1 MNKDGV
7 VSIGIEYKK
16 EFNQMISD
24 YESALSEMASNK
36 TLSKGM
42 KVQFENVIAELRS
55 FKAEMDKQL
64 SDLSVGKVDITKFES
79 FKKSV
84 SKKFDSI
91 NGDIGT
97 LNTAVSLLNEKMDM
111 VGNGIDLSKIQNNFK
126 GLTDYINR
134 THDAVDEFVK
144 RMDGQ
149 GIHLFSYDKTNQKE
163 IQTAI
168 KMIDSELKN
177 LDKDYGAKFELFN
190 EKEAQ
195 NELDKLATELRST
208 IELLDSAKS
217 TLSNMDSSSD
227 TFKKTIGEITALEL
241 KAARLSDTM
250 EILYDTASEKEL
262 SIGITDDKNLA
273 SYDKYVDELSV
284 GLDEVSKSA
293 ERAKKELS
301 SLLGDIKNTSSV
313 QFSDKLN
320 PNSAQLTA
328 GVIIEADS
336 NELWKKIL
344 PVLADLQNK
353 FNSNPAIA
361 PVKLVVAPT
370 AVSQNNN
377 PDQSISTAYS
387 QKYAKKLAQT
397 GEDAII
403 DMEGVYKK
411 TYTSIMD
418 EAVKCAEESIV
429 KIQDIFE
436 KTPINIK
443 LQLPQE
449 QLDKINN
456 FVLSNKD
463 EKKIDIS
470 GQVDKVKTNVSELNN
485 ELKETTELVQKAT
498 QNGSIKFDGIEDFT
512 KQITN
517 SLSSL
522 EKLQDILKTL
532 QNVEITLANVSGLN
546 SITEIDNQW
555 EALIKRINNAIKV
568 DGTFRKN
575 VNVGKLASEYQKY
588 LDMGG
593 KNELSSIGKLKDNET
608 VINAIIS
615 KMKELSSQKVDTT
628 SVNQAVD
635 SFDKFRSSLDDII
648 LRLDHL
654 LNLTRDIGNTFLKM
668 FKDSSVSGVD
678 KQWSSIESKF
688 KSIADDSGK
697 INLSKQK
704 KDVRELVEM
713 YQKYVNA
720 GGMNTLFN
728 LTDNAETIKKMNKV
742 YEQMNSKQDGISVT
756 NETKNFTQIE
766 DSVNSLTSAIN
777 TKTEAIQ
784 IEANTM
790 ELAARAEVKSIQ
802 KIIDALNPLI
812 EKIEN
817 IPELKIPREDTALPS
832 QETNISSDKKEQKYY
847 QNIANELTNIK
858 DRHEGTHLIVEEIG
872 KSESEILSIIRAE
885 NDEIKKGNELWK
897 ERQFYTDSKGNVV
910 SSYKGD
916 KNEIGLGKASNIN
929 IGNPTKETHIHPYNE
944 DMAGSYSIGDVY
956 NMHLAFAQGIRQF
969 EFKWRDEILSLDFSN
984 IDDKRLL
991 SMVDN
996 YEDFFAGV
1004 NRVMHDVYE
1013 TNNDFAINRGTDLK
1027 NSYLAELV
1035 EKRGG
1040 TAKLYTDNYDGTK
1053 QAKNFVEIS
1062 NAERTLIGTTAMYA
1076 IKLSELN
1083 EGTEEYNRTVNFILK
1098 NRKQLVDYYQ
1108 QIGLL
1113 SQSSLVDAN
1122 SLKDQTS
1129 LVQKFTQAF
1138 REYITAYEDY
1148 YGGNPGLSSFGI
1160 EKAGNT
1166 LTSLEKKYPELKSV
1180 RSNGYVNTSD
1190 DDLYNKALNEYLKR
1204 QDKLQSELKE
1214 TEIQAEQTSLAV
1226 KEVITTT
1233 PKEDLKDAFQ
1243 VDNSSV
1249 TNASTSA
1256 IEEENN
1262 ALEQTSQSAE
1272 KAANSKKNFAK
1283 ANKEVKNSA
1292 DDSKNPIKDEAD
1304 ALKQVAESTNQ
1315 LNVIQAK
1322 SDSTYWQN
1330 RFKESVKDMTSTNDE
1345 LVKMKK
1351 YYQDMSSES
1360 EKAYNTFEKQKTSYV
1375 NKLAGYTDTTKY
1387 TSDFINRA
1395 STLQK
1400 EITHLDFTNPQDIVR
1415 LQEIDAEVRKI
1426 SNDSKFLENKLVK
1439 QQSKLA
1445 EIVSQMKIFK
1455 SQNTNMSRSQKYEL
1469 DQIIKYAETM
1479 QQSGKEVGSGVEN
1492 IKVRFAGLKAVVNET
1507 GQAGKSFL
1515 DTIKNKAWYS
1525 WATQLASM
1533 FSLYDIINGIRR
1545 MSDTVIELN
1554 TNITELSKVSDVSMA
1569 SIYKDFQSY
1578 ADIAKE
1584 IGGTIS
1590 DTISAT
1596 TDWSRN
1602 GYNLPD
1608 SKKLAEVAQLY
1619 KNIGDGIDID
1629 EANTSLIS
1637 TLQGFQ
1643 LDADQAEHIIDVFN
1657 EVSNNEPI
1665 DSGGIG
1671 DALQRSAASFNAAN
1685 TSLEK
1690 SVSLITGT
1698 NSVLQDP
1705 EKVGNM
1711 WKTVSARLRG
1721 ADAELK
1727 DMGEDTDGMV
1737 TSTSKLRDLVK
1748 DMTGFD
1754 IMKDDNTFNDVY
1766 DIVVGIGEKWDSLS
1780 DVNQASLLEKLAGKN
1795 QSNALAAALSN
1806 VDTIKKAYGEAT
1818 NAEGSARKEQERVT
1832 QSIQYSINQDKASLE
1847 ELSNDVLNSD
1857 FLKGAIDNVGK
1868 LIDLLDKL
1876 VDSAGVIP
1884 TLLTGIAGFASIK
1897 NNFGKLFCF

>member
-64 SDLSVGKVDITKFES
+64 SDLSMGKVDITKFES

-134 THDAVDEFVK
+134 TNDAVDEFVK

-163 IQTAI
+163 IRTAI

-227 TFKKTIGEITALEL
+227 AFKKTIGEITALEL

-284 GLDEVSKSA
+284 GLDTVSKSA

-328 GVIIEADS
+328 GVTIEADS
-336 NELWKKIL
+336 NELWKKIS
-344 PVLADLQNK
+344 PVLTDLQNK
-353 FNSNPAIA
+353 LNSNPVIA

-377 PDQSISTAYS
+377 PDQSISAAYS

-436 KTPINIK
+436 KAPINIK

-456 FVLSNKD
+456 FVLFNKD

-532 QNVEITLANVSGLN
+532 QNVEIALANVSGLN

-688 KSIADDSGK
+688 KSIADDFGK

-704 KDVRELVEM
+704 KDIRELIEM

-777 TKTEAIQ
+777 TKTETIQ

-817 IPELKIPREDTALPS
+817 IPELKIPREDTTLQS
-832 QETNISSDKKEQKYY
+832 QETNISNGSNPAIEQ
-847 QNIANELTNIK
+847 QN
-858 DRHEGTHLIVEEIG
+858 
-872 KSESEILSIIRAE
+872 
-885 NDEIKKGNELWK
+885 
-897 ERQFYTDSKGNVV
+897 
-910 SSYKGD
+910 
-916 KNEIGLGKASNIN
+916 
-929 IGNPTKETHIHPYNE
+929 
-944 DMAGSYSIGDVY
+944 
-956 NMHLAFAQGIRQF
+956 
-969 EFKWRDEILSLDFSN
+969 
-984 IDDKRLL
+984 
-991 SMVDN
+991 
-996 YEDFFAGV
+996 
-1004 NRVMHDVYE
+1004 
-1013 TNNDFAINRGTDLK
+1013 
-1027 NSYLAELV
+1027 
-1035 EKRGG
+1035 
-1040 TAKLYTDNYDGTK
+1040 
-1053 QAKNFVEIS
+1053 
-1062 NAERTLIGTTAMYA
+1062 
-1076 IKLSELN
+1076 
-1083 EGTEEYNRTVNFILK
+1083 
-1098 NRKQLVDYYQ
+1098 
-1108 QIGLL
+1108 
-1113 SQSSLVDAN
+1113 
-1122 SLKDQTS
+1122 
-1129 LVQKFTQAF
+1129 
-1138 REYITAYEDY
+1138 
-1148 YGGNPGLSSFGI
+1148 
-1160 EKAGNT
+1160 
-1166 LTSLEKKYPELKSV
+1166 
-1180 RSNGYVNTSD
+1180 
-1190 DDLYNKALNEYLKR
+1190 
-1204 QDKLQSELKE
+1204 KLQEELKE
-1214 TEIQAEQTSLAV
+1214 TQQQAENTAKANHELAESER
-1226 KEVITTT
+1226 EVALAELGVTQNQ
-1233 PKEDLKDAFQ
+1233 KKDAFQ

-1256 IEEENN
+1256 IKEENN
-1262 ALEQTSQSAE
+1262 ALEQLT
-1272 KAANSKKNFAK
+1272 
-1283 ANKEVKNSA
+1283 
-1292 DDSKNPIKDEAD
+1292 
-1304 ALKQVAESTNQ
+1304 ESTNQ

-1351 YYQDMSSES
+1351 YYQDMSREA
-1360 EKAYNTFEKQKTSYV
+1360 EKAYNAFEKQKTSYI
-1375 NKLAGYTDTTKY
+1375 NKLTGYTDTTKY

-1400 EITHLDFTNPQDIVR
+1400 EVTHLDLTNPQDVTR
-1415 LQEIDAEVRKI
+1415 LQEIDAEVIKI
-1426 SNDSKFLENKLVK
+1426 INDSKLLENKLVK
-1439 QQSKLA
+1439 QRSKLS

-1455 SQNTNMSRSQKYEL
+1455 SQNTRMSGSQKSEL
-1469 DQIIKYAETM
+1469 DRIIKYAETM
-1479 QQSGKEVGSGVEN
+1479 QQSGKEVSSEVEN

-1507 GQAGKSFL
+1507 GQAGKNFL
-1515 DTIKNKAWYS
+1515 DTIKDKAWYS
-1525 WATQLASM
+1525 WATQFASM
-1533 FSLYDIINGIRR
+1533 FSLYDVINGIRR
-1545 MSDTVIELN
+1545 MSDAVIELN
-1554 TNITELSKVSDVSMA
+1554 TNITELAKVSDVSV
-1569 SIYKDFQSY
+1569 SSVYQDFQSY
-1578 ADIAKE
+1578 ADISKE

-1602 GYNLPD
+1602 GYSLPD
-1608 SKKLAEVAQLY
+1608 SKQLAEVAQLY
-1619 KNIGDGIDID
+1619 KNVGDGIDID
-1629 EANTSLIS
+1629 EANASLIS
-1637 TLQGFQ
+1637 TLRGFQ
-1643 LDADQAEHIIDVFN
+1643 LEADQAEHIIDVFN

-1727 DMGEDTDGMV
+1727 EMGEDTDGMV
-1737 TSTSKLRDLVK
+1737 TSTSKLRDLIK
-1748 DMTGFD
+1748 GMTGFD
-1754 IMKDDNTFNDVY
+1754 IMKDDNTFKDVY

-1795 QSNALAAALSN
+1795 QSNALAAALAN

-1832 QSIQYSINQDKASLE
+1832 QSIQYSINQAKASLE
-1847 ELSNDVLNSD
+1847 ELSNDVLNSN

-1868 LIDLLDKL
+1868 FVDLLDHL
-1876 VDSAGVIP
+1876 VDSAGVVP

-1897 NNFGKLFCF
+1897 DNFGKLFCF

>member
-64 SDLSVGKVDITKFES
+64 SDLSIGKVDITKFES

-134 THDAVDEFVK
+134 TNDAVDEFVK

-227 TFKKTIGEITALEL
+227 AFKKTIGEITALEL

-273 SYDKYVDELSV
+273 SYDKYIDELSV
-284 GLDEVSKSA
+284 GLDTVSKSA

-328 GVIIEADS
+328 GVTIEADS
-336 NELWKKIL
+336 NELWKKIS
-344 PVLADLQNK
+344 PVLTDLQNK
-353 FNSNPAIA
+353 LNSNPVIA

-418 EAVKCAEESIV
+418 EAVKCTEESIV

-436 KTPINIK
+436 KAPINIK

-456 FVLSNKD
+456 FVLFNKD

-688 KSIADDSGK
+688 KSIADDFGK

-704 KDVRELVEM
+704 KDIRELVEM

-817 IPELKIPREDTALPS
+817 IPELKIPREDTTLQS
-832 QETNISSDKKEQKYY
+832 QETNISNGSNPAIEQ
-847 QNIANELTNIK
+847 QN
-858 DRHEGTHLIVEEIG
+858 
-872 KSESEILSIIRAE
+872 
-885 NDEIKKGNELWK
+885 
-897 ERQFYTDSKGNVV
+897 
-910 SSYKGD
+910 
-916 KNEIGLGKASNIN
+916 
-929 IGNPTKETHIHPYNE
+929 
-944 DMAGSYSIGDVY
+944 
-956 NMHLAFAQGIRQF
+956 
-969 EFKWRDEILSLDFSN
+969 
-984 IDDKRLL
+984 
-991 SMVDN
+991 
-996 YEDFFAGV
+996 
-1004 NRVMHDVYE
+1004 
-1013 TNNDFAINRGTDLK
+1013 
-1027 NSYLAELV
+1027 
-1035 EKRGG
+1035 
-1040 TAKLYTDNYDGTK
+1040 
-1053 QAKNFVEIS
+1053 
-1062 NAERTLIGTTAMYA
+1062 
-1076 IKLSELN
+1076 
-1083 EGTEEYNRTVNFILK
+1083 
-1098 NRKQLVDYYQ
+1098 
-1108 QIGLL
+1108 
-1113 SQSSLVDAN
+1113 
-1122 SLKDQTS
+1122 
-1129 LVQKFTQAF
+1129 
-1138 REYITAYEDY
+1138 
-1148 YGGNPGLSSFGI
+1148 
-1160 EKAGNT
+1160 
-1166 LTSLEKKYPELKSV
+1166 
-1180 RSNGYVNTSD
+1180 
-1190 DDLYNKALNEYLKR
+1190 
-1204 QDKLQSELKE
+1204 KLQEELKE
-1214 TEIQAEQTSLAV
+1214 TQQQAENTAKANHELAESER
-1226 KEVITTT
+1226 EVALAELGVTQNQ
-1233 PKEDLKDAFQ
+1233 KKDAFQ

-1256 IEEENN
+1256 IKEENN
-1262 ALEQTSQSAE
+1262 ALEQLT
-1272 KAANSKKNFAK
+1272 
-1283 ANKEVKNSA
+1283 
-1292 DDSKNPIKDEAD
+1292 
-1304 ALKQVAESTNQ
+1304 ESTNQ
-1315 LNVIQAK
+1315 LNVIQTK

-1351 YYQDMSSES
+1351 YYQDMSREA
-1360 EKAYNTFEKQKTSYV
+1360 EKAYNAFEKQKTSYI
-1375 NKLAGYTDTTKY
+1375 NKLTGYTDTTKY

-1400 EITHLDFTNPQDIVR
+1400 EVTHLDLTNPQDVTR
-1415 LQEIDAEVRKI
+1415 LQEIDAEVIKI
-1426 SNDSKFLENKLVK
+1426 INDSKLLENKLVK
-1439 QQSKLA
+1439 QRSKLS

-1455 SQNTNMSRSQKYEL
+1455 SQNTRMSGSQKSEL
-1469 DQIIKYAETM
+1469 DRIIKYAETM
-1479 QQSGKEVGSGVEN
+1479 QQSGKEVSSEVEN

-1507 GQAGKSFL
+1507 GQAGKNFL
-1515 DTIKNKAWYS
+1515 DTIKDKAWYS
-1525 WATQLASM
+1525 WATQFASM
-1533 FSLYDIINGIRR
+1533 FSLYDVINGIRR
-1545 MSDTVIELN
+1545 MSDAVIELN
-1554 TNITELSKVSDVSMA
+1554 TNITELAKVSDVSV
-1569 SIYKDFQSY
+1569 SSVYQDFQSY
-1578 ADIAKE
+1578 ADISKE

-1596 TDWSRN
+1596 TDWSQN
-1602 GYNLPD
+1602 GYRLPD
-1608 SKKLAEVAQLY
+1608 SKQLAEVAQLY
-1619 KNIGDGIDID
+1619 KNVGDGIDID
-1629 EANTSLIS
+1629 EANASLIS
-1637 TLQGFQ
+1637 TLRGFQ

-1727 DMGEDTDGMV
+1727 EMGEDTDGMV
-1737 TSTSKLRDLVK
+1737 TSTSKLRDLIK
-1748 DMTGFD
+1748 GMTGFD
-1754 IMKDDNTFNDVY
+1754 IMKDDNTFKDVY

-1795 QSNALAAALSN
+1795 QSNALAAALAN

-1832 QSIQYSINQDKASLE
+1832 QSIQYSINQAKASLE
-1847 ELSNDVLNSD
+1847 ELSNDVLNSN

-1868 LIDLLDKL
+1868 FVDLLDHL
-1876 VDSAGVIP
+1876 VDSAGVVP

-1897 NNFGKLFCF
+1897 DNFGKLFCF

>member
-64 SDLSVGKVDITKFES
+64 SDLSMGKVDITKFES

-134 THDAVDEFVK
+134 TNDAVDEFVK

-227 TFKKTIGEITALEL
+227 AFKKTIGEITALEL
-241 KAARLSDTM
+241 KTARLSDTM

-284 GLDEVSKSA
+284 GLDTVSKSA

-328 GVIIEADS
+328 GVTIEADS
-336 NELWKKIL
+336 NELWKKIS
-344 PVLADLQNK
+344 PVLTDLQNK
-353 FNSNPAIA
+353 LNSNPVIA

-377 PDQSISTAYS
+377 PDQSISAAYS

-436 KTPINIK
+436 KAPINIK

-456 FVLSNKD
+456 FVLFNKD

-532 QNVEITLANVSGLN
+532 QNVEIALANVSGLN

-628 SVNQAVD
+628 SVNQTVD

-688 KSIADDSGK
+688 KSIADDFGK

-704 KDVRELVEM
+704 KDIRELIEM

-817 IPELKIPREDTALPS
+817 IPELKIPREDTTLQS
-832 QETNISSDKKEQKYY
+832 QETNISNGSNPAIEQ
-847 QNIANELTNIK
+847 QN
-858 DRHEGTHLIVEEIG
+858 
-872 KSESEILSIIRAE
+872 
-885 NDEIKKGNELWK
+885 
-897 ERQFYTDSKGNVV
+897 
-910 SSYKGD
+910 
-916 KNEIGLGKASNIN
+916 
-929 IGNPTKETHIHPYNE
+929 
-944 DMAGSYSIGDVY
+944 
-956 NMHLAFAQGIRQF
+956 
-969 EFKWRDEILSLDFSN
+969 
-984 IDDKRLL
+984 
-991 SMVDN
+991 
-996 YEDFFAGV
+996 
-1004 NRVMHDVYE
+1004 
-1013 TNNDFAINRGTDLK
+1013 
-1027 NSYLAELV
+1027 
-1035 EKRGG
+1035 
-1040 TAKLYTDNYDGTK
+1040 
-1053 QAKNFVEIS
+1053 
-1062 NAERTLIGTTAMYA
+1062 
-1076 IKLSELN
+1076 
-1083 EGTEEYNRTVNFILK
+1083 
-1098 NRKQLVDYYQ
+1098 
-1108 QIGLL
+1108 
-1113 SQSSLVDAN
+1113 
-1122 SLKDQTS
+1122 
-1129 LVQKFTQAF
+1129 
-1138 REYITAYEDY
+1138 
-1148 YGGNPGLSSFGI
+1148 
-1160 EKAGNT
+1160 
-1166 LTSLEKKYPELKSV
+1166 
-1180 RSNGYVNTSD
+1180 
-1190 DDLYNKALNEYLKR
+1190 
-1204 QDKLQSELKE
+1204 KLQEELKE
-1214 TEIQAEQTSLAV
+1214 TQQQTENTAKANHELAESEREVALAELGV
-1226 KEVITTT
+1226 TQNQK
-1233 PKEDLKDAFQ
+1233 KDAFQ

-1256 IEEENN
+1256 IKEENN
-1262 ALEQTSQSAE
+1262 ALEQLT
-1272 KAANSKKNFAK
+1272 
-1283 ANKEVKNSA
+1283 
-1292 DDSKNPIKDEAD
+1292 
-1304 ALKQVAESTNQ
+1304 ESTNQ

-1351 YYQDMSSES
+1351 YYQDMSREA
-1360 EKAYNTFEKQKTSYV
+1360 EKAYNAFEKQKTSYI
-1375 NKLAGYTDTTKY
+1375 NKLTGYTDTTKY

-1400 EITHLDFTNPQDIVR
+1400 EVTHLDLTNPQDVTR
-1415 LQEIDAEVRKI
+1415 LQEIDAEVIKI
-1426 SNDSKFLENKLVK
+1426 INDSKLLENKLVK
-1439 QQSKLA
+1439 QRSKLS

-1455 SQNTNMSRSQKYEL
+1455 SQNTRMSGSQKSEL
-1469 DQIIKYAETM
+1469 DRIIKYAETM
-1479 QQSGKEVGSGVEN
+1479 QQSGKEVSSEVEN

-1507 GQAGKSFL
+1507 GQAGKNFL
-1515 DTIKNKAWYS
+1515 DTIKDKAWYS
-1525 WATQLASM
+1525 WATQFASM
-1533 FSLYDIINGIRR
+1533 FSLYDVINGIRR
-1545 MSDTVIELN
+1545 MSDAVIELN
-1554 TNITELSKVSDVSMA
+1554 TNITELAKVSDVSV
-1569 SIYKDFQSY
+1569 SSVYQDFQSY
-1578 ADIAKE
+1578 ADISKE

-1602 GYNLPD
+1602 GYSLPD
-1608 SKKLAEVAQLY
+1608 SKQLAEVAQLY
-1619 KNIGDGIDID
+1619 KNVGDGIDID
-1629 EANTSLIS
+1629 EANASLIS
-1637 TLQGFQ
+1637 TLRGFQ
-1643 LDADQAEHIIDVFN
+1643 LEADQAEHIIDVFN

-1727 DMGEDTDGMV
+1727 EMGEDTDGMV
-1737 TSTSKLRDLVK
+1737 TSTSKLRDLIK
-1748 DMTGFD
+1748 GMTGFD
-1754 IMKDDNTFNDVY
+1754 IMKDDNTFKDVY

-1795 QSNALAAALSN
+1795 QSNALAAALAN

-1832 QSIQYSINQDKASLE
+1832 QSIQYSINQAKASLE
-1847 ELSNDVLNSD
+1847 ELSNDVLNSN

-1868 LIDLLDKL
+1868 FVDLLDHL
-1876 VDSAGVIP
+1876 VDSAGVVP

-1897 NNFGKLFCF
+1897 DNFGKLFCF

>member
-64 SDLSVGKVDITKFES
+64 SDLSMGKVDITKFES

-134 THDAVDEFVK
+134 TNDAVDEFVK

-227 TFKKTIGEITALEL
+227 AFKKTIGEITALEL

-284 GLDEVSKSA
+284 GLDTVSKSA
-293 ERAKKELS
+293 ERAKKELL

-313 QFSDKLN
+313 QFSDTLN

-328 GVIIEADS
+328 GVTIEADS
-336 NELWKKIL
+336 NELWKKIS
-344 PVLADLQNK
+344 PVLTDLQNK
-353 FNSNPAIA
+353 LNSNPVIA

-377 PDQSISTAYS
+377 PDQSISAAYS

-436 KTPINIK
+436 KAPINIK

-456 FVLSNKD
+456 FILFNKD

-532 QNVEITLANVSGLN
+532 QNVEIALANVSGLN

-688 KSIADDSGK
+688 KSIADDFGK

-704 KDVRELVEM
+704 KDIRELIEM

-777 TKTEAIQ
+777 TKTETIQ

-817 IPELKIPREDTALPS
+817 IPELKIPREDTTLQS
-832 QETNISSDKKEQKYY
+832 QETNISNGSNPAIEQ
-847 QNIANELTNIK
+847 QN
-858 DRHEGTHLIVEEIG
+858 
-872 KSESEILSIIRAE
+872 
-885 NDEIKKGNELWK
+885 
-897 ERQFYTDSKGNVV
+897 
-910 SSYKGD
+910 
-916 KNEIGLGKASNIN
+916 
-929 IGNPTKETHIHPYNE
+929 
-944 DMAGSYSIGDVY
+944 
-956 NMHLAFAQGIRQF
+956 
-969 EFKWRDEILSLDFSN
+969 
-984 IDDKRLL
+984 
-991 SMVDN
+991 
-996 YEDFFAGV
+996 
-1004 NRVMHDVYE
+1004 
-1013 TNNDFAINRGTDLK
+1013 
-1027 NSYLAELV
+1027 
-1035 EKRGG
+1035 
-1040 TAKLYTDNYDGTK
+1040 
-1053 QAKNFVEIS
+1053 
-1062 NAERTLIGTTAMYA
+1062 
-1076 IKLSELN
+1076 
-1083 EGTEEYNRTVNFILK
+1083 
-1098 NRKQLVDYYQ
+1098 
-1108 QIGLL
+1108 
-1113 SQSSLVDAN
+1113 
-1122 SLKDQTS
+1122 
-1129 LVQKFTQAF
+1129 
-1138 REYITAYEDY
+1138 
-1148 YGGNPGLSSFGI
+1148 
-1160 EKAGNT
+1160 
-1166 LTSLEKKYPELKSV
+1166 
-1180 RSNGYVNTSD
+1180 
-1190 DDLYNKALNEYLKR
+1190 
-1204 QDKLQSELKE
+1204 KLQEELKE
-1214 TEIQAEQTSLAV
+1214 TQQQAENTAKANHELAESER
-1226 KEVITTT
+1226 EVALAELGVTQNQ
-1233 PKEDLKDAFQ
+1233 KKDAFQ

-1249 TNASTSA
+1249 TNVSTSA
-1256 IEEENN
+1256 IKEENN
-1262 ALEQTSQSAE
+1262 ALEQLT
-1272 KAANSKKNFAK
+1272 
-1283 ANKEVKNSA
+1283 
-1292 DDSKNPIKDEAD
+1292 
-1304 ALKQVAESTNQ
+1304 ESTNQ

-1345 LVKMKK
+1345 LVKMNK
-1351 YYQDMSSES
+1351 YYQDMSREA
-1360 EKAYNTFEKQKTSYV
+1360 EKAYNAFEKQKTSYV
-1375 NKLAGYTDTTKY
+1375 NKLTGYTDTTKY

-1400 EITHLDFTNPQDIVR
+1400 EVTHLDLTNPQDVTR
-1415 LQEIDAEVRKI
+1415 LQEIDAEVIKI
-1426 SNDSKFLENKLVK
+1426 INDSKLLENKLVK
-1439 QQSKLA
+1439 QRSKLS

-1455 SQNTNMSRSQKYEL
+1455 SQNTRMSGSQKSEL
-1469 DQIIKYAETM
+1469 DRIIKYAETM
-1479 QQSGKEVGSGVEN
+1479 QQSGKEVSSEVEN

-1507 GQAGKSFL
+1507 GQAGKNFL
-1515 DTIKNKAWYS
+1515 DTIKDKAWYS
-1525 WATQLASM
+1525 WATQFASM
-1533 FSLYDIINGIRR
+1533 FSLYDVINGIRR
-1545 MSDTVIELN
+1545 MSDAVIELN
-1554 TNITELSKVSDVSMA
+1554 TNITELAKVSDVSV
-1569 SIYKDFQSY
+1569 SSVYQDFQSY
-1578 ADIAKE
+1578 ADISKE

-1602 GYNLPD
+1602 GYSLPD
-1608 SKKLAEVAQLY
+1608 SKQSAEVAQLY
-1619 KNIGDGIDID
+1619 KNVGDGIDID

-1637 TLQGFQ
+1637 TLRGFQ
-1643 LDADQAEHIIDVFN
+1643 LEADQAEHIIDVFN

-1727 DMGEDTDGMV
+1727 EMGEDTDGMV
-1737 TSTSKLRDLVK
+1737 TSTSKLRDLIK
-1748 DMTGFD
+1748 GMTGFD
-1754 IMKDDNTFNDVY
+1754 IMKDDNTFKDVY

-1795 QSNALAAALSN
+1795 QSNALAAALAN

-1832 QSIQYSINQDKASLE
+1832 QSIQYSINQAKASLE
-1847 ELSNDVLNSD
+1847 ELSNDVLNSN

-1868 LIDLLDKL
+1868 FVDLLDHL
-1876 VDSAGVIP
+1876 VDSAGVVP

-1897 NNFGKLFCF
+1897 DNFGKLFCF

>member
-64 SDLSVGKVDITKFES
+64 SDLSMGKVDITKFES

-134 THDAVDEFVK
+134 TNDAVDEFVK

-227 TFKKTIGEITALEL
+227 AFKKTIGEITALEL

-284 GLDEVSKSA
+284 GLDTVSKSA

-328 GVIIEADS
+328 GVTIEADS
-336 NELWKKIL
+336 NELWKKIS
-344 PVLADLQNK
+344 PVLTDLQNK
-353 FNSNPAIA
+353 LNSNPVIA

-377 PDQSISTAYS
+377 PDQSISAAYS

-436 KTPINIK
+436 KAPINIK

-456 FVLSNKD
+456 FVLFNKD

-532 QNVEITLANVSGLN
+532 QNVEIALANVSGLN

-688 KSIADDSGK
+688 KSIADDFGK

-704 KDVRELVEM
+704 KDIRELIEM

-817 IPELKIPREDTALPS
+817 IPELKIPREDTTLQS
-832 QETNISSDKKEQKYY
+832 QETNISNGSNPAIEQ
-847 QNIANELTNIK
+847 QN
-858 DRHEGTHLIVEEIG
+858 
-872 KSESEILSIIRAE
+872 
-885 NDEIKKGNELWK
+885 
-897 ERQFYTDSKGNVV
+897 
-910 SSYKGD
+910 
-916 KNEIGLGKASNIN
+916 
-929 IGNPTKETHIHPYNE
+929 
-944 DMAGSYSIGDVY
+944 
-956 NMHLAFAQGIRQF
+956 
-969 EFKWRDEILSLDFSN
+969 
-984 IDDKRLL
+984 
-991 SMVDN
+991 
-996 YEDFFAGV
+996 
-1004 NRVMHDVYE
+1004 
-1013 TNNDFAINRGTDLK
+1013 
-1027 NSYLAELV
+1027 
-1035 EKRGG
+1035 
-1040 TAKLYTDNYDGTK
+1040 
-1053 QAKNFVEIS
+1053 
-1062 NAERTLIGTTAMYA
+1062 
-1076 IKLSELN
+1076 
-1083 EGTEEYNRTVNFILK
+1083 
-1098 NRKQLVDYYQ
+1098 
-1108 QIGLL
+1108 
-1113 SQSSLVDAN
+1113 
-1122 SLKDQTS
+1122 
-1129 LVQKFTQAF
+1129 
-1138 REYITAYEDY
+1138 
-1148 YGGNPGLSSFGI
+1148 
-1160 EKAGNT
+1160 
-1166 LTSLEKKYPELKSV
+1166 
-1180 RSNGYVNTSD
+1180 
-1190 DDLYNKALNEYLKR
+1190 
-1204 QDKLQSELKE
+1204 KLQEELKE
-1214 TEIQAEQTSLAV
+1214 TQQQAENTSKANHELAESER
-1226 KEVITTT
+1226 EVALAELGVTQNQ
-1233 PKEDLKDAFQ
+1233 KKDAFQ

-1249 TNASTSA
+1249 TNISTSA
-1256 IEEENN
+1256 IKEENN
-1262 ALEQTSQSAE
+1262 ALEQLT
-1272 KAANSKKNFAK
+1272 
-1283 ANKEVKNSA
+1283 
-1292 DDSKNPIKDEAD
+1292 
-1304 ALKQVAESTNQ
+1304 ESTNQ

-1345 LVKMKK
+1345 LVKMNK
-1351 YYQDMSSES
+1351 YYQDMSREA
-1360 EKAYNTFEKQKTSYV
+1360 EKAYNAFEKQKTSYV
-1375 NKLAGYTDTTKY
+1375 NKLTGYTDTTKY

-1400 EITHLDFTNPQDIVR
+1400 EVTHLDLTNPQDVTR
-1415 LQEIDAEVRKI
+1415 LQEIDAEVIKI
-1426 SNDSKFLENKLVK
+1426 INDSKLLENKLVK
-1439 QQSKLA
+1439 QRSKLS

-1455 SQNTNMSRSQKYEL
+1455 SQNTRMSGSQKSEL
-1469 DQIIKYAETM
+1469 DRIIKYAETM
-1479 QQSGKEVGSGVEN
+1479 QQSGKEVSSEVEN

-1507 GQAGKSFL
+1507 GQAGKNFL
-1515 DTIKNKAWYS
+1515 DTIKDKAWYS
-1525 WATQLASM
+1525 WATQFASM
-1533 FSLYDIINGIRR
+1533 FSLYDVINGIRR
-1545 MSDTVIELN
+1545 MSDAVIELN
-1554 TNITELSKVSDVSMA
+1554 TNITELAKVSDVSV
-1569 SIYKDFQSY
+1569 SSVYQDFQSY
-1578 ADIAKE
+1578 ADISKE

-1602 GYNLPD
+1602 GYSLPD
-1608 SKKLAEVAQLY
+1608 SKQLAEVAQLY
-1619 KNIGDGIDID
+1619 KNVGDGIDID
-1629 EANTSLIS
+1629 EANASLIS
-1637 TLQGFQ
+1637 TLRGFQ
-1643 LDADQAEHIIDVFN
+1643 LEADQAEHIIDVFN

-1727 DMGEDTDGMV
+1727 EMGEDTDGMV
-1737 TSTSKLRDLVK
+1737 TSTSKLRDLIK
-1748 DMTGFD
+1748 GMTGFD
-1754 IMKDDNTFNDVY
+1754 IMKDDNTFKDVY

-1795 QSNALAAALSN
+1795 QSNALAAALAN

-1832 QSIQYSINQDKASLE
+1832 QSIQYSINQAKASLE
-1847 ELSNDVLNSD
+1847 ELSNDVLNSN

-1868 LIDLLDKL
+1868 FVDLLDHL
-1876 VDSAGVIP
+1876 VDSAGVVP

-1897 NNFGKLFCF
+1897 DNFGKLFCF

>member
-64 SDLSVGKVDITKFES
+64 SDLSMGKVDITKFES

-134 THDAVDEFVK
+134 TNDAVDEFVK

-227 TFKKTIGEITALEL
+227 AFKKTIGEITALEL

-284 GLDEVSKSA
+284 GLDTVSKSA

-328 GVIIEADS
+328 GVTIEADS
-336 NELWKKIL
+336 NELWKKIS
-344 PVLADLQNK
+344 PVLTDLQNK
-353 FNSNPAIA
+353 LNSNPVIA

-377 PDQSISTAYS
+377 PDQSISAAYS

-436 KTPINIK
+436 KAPINIK

-456 FVLSNKD
+456 FVLFNKD

-532 QNVEITLANVSGLN
+532 QNVEIALANVSGLN

-688 KSIADDSGK
+688 KSIADDFGK

-704 KDVRELVEM
+704 KDIRELIEM

-817 IPELKIPREDTALPS
+817 IPELKIPREDTTLQS
-832 QETNISSDKKEQKYY
+832 QETNISNGSNPAIEQ
-847 QNIANELTNIK
+847 QN
-858 DRHEGTHLIVEEIG
+858 
-872 KSESEILSIIRAE
+872 
-885 NDEIKKGNELWK
+885 
-897 ERQFYTDSKGNVV
+897 
-910 SSYKGD
+910 
-916 KNEIGLGKASNIN
+916 
-929 IGNPTKETHIHPYNE
+929 
-944 DMAGSYSIGDVY
+944 
-956 NMHLAFAQGIRQF
+956 
-969 EFKWRDEILSLDFSN
+969 
-984 IDDKRLL
+984 
-991 SMVDN
+991 
-996 YEDFFAGV
+996 
-1004 NRVMHDVYE
+1004 
-1013 TNNDFAINRGTDLK
+1013 
-1027 NSYLAELV
+1027 
-1035 EKRGG
+1035 
-1040 TAKLYTDNYDGTK
+1040 
-1053 QAKNFVEIS
+1053 
-1062 NAERTLIGTTAMYA
+1062 
-1076 IKLSELN
+1076 
-1083 EGTEEYNRTVNFILK
+1083 
-1098 NRKQLVDYYQ
+1098 
-1108 QIGLL
+1108 
-1113 SQSSLVDAN
+1113 
-1122 SLKDQTS
+1122 
-1129 LVQKFTQAF
+1129 
-1138 REYITAYEDY
+1138 
-1148 YGGNPGLSSFGI
+1148 
-1160 EKAGNT
+1160 
-1166 LTSLEKKYPELKSV
+1166 
-1180 RSNGYVNTSD
+1180 
-1190 DDLYNKALNEYLKR
+1190 
-1204 QDKLQSELKE
+1204 KLQEELKE
-1214 TEIQAEQTSLAV
+1214 TQQQAENTAKANHELAESER
-1226 KEVITTT
+1226 EVALAELGVTQNQ
-1233 PKEDLKDAFQ
+1233 KKDAFQ

-1249 TNASTSA
+1249 TNISTSA
-1256 IEEENN
+1256 IKEENN
-1262 ALEQTSQSAE
+1262 ALEQLT
-1272 KAANSKKNFAK
+1272 
-1283 ANKEVKNSA
+1283 
-1292 DDSKNPIKDEAD
+1292 
-1304 ALKQVAESTNQ
+1304 ESTNQ

-1345 LVKMKK
+1345 LVKMNK
-1351 YYQDMSSES
+1351 YYQDMSREA
-1360 EKAYNTFEKQKTSYV
+1360 EKAYNAFEKQKTSYV
-1375 NKLAGYTDTTKY
+1375 NKLTGYTDTTKY

-1400 EITHLDFTNPQDIVR
+1400 EVTHLDLTNPQDVTR
-1415 LQEIDAEVRKI
+1415 LQEIDAEVIKI
-1426 SNDSKFLENKLVK
+1426 INDSKLLENKLVK
-1439 QQSKLA
+1439 QRSKLS

-1455 SQNTNMSRSQKYEL
+1455 SQNTRMSGSQKSEL
-1469 DQIIKYAETM
+1469 DRIIKYAETM
-1479 QQSGKEVGSGVEN
+1479 QQSGKEVSSEVEN

-1507 GQAGKSFL
+1507 GQAGKNFL
-1515 DTIKNKAWYS
+1515 DTIKDKAWYS
-1525 WATQLASM
+1525 WATQFASM
-1533 FSLYDIINGIRR
+1533 FSLYDVINGIRR
-1545 MSDTVIELN
+1545 MSDAVIELN
-1554 TNITELSKVSDVSMA
+1554 TNITELAKVSDVSV
-1569 SIYKDFQSY
+1569 SSVYQDFQSY
-1578 ADIAKE
+1578 ADISKE

-1602 GYNLPD
+1602 GYSLPD
-1608 SKKLAEVAQLY
+1608 SKQLAEVAQLY
-1619 KNIGDGIDID
+1619 KNVGDGIDID
-1629 EANTSLIS
+1629 EANASLIS
-1637 TLQGFQ
+1637 TLRGFQ
-1643 LDADQAEHIIDVFN
+1643 LEADQAEHIIDVFN

-1727 DMGEDTDGMV
+1727 EMGEDTDGMV
-1737 TSTSKLRDLVK
+1737 TSTSKLRDLIK
-1748 DMTGFD
+1748 GMTGFD
-1754 IMKDDNTFNDVY
+1754 IMKDDNTFKDVY

-1795 QSNALAAALSN
+1795 QSNALAAALAN

-1832 QSIQYSINQDKASLE
+1832 QSIQYSINQAKASLE
-1847 ELSNDVLNSD
+1847 ELSNDVLNSN

-1868 LIDLLDKL
+1868 FVDLLDHL
-1876 VDSAGVIP
+1876 VDSAGVVP

-1897 NNFGKLFCF
+1897 DNFGKLFCF

>member
-64 SDLSVGKVDITKFES
+64 SDLSIGKVDITKFES

-134 THDAVDEFVK
+134 TNDAVDEFVK

-227 TFKKTIGEITALEL
+227 AFKKTIGEITALEL

-273 SYDKYVDELSV
+273 SYDKYIDELSV
-284 GLDEVSKSA
+284 GLDTVSKSA

-328 GVIIEADS
+328 GVTIEADS
-336 NELWKKIL
+336 NELWKKIS
-344 PVLADLQNK
+344 PVLTDLQNK
-353 FNSNPAIA
+353 LNSNPVIA

-418 EAVKCAEESIV
+418 EAVKCTEESIV

-436 KTPINIK
+436 KAPINIK

-456 FVLSNKD
+456 FVLFNKD

-688 KSIADDSGK
+688 KSIADDFGK

-704 KDVRELVEM
+704 KDIRELVEM

-817 IPELKIPREDTALPS
+817 IPELKIPREDTTLQS
-832 QETNISSDKKEQKYY
+832 QETNISNGSNPAIEQ
-847 QNIANELTNIK
+847 QN
-858 DRHEGTHLIVEEIG
+858 
-872 KSESEILSIIRAE
+872 
-885 NDEIKKGNELWK
+885 
-897 ERQFYTDSKGNVV
+897 
-910 SSYKGD
+910 
-916 KNEIGLGKASNIN
+916 
-929 IGNPTKETHIHPYNE
+929 
-944 DMAGSYSIGDVY
+944 
-956 NMHLAFAQGIRQF
+956 
-969 EFKWRDEILSLDFSN
+969 
-984 IDDKRLL
+984 
-991 SMVDN
+991 
-996 YEDFFAGV
+996 
-1004 NRVMHDVYE
+1004 
-1013 TNNDFAINRGTDLK
+1013 
-1027 NSYLAELV
+1027 
-1035 EKRGG
+1035 
-1040 TAKLYTDNYDGTK
+1040 
-1053 QAKNFVEIS
+1053 
-1062 NAERTLIGTTAMYA
+1062 
-1076 IKLSELN
+1076 
-1083 EGTEEYNRTVNFILK
+1083 
-1098 NRKQLVDYYQ
+1098 
-1108 QIGLL
+1108 
-1113 SQSSLVDAN
+1113 
-1122 SLKDQTS
+1122 
-1129 LVQKFTQAF
+1129 
-1138 REYITAYEDY
+1138 
-1148 YGGNPGLSSFGI
+1148 
-1160 EKAGNT
+1160 
-1166 LTSLEKKYPELKSV
+1166 
-1180 RSNGYVNTSD
+1180 
-1190 DDLYNKALNEYLKR
+1190 
-1204 QDKLQSELKE
+1204 KLQEELKE
-1214 TEIQAEQTSLAV
+1214 TQQQAENTAKANHELAESER
-1226 KEVITTT
+1226 EVALAELGVTQNQ
-1233 PKEDLKDAFQ
+1233 KKDAFQ

-1256 IEEENN
+1256 IKEENN
-1262 ALEQTSQSAE
+1262 ALEQLT
-1272 KAANSKKNFAK
+1272 
-1283 ANKEVKNSA
+1283 
-1292 DDSKNPIKDEAD
+1292 
-1304 ALKQVAESTNQ
+1304 ESTNQ
-1315 LNVIQAK
+1315 LNVIQTK

-1351 YYQDMSSES
+1351 YYQDMSREA
-1360 EKAYNTFEKQKTSYV
+1360 EKAYNAFEKQKTSYI
-1375 NKLAGYTDTTKY
+1375 NKLTGYTDTTKY

-1400 EITHLDFTNPQDIVR
+1400 EVTHLDLTNPQDVTR
-1415 LQEIDAEVRKI
+1415 LQEIDAEVIKI
-1426 SNDSKFLENKLVK
+1426 INDSKLLENKLVK
-1439 QQSKLA
+1439 QRSKLS

-1455 SQNTNMSRSQKYEL
+1455 SQNTRMSGSQKSEL
-1469 DQIIKYAETM
+1469 DRIIKYAETM
-1479 QQSGKEVGSGVEN
+1479 QQSGKEVSSEVEN

-1507 GQAGKSFL
+1507 GQAGKNFL
-1515 DTIKNKAWYS
+1515 DTIKDKAWYS
-1525 WATQLASM
+1525 WATQFASM
-1533 FSLYDIINGIRR
+1533 FSLYDVINGIRR
-1545 MSDTVIELN
+1545 MSDAVIELN
-1554 TNITELSKVSDVSMA
+1554 TNITELAKVSDVSV
-1569 SIYKDFQSY
+1569 SSVYQDFQSY
-1578 ADIAKE
+1578 ADISKE

-1602 GYNLPD
+1602 GYSLPD
-1608 SKKLAEVAQLY
+1608 SKPLAEVAQLY
-1619 KNIGDGIDID
+1619 KNVGDGIDID
-1629 EANTSLIS
+1629 EANASLIS
-1637 TLQGFQ
+1637 TLRGFQ

-1727 DMGEDTDGMV
+1727 EMGEDTDGMV
-1737 TSTSKLRDLVK
+1737 TSTSKLRDLIK
-1748 DMTGFD
+1748 GMTGFD
-1754 IMKDDNTFNDVY
+1754 IMKDDNTFKDVY

-1795 QSNALAAALSN
+1795 QSNALAAALAN

-1832 QSIQYSINQDKASLE
+1832 QSIQYSINQAKASLE
-1847 ELSNDVLNSD
+1847 ELSNDVLNSN

-1868 LIDLLDKL
+1868 FVDLLDHL
-1876 VDSAGVIP
+1876 VDSAGVVP

-1897 NNFGKLFCF
+1897 DNFGKLFCF

>member
-64 SDLSVGKVDITKFES
+64 SDLSMGKVDITKFES

-134 THDAVDEFVK
+134 TNDAVDEFVK

-227 TFKKTIGEITALEL
+227 AFKKTIGEITALEL

-284 GLDEVSKSA
+284 GLDTVSKSA

-328 GVIIEADS
+328 GVTIEADS
-336 NELWKKIL
+336 NELWKKIS
-344 PVLADLQNK
+344 PVLTDLQNK
-353 FNSNPAIA
+353 LNSNPVIA

-377 PDQSISTAYS
+377 PDQSISAAYS

-436 KTPINIK
+436 KAPINIK

-456 FVLSNKD
+456 FVLFNKD

-532 QNVEITLANVSGLN
+532 QNVEIALANVSGLN

-628 SVNQAVD
+628 SVNQTVD

-688 KSIADDSGK
+688 KSIADDFGK

-704 KDVRELVEM
+704 KDIRELIEM

-817 IPELKIPREDTALPS
+817 IPELKIPREDTTLQS
-832 QETNISSDKKEQKYY
+832 QETNISNGSNPAIEQ
-847 QNIANELTNIK
+847 QN
-858 DRHEGTHLIVEEIG
+858 
-872 KSESEILSIIRAE
+872 
-885 NDEIKKGNELWK
+885 
-897 ERQFYTDSKGNVV
+897 
-910 SSYKGD
+910 
-916 KNEIGLGKASNIN
+916 
-929 IGNPTKETHIHPYNE
+929 
-944 DMAGSYSIGDVY
+944 
-956 NMHLAFAQGIRQF
+956 
-969 EFKWRDEILSLDFSN
+969 
-984 IDDKRLL
+984 
-991 SMVDN
+991 
-996 YEDFFAGV
+996 
-1004 NRVMHDVYE
+1004 
-1013 TNNDFAINRGTDLK
+1013 
-1027 NSYLAELV
+1027 
-1035 EKRGG
+1035 
-1040 TAKLYTDNYDGTK
+1040 
-1053 QAKNFVEIS
+1053 
-1062 NAERTLIGTTAMYA
+1062 
-1076 IKLSELN
+1076 
-1083 EGTEEYNRTVNFILK
+1083 
-1098 NRKQLVDYYQ
+1098 
-1108 QIGLL
+1108 
-1113 SQSSLVDAN
+1113 
-1122 SLKDQTS
+1122 
-1129 LVQKFTQAF
+1129 
-1138 REYITAYEDY
+1138 
-1148 YGGNPGLSSFGI
+1148 
-1160 EKAGNT
+1160 
-1166 LTSLEKKYPELKSV
+1166 
-1180 RSNGYVNTSD
+1180 
-1190 DDLYNKALNEYLKR
+1190 
-1204 QDKLQSELKE
+1204 KLQEELKE
-1214 TEIQAEQTSLAV
+1214 TQQQAENTAKANHELAESER
-1226 KEVITTT
+1226 EVALAELGVTQNQ
-1233 PKEDLKDAFQ
+1233 KKDAFQ

-1256 IEEENN
+1256 IKEENN
-1262 ALEQTSQSAE
+1262 ALEQLT
-1272 KAANSKKNFAK
+1272 
-1283 ANKEVKNSA
+1283 
-1292 DDSKNPIKDEAD
+1292 
-1304 ALKQVAESTNQ
+1304 ESTNQ

-1351 YYQDMSSES
+1351 YYQDMSREA
-1360 EKAYNTFEKQKTSYV
+1360 EKAYNAFEKQKTSYI
-1375 NKLAGYTDTTKY
+1375 NKLTGYTDTTKY

-1400 EITHLDFTNPQDIVR
+1400 EVTHLDLTNPQDVTR
-1415 LQEIDAEVRKI
+1415 LQEIDAEVIKI
-1426 SNDSKFLENKLVK
+1426 INDSKLLENKLVK
-1439 QQSKLA
+1439 QRSKLS

-1455 SQNTNMSRSQKYEL
+1455 SQNTRMSGSQKSEL
-1469 DQIIKYAETM
+1469 DRIIKYAETM
-1479 QQSGKEVGSGVEN
+1479 QQSGKEVSSEVEN

-1507 GQAGKSFL
+1507 GQAGKNFL
-1515 DTIKNKAWYS
+1515 DTIKDKAWYS
-1525 WATQLASM
+1525 WATQFASM
-1533 FSLYDIINGIRR
+1533 FSLYDVINGIRR
-1545 MSDTVIELN
+1545 MSDAVIELN
-1554 TNITELSKVSDVSMA
+1554 TNITELAKVSDVSV
-1569 SIYKDFQSY
+1569 SSVYQDFQSY
-1578 ADIAKE
+1578 ADISKE

-1602 GYNLPD
+1602 GYSLPD
-1608 SKKLAEVAQLY
+1608 SKQLAEVAQLY
-1619 KNIGDGIDID
+1619 KNVGDGIDID
-1629 EANTSLIS
+1629 EANASLIS
-1637 TLQGFQ
+1637 TLRGFQ
-1643 LDADQAEHIIDVFN
+1643 LEADQAEHIIDVFN

-1727 DMGEDTDGMV
+1727 EMGEDTDGMV
-1737 TSTSKLRDLVK
+1737 TSTSKLRDLIK
-1748 DMTGFD
+1748 GMTGFD
-1754 IMKDDNTFNDVY
+1754 IMKDDNTFKDVY

-1795 QSNALAAALSN
+1795 QSNALAAALAN

-1832 QSIQYSINQDKASLE
+1832 QSIQYSINQAKASLE
-1847 ELSNDVLNSD
+1847 ELSNDVLNSN

-1868 LIDLLDKL
+1868 FVDLLDHL
-1876 VDSAGVIP
+1876 VDSAGVVP

-1897 NNFGKLFCF
+1897 DNFGKLFCF

>member
-64 SDLSVGKVDITKFES
+64 SDLSMGKVDITKFES

-134 THDAVDEFVK
+134 TNDAVDEFVK

-227 TFKKTIGEITALEL
+227 AFKKTIGEITALEL

-284 GLDEVSKSA
+284 GLDTVSKSA

-328 GVIIEADS
+328 GVTIEADS
-336 NELWKKIL
+336 NELWKKIS
-344 PVLADLQNK
+344 PVLTDLQNK
-353 FNSNPAIA
+353 LNSNPVIA

-377 PDQSISTAYS
+377 PDQSISAAYS

-436 KTPINIK
+436 KAPINIK

-456 FVLSNKD
+456 FVLFNKD

-532 QNVEITLANVSGLN
+532 QNVEIALANVSGLN

-688 KSIADDSGK
+688 KSIADDFGK

-704 KDVRELVEM
+704 KDIRELIEM

-817 IPELKIPREDTALPS
+817 IPELKIPREDTTLQS
-832 QETNISSDKKEQKYY
+832 QETNISNGSNPAIEQ
-847 QNIANELTNIK
+847 QN
-858 DRHEGTHLIVEEIG
+858 
-872 KSESEILSIIRAE
+872 
-885 NDEIKKGNELWK
+885 
-897 ERQFYTDSKGNVV
+897 
-910 SSYKGD
+910 
-916 KNEIGLGKASNIN
+916 
-929 IGNPTKETHIHPYNE
+929 
-944 DMAGSYSIGDVY
+944 
-956 NMHLAFAQGIRQF
+956 
-969 EFKWRDEILSLDFSN
+969 
-984 IDDKRLL
+984 
-991 SMVDN
+991 
-996 YEDFFAGV
+996 
-1004 NRVMHDVYE
+1004 
-1013 TNNDFAINRGTDLK
+1013 
-1027 NSYLAELV
+1027 
-1035 EKRGG
+1035 
-1040 TAKLYTDNYDGTK
+1040 
-1053 QAKNFVEIS
+1053 
-1062 NAERTLIGTTAMYA
+1062 
-1076 IKLSELN
+1076 
-1083 EGTEEYNRTVNFILK
+1083 
-1098 NRKQLVDYYQ
+1098 
-1108 QIGLL
+1108 
-1113 SQSSLVDAN
+1113 
-1122 SLKDQTS
+1122 
-1129 LVQKFTQAF
+1129 
-1138 REYITAYEDY
+1138 
-1148 YGGNPGLSSFGI
+1148 
-1160 EKAGNT
+1160 
-1166 LTSLEKKYPELKSV
+1166 
-1180 RSNGYVNTSD
+1180 
-1190 DDLYNKALNEYLKR
+1190 
-1204 QDKLQSELKE
+1204 KLQEELKE
-1214 TEIQAEQTSLAV
+1214 TQQQAENTAKANHELAESER
-1226 KEVITTT
+1226 EVALAELGVTQNQ
-1233 PKEDLKDAFQ
+1233 KKDAFQ

-1256 IEEENN
+1256 IKEENN
-1262 ALEQTSQSAE
+1262 ALEQLT
-1272 KAANSKKNFAK
+1272 
-1283 ANKEVKNSA
+1283 
-1292 DDSKNPIKDEAD
+1292 
-1304 ALKQVAESTNQ
+1304 ESTNQ

-1351 YYQDMSSES
+1351 YYQDMSREA
-1360 EKAYNTFEKQKTSYV
+1360 EKAYNAFEKQKTSYI
-1375 NKLAGYTDTTKY
+1375 NKLTGYTDTTKY

-1400 EITHLDFTNPQDIVR
+1400 EVTHLDLTNPQDVTR
-1415 LQEIDAEVRKI
+1415 LQEIDAEVIKI
-1426 SNDSKFLENKLVK
+1426 INDSKLLENKLVK
-1439 QQSKLA
+1439 QRSKLS

-1455 SQNTNMSRSQKYEL
+1455 SQNTRMSGSQKSEL
-1469 DQIIKYAETM
+1469 DRIIKYAETM
-1479 QQSGKEVGSGVEN
+1479 QQSGKEVSSEVEN

-1507 GQAGKSFL
+1507 GQAGKNFL
-1515 DTIKNKAWYS
+1515 DTIKDKAWYS
-1525 WATQLASM
+1525 WATQFASM
-1533 FSLYDIINGIRR
+1533 FSLYDVINGIRR
-1545 MSDTVIELN
+1545 MSDAVIELN
-1554 TNITELSKVSDVSMA
+1554 TNITELAKVSDVSV
-1569 SIYKDFQSY
+1569 SSVYQDFQSY
-1578 ADIAKE
+1578 ADISKE

-1602 GYNLPD
+1602 GYSLPD
-1608 SKKLAEVAQLY
+1608 SKQLAEVAQLY
-1619 KNIGDGIDID
+1619 KNVGDGIDID
-1629 EANTSLIS
+1629 EANASLIS
-1637 TLQGFQ
+1637 TLRGFQ
-1643 LDADQAEHIIDVFN
+1643 LEADQAEHIIDVFN

-1727 DMGEDTDGMV
+1727 EMGEDTDGMV
-1737 TSTSKLRDLVK
+1737 TSTSKLRDLIK
-1748 DMTGFD
+1748 GMTGFD
-1754 IMKDDNTFNDVY
+1754 IMKDDNTFKDVY
-1766 DIVVGIGEKWDSLS
+1766 DIGVGIGEKWDSLS

-1795 QSNALAAALSN
+1795 QSNALAAALAN

-1832 QSIQYSINQDKASLE
+1832 QSIQYSINQAKASLE
-1847 ELSNDVLNSD
+1847 ELSNDVLNSN

-1868 LIDLLDKL
+1868 FVDLLDHL
-1876 VDSAGVIP
+1876 VDAAGVVP

-1897 NNFGKLFCF
+1897 DNFGKLFCF

>member
-64 SDLSVGKVDITKFES
+64 SGLSVGKVDIAKFES

-91 NGDIGT
+91 NGDIST

-111 VGNGIDLSKIQNNFK
+111 VGNGIDLSKIQNDFK
-126 GLTDYINR
+126 GLKDYINR
-134 THDAVDEFVK
+134 TNDAVDEFVK

-227 TFKKTIGEITALEL
+227 IFKKTIGEITALEL

-273 SYDKYVDELSV
+273 SYDKYIDELSV
-284 GLDEVSKSA
+284 GLDAVSKSA

-301 SLLGDIKNTSSV
+301 SLLGGIKNTSSV
-313 QFSDKLN
+313 QFPGKLN

-328 GVIIEADS
+328 GVTIEADS
-336 NELWKKIL
+336 NELWKKIS
-344 PVLADLQNK
+344 PVLTDLQNK
-353 FNSNPAIA
+353 LNSNPVIA

-370 AVSQNNN
+370 AVSQNDN

-418 EAVKCAEESIV
+418 EAVKCAEESII

-443 LQLPQE
+443 LQLSQE
-449 QLDKINN
+449 QLDQINN
-456 FVLSNKD
+456 FVLSNQD

-470 GQVDKVKTNVSELNN
+470 GQVDKVKTDVSELNN
-485 ELKETTELVQKAT
+485 KLKETTELVQKAT

-512 KQITN
+512 KHITN
-517 SLSSL
+517 SLLSL

-532 QNVEITLANVSGLN
+532 QNVEITLSNVSGVN

-593 KNELSSIGKLKDNET
+593 KNELSSISKLKDNET

-615 KMKELSSQKVDTT
+615 KMKELSSQKVDTS
-628 SVNQAVD
+628 SVNKTVD
-635 SFDKFRSSLDDII
+635 SFDKFKSSLDDII

-668 FKDSSVSGVD
+668 LQDTSISNVY

-688 KSIADDSGK
+688 RSIADESGK

-704 KDVRELVEM
+704 KDIRELVEM

-720 GGMNTLFN
+720 GGMNTPVD
-728 LTDNAETIKKMNKV
+728 LTDNTETIKKMNKV
-742 YEQMNSKQDGISVT
+742 YEQMNSKKDGTSVT
-756 NETKNFTQIE
+756 NETKNFTKIE

-777 TKTEAIQ
+777 TKTEAITT
-784 IEANTM
+784 EANTM

-812 EKIEN
+812 EKIKN
-817 IPELKIPREDTALPS
+817 IPELKILREDTTLPS
-832 QETNISSDKKEQKYY
+832 QETNISNGSNPAIEQ
-847 QNIANELTNIK
+847 QN
-858 DRHEGTHLIVEEIG
+858 
-872 KSESEILSIIRAE
+872 
-885 NDEIKKGNELWK
+885 
-897 ERQFYTDSKGNVV
+897 
-910 SSYKGD
+910 
-916 KNEIGLGKASNIN
+916 
-929 IGNPTKETHIHPYNE
+929 
-944 DMAGSYSIGDVY
+944 
-956 NMHLAFAQGIRQF
+956 
-969 EFKWRDEILSLDFSN
+969 
-984 IDDKRLL
+984 
-991 SMVDN
+991 
-996 YEDFFAGV
+996 
-1004 NRVMHDVYE
+1004 
-1013 TNNDFAINRGTDLK
+1013 
-1027 NSYLAELV
+1027 
-1035 EKRGG
+1035 
-1040 TAKLYTDNYDGTK
+1040 
-1053 QAKNFVEIS
+1053 
-1062 NAERTLIGTTAMYA
+1062 
-1076 IKLSELN
+1076 
-1083 EGTEEYNRTVNFILK
+1083 
-1098 NRKQLVDYYQ
+1098 
-1108 QIGLL
+1108 
-1113 SQSSLVDAN
+1113 
-1122 SLKDQTS
+1122 
-1129 LVQKFTQAF
+1129 
-1138 REYITAYEDY
+1138 
-1148 YGGNPGLSSFGI
+1148 
-1160 EKAGNT
+1160 
-1166 LTSLEKKYPELKSV
+1166 
-1180 RSNGYVNTSD
+1180 
-1190 DDLYNKALNEYLKR
+1190 
-1204 QDKLQSELKE
+1204 KLQEELKE
-1214 TEIQAEQTSLAV
+1214 TQQQAENTAKANHELAESER
-1226 KEVITTT
+1226 EVALAELGVTQNQ
-1233 PKEDLKDAFQ
+1233 KKDAFQ

-1256 IEEENN
+1256 IKEENN
-1262 ALEQTSQSAE
+1262 ALEQLT
-1272 KAANSKKNFAK
+1272 
-1283 ANKEVKNSA
+1283 
-1292 DDSKNPIKDEAD
+1292 
-1304 ALKQVAESTNQ
+1304 ESTNQ

-1351 YYQDMSSES
+1351 YYQDMSREA
-1360 EKAYNTFEKQKTSYV
+1360 EKAYNAFEKQKTSYV
-1375 NKLAGYTDTTKY
+1375 NKLTGYTDTTKY

-1400 EITHLDFTNPQDIVR
+1400 EVTHLDLTNPQDVTR
-1415 LQEIDAEVRKI
+1415 LQEIDAEVIKI
-1426 SNDSKFLENKLVK
+1426 INDSKLLENKLVK
-1439 QQSKLA
+1439 QRSKLS

-1455 SQNTNMSRSQKYEL
+1455 SQNTRMSGSQKSEL
-1469 DQIIKYAETM
+1469 DRIIKYAETM
-1479 QQSGKEVGSGVEN
+1479 QQSGKEVSSEVEN

-1507 GQAGKSFL
+1507 GQAGKNFL
-1515 DTIKNKAWYS
+1515 DTIKDKAWYS
-1525 WATQLASM
+1525 WATQFASM
-1533 FSLYDIINGIRR
+1533 FSLYDVINGIRR
-1545 MSDTVIELN
+1545 MSDAVIELN
-1554 TNITELSKVSDVSMA
+1554 TNITELAKVSDVSV
-1569 SIYKDFQSY
+1569 SSVYQDFQSY
-1578 ADIAKE
+1578 ADISKE

-1602 GYNLPD
+1602 GYSLPD
-1608 SKKLAEVAQLY
+1608 SKQLAEVAQLY
-1619 KNIGDGIDID
+1619 KNVGDGIDID
-1629 EANTSLIS
+1629 EANASLIS
-1637 TLQGFQ
+1637 TLRGFQ
-1643 LDADQAEHIIDVFN
+1643 LEADQAEHIIDVFN

-1721 ADAELK
+1721 ANAELK
-1727 DMGEDTDGMV
+1727 EMGEDTDGMV
-1737 TSTSKLRDLVK
+1737 TSTSKLRDLIK
-1748 DMTGFD
+1748 GMTGFD
-1754 IMKDDNTFNDVY
+1754 IMKDDNTFKDVY

-1795 QSNALAAALSN
+1795 QSNALAAALAN

-1832 QSIQYSINQDKASLE
+1832 QSIQYSINQAKASLE
-1847 ELSNDVLNSD
+1847 ELSNDVLNSN

-1868 LIDLLDKL
+1868 FVDLLDHL
-1876 VDSAGVIP
+1876 VDSAGVVP

-1897 NNFGKLFCF
+1897 DNFGKLFCF

>member
-64 SDLSVGKVDITKFES
+64 SDLSIGKVDITKFES

-134 THDAVDEFVK
+134 TNDAVDEFVK

-227 TFKKTIGEITALEL
+227 AFKKTIGEITALEL

-273 SYDKYVDELSV
+273 SYDKYIDELSV
-284 GLDEVSKSA
+284 GLDTVSKSA

-328 GVIIEADS
+328 GVTIEADS
-336 NELWKKIL
+336 NELWKKIS
-344 PVLADLQNK
+344 PVLTDLQNK
-353 FNSNPAIA
+353 LNSNPVIA

-418 EAVKCAEESIV
+418 EAVKCTEESIV

-436 KTPINIK
+436 KAPINIK

-456 FVLSNKD
+456 FVLFNKD

-688 KSIADDSGK
+688 KSIADDFGK

-704 KDVRELVEM
+704 KDIRELVEM

-817 IPELKIPREDTALPS
+817 IPELKIPREDTTLQS
-832 QETNISSDKKEQKYY
+832 QETNISNGSNPAIEQ
-847 QNIANELTNIK
+847 QN
-858 DRHEGTHLIVEEIG
+858 
-872 KSESEILSIIRAE
+872 
-885 NDEIKKGNELWK
+885 
-897 ERQFYTDSKGNVV
+897 
-910 SSYKGD
+910 
-916 KNEIGLGKASNIN
+916 
-929 IGNPTKETHIHPYNE
+929 
-944 DMAGSYSIGDVY
+944 
-956 NMHLAFAQGIRQF
+956 
-969 EFKWRDEILSLDFSN
+969 
-984 IDDKRLL
+984 
-991 SMVDN
+991 
-996 YEDFFAGV
+996 
-1004 NRVMHDVYE
+1004 
-1013 TNNDFAINRGTDLK
+1013 
-1027 NSYLAELV
+1027 
-1035 EKRGG
+1035 
-1040 TAKLYTDNYDGTK
+1040 
-1053 QAKNFVEIS
+1053 
-1062 NAERTLIGTTAMYA
+1062 
-1076 IKLSELN
+1076 
-1083 EGTEEYNRTVNFILK
+1083 
-1098 NRKQLVDYYQ
+1098 
-1108 QIGLL
+1108 
-1113 SQSSLVDAN
+1113 
-1122 SLKDQTS
+1122 
-1129 LVQKFTQAF
+1129 
-1138 REYITAYEDY
+1138 
-1148 YGGNPGLSSFGI
+1148 
-1160 EKAGNT
+1160 
-1166 LTSLEKKYPELKSV
+1166 
-1180 RSNGYVNTSD
+1180 
-1190 DDLYNKALNEYLKR
+1190 
-1204 QDKLQSELKE
+1204 KLQEELKE
-1214 TEIQAEQTSLAV
+1214 TQQQAENTAKANHELAESER
-1226 KEVITTT
+1226 EVALAELGVTQNQ
-1233 PKEDLKDAFQ
+1233 KKDAFQ

-1256 IEEENN
+1256 IKEENN
-1262 ALEQTSQSAE
+1262 ALEQLT
-1272 KAANSKKNFAK
+1272 
-1283 ANKEVKNSA
+1283 
-1292 DDSKNPIKDEAD
+1292 
-1304 ALKQVAESTNQ
+1304 ESTNQ
-1315 LNVIQAK
+1315 LNVIQTK

-1351 YYQDMSSES
+1351 YYQDMSREA
-1360 EKAYNTFEKQKTSYV
+1360 EKAYNAFEKQKTSYI
-1375 NKLAGYTDTTKY
+1375 NKLTGYTDTTKY

-1400 EITHLDFTNPQDIVR
+1400 EVTHLDLTNPQDVTR
-1415 LQEIDAEVRKI
+1415 LQEIDAEVIKI
-1426 SNDSKFLENKLVK
+1426 INDSKLLENKLVK
-1439 QQSKLA
+1439 QRSKLS

-1455 SQNTNMSRSQKYEL
+1455 SQNTRMSGSQKSEL
-1469 DQIIKYAETM
+1469 DRIIKYAETM
-1479 QQSGKEVGSGVEN
+1479 QQSGKEVSSEVEN

-1507 GQAGKSFL
+1507 GQAGKNFL
-1515 DTIKNKAWYS
+1515 DTIKDKAWYS
-1525 WATQLASM
+1525 WATQFASM
-1533 FSLYDIINGIRR
+1533 FSLYDVINGIRR
-1545 MSDTVIELN
+1545 MSDAVIELN
-1554 TNITELSKVSDVSMA
+1554 TNITELAKVSDVSV
-1569 SIYKDFQSY
+1569 SSVYQDFQSY
-1578 ADIAKE
+1578 ADISKE

-1602 GYNLPD
+1602 GYSLPD
-1608 SKKLAEVAQLY
+1608 SKQLAEVAQLY
-1619 KNIGDGIDID
+1619 KNVGDGIDID
-1629 EANTSLIS
+1629 EANASLIS
-1637 TLQGFQ
+1637 TLRGFQ

-1727 DMGEDTDGMV
+1727 EMGEDTDGMV
-1737 TSTSKLRDLVK
+1737 TSTSKLRDLIK
-1748 DMTGFD
+1748 GMTGFD
-1754 IMKDDNTFNDVY
+1754 IMKDDNTFKDVY

-1795 QSNALAAALSN
+1795 QSNALAAALAN

-1832 QSIQYSINQDKASLE
+1832 QSIQYSINQAKASLE
-1847 ELSNDVLNSD
+1847 ELSNDVLNSN

-1868 LIDLLDKL
+1868 FVDLLDHL
-1876 VDSAGVIP
+1876 VDSAGVVP

-1897 NNFGKLFCF
+1897 DNFGKLFCF

>member
-64 SDLSVGKVDITKFES
+64 SGLSVGKVDIAKFES

-91 NGDIGT
+91 NGDIST

-111 VGNGIDLSKIQNNFK
+111 VGNGIDLSKIQNDFK
-126 GLTDYINR
+126 GLKDYINR
-134 THDAVDEFVK
+134 TNDAVDEFVK

-227 TFKKTIGEITALEL
+227 IFKKTIGEITALEL

-273 SYDKYVDELSV
+273 SYDKYIDELSV
-284 GLDEVSKSA
+284 GLDAVSKSA

-301 SLLGDIKNTSSV
+301 SLLGGIKNTSSV

-328 GVIIEADS
+328 GVTIEADS
-336 NELWKKIL
+336 NELWKKIS
-344 PVLADLQNK
+344 PVLTDLQNK
-353 FNSNPAIA
+353 LNSNPVIA

-370 AVSQNNN
+370 AVSQNDN

-418 EAVKCAEESIV
+418 EAVKCAEESII

-443 LQLPQE
+443 LQLSQE
-449 QLDKINN
+449 QLDQINN
-456 FVLSNKD
+456 FVLSNQD

-470 GQVDKVKTNVSELNN
+470 GQVDKVKTDVSELNN
-485 ELKETTELVQKAT
+485 KLKETTELVQKAT

-512 KQITN
+512 KHITN
-517 SLSSL
+517 SLLSL

-532 QNVEITLANVSGLN
+532 QNVEITLSNVSGVN

-593 KNELSSIGKLKDNET
+593 KNELSSISKLKDNET

-615 KMKELSSQKVDTT
+615 KMKELSSQKVDTS
-628 SVNQAVD
+628 SVNKTVD
-635 SFDKFRSSLDDII
+635 SFDKFKSSLDDII

-668 FKDSSVSGVD
+668 LQDTSISNVD

-688 KSIADDSGK
+688 RSIADESGK

-704 KDVRELVEM
+704 KDIRELVEM

-720 GGMNTLFN
+720 GGMNTPVD
-728 LTDNAETIKKMNKV
+728 LTDNTETIKKMNKV
-742 YEQMNSKQDGISVT
+742 YEQMNSKKDGTSVT
-756 NETKNFTQIE
+756 NETKNFTKIE

-777 TKTEAIQ
+777 TKTEAITT
-784 IEANTM
+784 EANTM

-812 EKIEN
+812 EKIKN
-817 IPELKIPREDTALPS
+817 IPELKILREDTTLPS
-832 QETNISSDKKEQKYY
+832 QETNISNDSNPAIEQ
-847 QNIANELTNIK
+847 QN
-858 DRHEGTHLIVEEIG
+858 
-872 KSESEILSIIRAE
+872 
-885 NDEIKKGNELWK
+885 
-897 ERQFYTDSKGNVV
+897 
-910 SSYKGD
+910 
-916 KNEIGLGKASNIN
+916 
-929 IGNPTKETHIHPYNE
+929 
-944 DMAGSYSIGDVY
+944 
-956 NMHLAFAQGIRQF
+956 
-969 EFKWRDEILSLDFSN
+969 
-984 IDDKRLL
+984 
-991 SMVDN
+991 
-996 YEDFFAGV
+996 
-1004 NRVMHDVYE
+1004 
-1013 TNNDFAINRGTDLK
+1013 
-1027 NSYLAELV
+1027 
-1035 EKRGG
+1035 
-1040 TAKLYTDNYDGTK
+1040 
-1053 QAKNFVEIS
+1053 
-1062 NAERTLIGTTAMYA
+1062 
-1076 IKLSELN
+1076 
-1083 EGTEEYNRTVNFILK
+1083 
-1098 NRKQLVDYYQ
+1098 
-1108 QIGLL
+1108 
-1113 SQSSLVDAN
+1113 
-1122 SLKDQTS
+1122 
-1129 LVQKFTQAF
+1129 
-1138 REYITAYEDY
+1138 
-1148 YGGNPGLSSFGI
+1148 
-1160 EKAGNT
+1160 
-1166 LTSLEKKYPELKSV
+1166 
-1180 RSNGYVNTSD
+1180 
-1190 DDLYNKALNEYLKR
+1190 
-1204 QDKLQSELKE
+1204 KLQEELKE
-1214 TEIQAEQTSLAV
+1214 TQQQAENTAKANHELAESER
-1226 KEVITTT
+1226 EVALAELGVTQNQ
-1233 PKEDLKDAFQ
+1233 KKDAFQ

-1256 IEEENN
+1256 IKEENN
-1262 ALEQTSQSAE
+1262 ALEQLT
-1272 KAANSKKNFAK
+1272 
-1283 ANKEVKNSA
+1283 
-1292 DDSKNPIKDEAD
+1292 
-1304 ALKQVAESTNQ
+1304 ESTNQ

-1351 YYQDMSSES
+1351 YYQDMSREA
-1360 EKAYNTFEKQKTSYV
+1360 EKAYNAFEKQKTSYV
-1375 NKLAGYTDTTKY
+1375 NKLTGYTDTTKY

-1400 EITHLDFTNPQDIVR
+1400 EVTHLDLTNPQDVTR
-1415 LQEIDAEVRKI
+1415 LQEIDAEVIKI
-1426 SNDSKFLENKLVK
+1426 INDSKLLENKLVK
-1439 QQSKLA
+1439 QRSKLS

-1455 SQNTNMSRSQKYEL
+1455 SQNTRMSGSQKSEL
-1469 DQIIKYAETM
+1469 DRIIKYAETM
-1479 QQSGKEVGSGVEN
+1479 QQSGKEVSSEVEN

-1507 GQAGKSFL
+1507 GQAGKNFL
-1515 DTIKNKAWYS
+1515 DTIKDKAWYS
-1525 WATQLASM
+1525 WATQFASM
-1533 FSLYDIINGIRR
+1533 FSLYDVINGIRR
-1545 MSDTVIELN
+1545 MSDAVIELN
-1554 TNITELSKVSDVSMA
+1554 TNITELAKVSDVSV
-1569 SIYKDFQSY
+1569 SSVYQDFQSY
-1578 ADIAKE
+1578 ADISKE

-1602 GYNLPD
+1602 GYSLPD
-1608 SKKLAEVAQLY
+1608 SKQLAEVAQLY
-1619 KNIGDGIDID
+1619 KNVGDGIDID
-1629 EANTSLIS
+1629 EANASLIS
-1637 TLQGFQ
+1637 TLRGFQ
-1643 LDADQAEHIIDVFN
+1643 LEADQAEHIIDVFN

-1721 ADAELK
+1721 ANAELK
-1727 DMGEDTDGMV
+1727 EMGEDTDGMV
-1737 TSTSKLRDLVK
+1737 TSTSKLRDLIK
-1748 DMTGFD
+1748 GMTGFD
-1754 IMKDDNTFNDVY
+1754 IMKDDNTFKDVY

-1795 QSNALAAALSN
+1795 QSNALAAALAN

-1832 QSIQYSINQDKASLE
+1832 QSIQYSINQAKASLE
-1847 ELSNDVLNSD
+1847 ELSNDVLNSN

-1868 LIDLLDKL
+1868 FVDLLDHL
-1876 VDSAGVIP
+1876 VDSAGVVP

-1897 NNFGKLFCF
+1897 DNFGKLFCF

>member
-24 YESALSEMASNK
+24 YESALSDMASNK

-64 SDLSVGKVDITKFES
+64 SDLSIGKVDITKFES

-134 THDAVDEFVK
+134 TNDAVDEFVK

-227 TFKKTIGEITALEL
+227 AFKKTIGEITALEL

-273 SYDKYVDELSV
+273 SYDKYINELSV
-284 GLDEVSKSA
+284 GLDTVSKSA

-328 GVIIEADS
+328 GVTIEADS
-336 NELWKKIL
+336 NELWKKIS
-344 PVLADLQNK
+344 PVLTDLQNK
-353 FNSNPAIA
+353 LNSNPVIA

-418 EAVKCAEESIV
+418 EAVKCTEESIV

-436 KTPINIK
+436 KAPINIK

-456 FVLSNKD
+456 FVLFNKD

-688 KSIADDSGK
+688 KSIADDFGK

-704 KDVRELVEM
+704 KDIRELVEM

-817 IPELKIPREDTALPS
+817 IPELKIPREDTTLQS
-832 QETNISSDKKEQKYY
+832 QETNISNGSNPAIEQ
-847 QNIANELTNIK
+847 QN
-858 DRHEGTHLIVEEIG
+858 
-872 KSESEILSIIRAE
+872 
-885 NDEIKKGNELWK
+885 
-897 ERQFYTDSKGNVV
+897 
-910 SSYKGD
+910 
-916 KNEIGLGKASNIN
+916 
-929 IGNPTKETHIHPYNE
+929 
-944 DMAGSYSIGDVY
+944 
-956 NMHLAFAQGIRQF
+956 
-969 EFKWRDEILSLDFSN
+969 
-984 IDDKRLL
+984 
-991 SMVDN
+991 
-996 YEDFFAGV
+996 
-1004 NRVMHDVYE
+1004 
-1013 TNNDFAINRGTDLK
+1013 
-1027 NSYLAELV
+1027 
-1035 EKRGG
+1035 
-1040 TAKLYTDNYDGTK
+1040 
-1053 QAKNFVEIS
+1053 
-1062 NAERTLIGTTAMYA
+1062 
-1076 IKLSELN
+1076 
-1083 EGTEEYNRTVNFILK
+1083 
-1098 NRKQLVDYYQ
+1098 
-1108 QIGLL
+1108 
-1113 SQSSLVDAN
+1113 
-1122 SLKDQTS
+1122 
-1129 LVQKFTQAF
+1129 
-1138 REYITAYEDY
+1138 
-1148 YGGNPGLSSFGI
+1148 
-1160 EKAGNT
+1160 
-1166 LTSLEKKYPELKSV
+1166 
-1180 RSNGYVNTSD
+1180 
-1190 DDLYNKALNEYLKR
+1190 
-1204 QDKLQSELKE
+1204 KLQEELKE
-1214 TEIQAEQTSLAV
+1214 TQQQAENTAKANHELAESER
-1226 KEVITTT
+1226 EVALAELGVTQNQ
-1233 PKEDLKDAFQ
+1233 KKDAFQ

-1256 IEEENN
+1256 IKEENN
-1262 ALEQTSQSAE
+1262 ALEQLT
-1272 KAANSKKNFAK
+1272 
-1283 ANKEVKNSA
+1283 
-1292 DDSKNPIKDEAD
+1292 
-1304 ALKQVAESTNQ
+1304 ESTNQ
-1315 LNVIQAK
+1315 LNVIQTK

-1351 YYQDMSSES
+1351 YYQDMSREA
-1360 EKAYNTFEKQKTSYV
+1360 EKAYNAFEKQKTSYI
-1375 NKLAGYTDTTKY
+1375 NKLTGYTDTTKY

-1400 EITHLDFTNPQDIVR
+1400 EVTHLDLTNPQDVTR
-1415 LQEIDAEVRKI
+1415 LQEIDAEVIKI
-1426 SNDSKFLENKLVK
+1426 INDSKLLENKLVK
-1439 QQSKLA
+1439 QRSKLS

-1455 SQNTNMSRSQKYEL
+1455 SQNTRMSGSQKSEL
-1469 DQIIKYAETM
+1469 DRIIKYAETM
-1479 QQSGKEVGSGVEN
+1479 QQSGKEVSSEVEN

-1507 GQAGKSFL
+1507 GQAGKNFL
-1515 DTIKNKAWYS
+1515 DTIKDKAWYS
-1525 WATQLASM
+1525 WATQFASM
-1533 FSLYDIINGIRR
+1533 FSLYDVINGIRR
-1545 MSDTVIELN
+1545 MSDAVIELN
-1554 TNITELSKVSDVSMA
+1554 TNITELAKVSDVSV
-1569 SIYKDFQSY
+1569 SSVYQDFQSY
-1578 ADIAKE
+1578 ADISKE

-1602 GYNLPD
+1602 GYSLPD
-1608 SKKLAEVAQLY
+1608 SKQLAEVAQLY
-1619 KNIGDGIDID
+1619 KNVGDGIDID
-1629 EANTSLIS
+1629 EANASLIS
-1637 TLQGFQ
+1637 TLRGFQ

-1727 DMGEDTDGMV
+1727 EMGEDTDGMV
-1737 TSTSKLRDLVK
+1737 TSTSKLRDLIK
-1748 DMTGFD
+1748 GMTGFD
-1754 IMKDDNTFNDVY
+1754 IMKDDNTFKDVY

-1795 QSNALAAALSN
+1795 QSNALAAALAN

-1832 QSIQYSINQDKASLE
+1832 QSIQYSINQAKASLE
-1847 ELSNDVLNSD
+1847 ELSNDVLNSN

-1868 LIDLLDKL
+1868 FVDLLDHL
-1876 VDSAGVIP
+1876 VDSAGVVP

-1897 NNFGKLFCF
+1897 DNFGKLFCF

>member
-64 SDLSVGKVDITKFES
+64 SDLSMGKVDITKFES

-111 VGNGIDLSKIQNNFK
+111 VGNGIDLSKIQNKFK

-134 THDAVDEFVK
+134 TSDAVDEFVK

-227 TFKKTIGEITALEL
+227 AFKKTIGEITALEL

-284 GLDEVSKSA
+284 GLDTVSKSA

-328 GVIIEADS
+328 GVTIEADS
-336 NELWKKIL
+336 NELWKKIS
-344 PVLADLQNK
+344 PVLTDLRNK
-353 FNSNPAIA
+353 LNSNPVIA

-377 PDQSISTAYS
+377 PDQSISAAYS

-436 KTPINIK
+436 KAPINIK

-456 FVLSNKD
+456 FVLFNKD

-532 QNVEITLANVSGLN
+532 QNVEIALANVSGLN

-628 SVNQAVD
+628 SVNQTVD

-688 KSIADDSGK
+688 KSIADDFGK

-704 KDVRELVEM
+704 KDIRELIEM

-817 IPELKIPREDTALPS
+817 IPELKIPREDTTLQS

-1256 IEEENN
+1256 IKEENN
-1262 ALEQTSQSAE
+1262 ALEQLT
-1272 KAANSKKNFAK
+1272 
-1283 ANKEVKNSA
+1283 
-1292 DDSKNPIKDEAD
+1292 
-1304 ALKQVAESTNQ
+1304 ESTNQ

-1351 YYQDMSSES
+1351 YYQDMSREA
-1360 EKAYNTFEKQKTSYV
+1360 EKAYNVFEKQKTSYV
-1375 NKLAGYTDTTKY
+1375 NKLTGYTDTTKY

-1400 EITHLDFTNPQDIVR
+1400 EVTHLDLTNPQDVTR
-1415 LQEIDAEVRKI
+1415 LQEIDAEVI
-1426 SNDSKFLENKLVK
+1426 QIINDSKLLENKLVK
-1439 QQSKLA
+1439 QRSKLS

-1455 SQNTNMSRSQKYEL
+1455 SQNTRMSGSQKSEL
-1469 DQIIKYAETM
+1469 DRIIKYAETM
-1479 QQSGKEVGSGVEN
+1479 QQSGKEVSSEVEN

-1507 GQAGKSFL
+1507 GQAGKNFL
-1515 DTIKNKAWYS
+1515 DTIKDKAWYS
-1525 WATQLASM
+1525 WATQFASM
-1533 FSLYDIINGIRR
+1533 FSLYDVINGIRR
-1545 MSDTVIELN
+1545 MSDAVIELN
-1554 TNITELSKVSDVSMA
+1554 TNITELAKVSDVSV
-1569 SIYKDFQSY
+1569 SSVYQDFQSY
-1578 ADIAKE
+1578 ADISKE

-1602 GYNLPD
+1602 GYSLPD
-1608 SKKLAEVAQLY
+1608 SKQLAEVAQLY
-1619 KNIGDGIDID
+1619 KNVGDGIDID
-1629 EANTSLIS
+1629 EANASLIS
-1637 TLQGFQ
+1637 TLRGFQ
-1643 LDADQAEHIIDVFN
+1643 LEADQAEHIIDVFN

-1727 DMGEDTDGMV
+1727 EMGEDTDGMV
-1737 TSTSKLRDLVK
+1737 TSTSKLRDLIK
-1748 DMTGFD
+1748 GMTGFD
-1754 IMKDDNTFNDVY
+1754 IMKDDNTFKDVY

-1795 QSNALAAALSN
+1795 QSNALAAALAN

-1832 QSIQYSINQDKASLE
+1832 QSIQYSINQAKASLE
-1847 ELSNDVLNSD
+1847 ELSNDVLNSN

-1868 LIDLLDKL
+1868 FVDLLDHL
-1876 VDSAGVIP
+1876 VDSAGVVP

-1897 NNFGKLFCF
+1897 DNFGKLFCF

>member
-64 SDLSVGKVDITKFES
+64 SDLSIGKVDITKFES

-134 THDAVDEFVK
+134 TNDAVDEFVK

-227 TFKKTIGEITALEL
+227 AFKKTIGEITALEL

-273 SYDKYVDELSV
+273 SYDKYIDELSV
-284 GLDEVSKSA
+284 GLDTVSKSA

-328 GVIIEADS
+328 GVTIEADS
-336 NELWKKIL
+336 NELWKKIS
-344 PVLADLQNK
+344 PVLTDLQNK
-353 FNSNPAIA
+353 LNSNPVIA

-418 EAVKCAEESIV
+418 EAVKCTEESIV

-436 KTPINIK
+436 KAPINIK

-456 FVLSNKD
+456 FVLFNKD

-688 KSIADDSGK
+688 KSIADDFGK

-704 KDVRELVEM
+704 KDIRELVEM

-817 IPELKIPREDTALPS
+817 IPELKIPREDTTLQS
-832 QETNISSDKKEQKYY
+832 QETNISNGSNPAIEQ
-847 QNIANELTNIK
+847 QN
-858 DRHEGTHLIVEEIG
+858 
-872 KSESEILSIIRAE
+872 
-885 NDEIKKGNELWK
+885 
-897 ERQFYTDSKGNVV
+897 
-910 SSYKGD
+910 
-916 KNEIGLGKASNIN
+916 
-929 IGNPTKETHIHPYNE
+929 
-944 DMAGSYSIGDVY
+944 
-956 NMHLAFAQGIRQF
+956 
-969 EFKWRDEILSLDFSN
+969 
-984 IDDKRLL
+984 
-991 SMVDN
+991 
-996 YEDFFAGV
+996 
-1004 NRVMHDVYE
+1004 
-1013 TNNDFAINRGTDLK
+1013 
-1027 NSYLAELV
+1027 
-1035 EKRGG
+1035 
-1040 TAKLYTDNYDGTK
+1040 
-1053 QAKNFVEIS
+1053 
-1062 NAERTLIGTTAMYA
+1062 
-1076 IKLSELN
+1076 
-1083 EGTEEYNRTVNFILK
+1083 
-1098 NRKQLVDYYQ
+1098 
-1108 QIGLL
+1108 
-1113 SQSSLVDAN
+1113 
-1122 SLKDQTS
+1122 
-1129 LVQKFTQAF
+1129 
-1138 REYITAYEDY
+1138 
-1148 YGGNPGLSSFGI
+1148 
-1160 EKAGNT
+1160 
-1166 LTSLEKKYPELKSV
+1166 
-1180 RSNGYVNTSD
+1180 
-1190 DDLYNKALNEYLKR
+1190 
-1204 QDKLQSELKE
+1204 KLQEELKE
-1214 TEIQAEQTSLAV
+1214 TQQQAENTAKANHELAESER
-1226 KEVITTT
+1226 EVALAELGVTQNQ
-1233 PKEDLKDAFQ
+1233 KKDAFQ

-1256 IEEENN
+1256 IKEENN
-1262 ALEQTSQSAE
+1262 ALEQLT
-1272 KAANSKKNFAK
+1272 
-1283 ANKEVKNSA
+1283 
-1292 DDSKNPIKDEAD
+1292 
-1304 ALKQVAESTNQ
+1304 ESTNQ
-1315 LNVIQAK
+1315 LNVIQTK

-1351 YYQDMSSES
+1351 YYQDMSREA
-1360 EKAYNTFEKQKTSYV
+1360 EKAYNAFEKQKTSYI
-1375 NKLAGYTDTTKY
+1375 NKLTGYTDTTKY

-1400 EITHLDFTNPQDIVR
+1400 EVTHLDLTNPQDVTR
-1415 LQEIDAEVRKI
+1415 LQEIDAEVIKI
-1426 SNDSKFLENKLVK
+1426 INDSKLLENKLVK
-1439 QQSKLA
+1439 QRSKLS

-1455 SQNTNMSRSQKYEL
+1455 SQNTRMSGSQKSEL
-1469 DQIIKYAETM
+1469 DRIIKYAETM
-1479 QQSGKEVGSGVEN
+1479 QQSGKEVSSEVEN

-1507 GQAGKSFL
+1507 GQAGKNFL
-1515 DTIKNKAWYS
+1515 DTIKDKAWYS
-1525 WATQLASM
+1525 WATQFASM
-1533 FSLYDIINGIRR
+1533 FSLYDVINGIRR
-1545 MSDTVIELN
+1545 MSDAVIELN
-1554 TNITELSKVSDVSMA
+1554 TNITELAKVSDVSV
-1569 SIYKDFQSY
+1569 SSVYQDFQSY
-1578 ADIAKE
+1578 ADISKE

-1602 GYNLPD
+1602 GYSLPN
-1608 SKKLAEVAQLY
+1608 SKQLAEVAQLY
-1619 KNIGDGIDID
+1619 KNVGDGIDID
-1629 EANTSLIS
+1629 EANASLIS
-1637 TLQGFQ
+1637 TLRGFQ

-1727 DMGEDTDGMV
+1727 EMGEDTDGMV
-1737 TSTSKLRDLVK
+1737 TSTSKLRDLIK
-1748 DMTGFD
+1748 GMTGFD
-1754 IMKDDNTFNDVY
+1754 IMKDDNTFKDVY

-1795 QSNALAAALSN
+1795 QSNALAAALAN

-1832 QSIQYSINQDKASLE
+1832 QSIQYSINQAKASLE
-1847 ELSNDVLNSD
+1847 ELSNDVLNSN

-1868 LIDLLDKL
+1868 FVDLLDHL
-1876 VDSAGVIP
+1876 VDSAGVVP

-1897 NNFGKLFCF
+1897 DNFGKLFCF

>member
-55 FKAEMDKQL
+55 FKAEMDQQL
-64 SDLSVGKVDITKFES
+64 SGLSVGKVDIAKFES

-91 NGDIGT
+91 NGDIST

-111 VGNGIDLSKIQNNFK
+111 VGNGIDLSKIQNDFK
-126 GLTDYINR
+126 GLQDYINR
-134 THDAVDEFVK
+134 TNDAVDEFVK
-144 RMDGQ
+144 RMDGK

-195 NELDKLATELRST
+195 NELDKLATELRFT

-217 TLSNMDSSSD
+217 KLSNMDSSSD
-227 TFKKTIGEITALEL
+227 IFKKTIGEITALEL

-273 SYDKYVDELSV
+273 SYDKYIDELSV
-284 GLDEVSKSA
+284 GLDAVSKSA

-301 SLLGDIKNTSSV
+301 SLLGGIKNTSSV

-320 PNSAQLTA
+320 PNSAQLTV
-328 GVIIEADS
+328 GVTIEADS
-336 NELWKKIL
+336 NELWKKIS
-344 PVLADLQNK
+344 PVLTDLRNK
-353 FNSNPAIA
+353 LNSNPVIA

-370 AVSQNNN
+370 AVSQNDN

-418 EAVKCAEESIV
+418 EAVKCAEESII

-443 LQLPQE
+443 LQLSQE
-449 QLDKINN
+449 QLDQINN
-456 FVLSNKD
+456 FVLSNQD

-470 GQVDKVKTNVSELNN
+470 GQVDKVKTDVSELNN
-485 ELKETTELVQKAT
+485 KLKETTELVQKAT

-512 KQITN
+512 KHITN
-517 SLSSL
+517 SLLSL

-532 QNVEITLANVSGLN
+532 QNVEITLSNVSGVN

-593 KNELSSIGKLKDNET
+593 KNELSSISKLKDNET

-615 KMKELSSQKVDTT
+615 KMKELSSQKVDTS
-628 SVNQAVD
+628 SVNKTVD
-635 SFDKFRSSLDDII
+635 SFDKFKSSLDDII

-668 FKDSSVSGVD
+668 LQDTSISNVD

-688 KSIADDSGK
+688 RSIADESGK

-704 KDVRELVEM
+704 KDIRELVEM

-720 GGMNTLFN
+720 GGMNTPVD
-728 LTDNAETIKKMNKV
+728 LTDNTETIKKMNKV
-742 YEQMNSKQDGISVT
+742 YEQMNSKKDGTSVT
-756 NETKNFTQIE
+756 NETKNFTKIE

-777 TKTEAIQ
+777 TKTEAITT
-784 IEANTM
+784 EANTM

-812 EKIEN
+812 EKIKN
-817 IPELKIPREDTALPS
+817 IPELKILREDTTLPS
-832 QETNISSDKKEQKYY
+832 QETNISNGSNPAIEQ
-847 QNIANELTNIK
+847 QN
-858 DRHEGTHLIVEEIG
+858 
-872 KSESEILSIIRAE
+872 
-885 NDEIKKGNELWK
+885 
-897 ERQFYTDSKGNVV
+897 
-910 SSYKGD
+910 
-916 KNEIGLGKASNIN
+916 
-929 IGNPTKETHIHPYNE
+929 
-944 DMAGSYSIGDVY
+944 
-956 NMHLAFAQGIRQF
+956 
-969 EFKWRDEILSLDFSN
+969 
-984 IDDKRLL
+984 
-991 SMVDN
+991 
-996 YEDFFAGV
+996 
-1004 NRVMHDVYE
+1004 
-1013 TNNDFAINRGTDLK
+1013 
-1027 NSYLAELV
+1027 
-1035 EKRGG
+1035 
-1040 TAKLYTDNYDGTK
+1040 
-1053 QAKNFVEIS
+1053 
-1062 NAERTLIGTTAMYA
+1062 
-1076 IKLSELN
+1076 
-1083 EGTEEYNRTVNFILK
+1083 
-1098 NRKQLVDYYQ
+1098 
-1108 QIGLL
+1108 
-1113 SQSSLVDAN
+1113 
-1122 SLKDQTS
+1122 
-1129 LVQKFTQAF
+1129 
-1138 REYITAYEDY
+1138 
-1148 YGGNPGLSSFGI
+1148 
-1160 EKAGNT
+1160 
-1166 LTSLEKKYPELKSV
+1166 
-1180 RSNGYVNTSD
+1180 
-1190 DDLYNKALNEYLKR
+1190 
-1204 QDKLQSELKE
+1204 KLQEELKE
-1214 TEIQAEQTSLAV
+1214 TQQQAENTAKANHELAESEG
-1226 KEVITTT
+1226 EVALAELGVTQNQ
-1233 PKEDLKDAFQ
+1233 KKDAFQ

-1256 IEEENN
+1256 IKEENN
-1262 ALEQTSQSAE
+1262 ALEQLT
-1272 KAANSKKNFAK
+1272 
-1283 ANKEVKNSA
+1283 
-1292 DDSKNPIKDEAD
+1292 
-1304 ALKQVAESTNQ
+1304 ESTNQ

-1351 YYQDMSSES
+1351 YYQDMSMEA
-1360 EKAYNTFEKQKTSYV
+1360 EKAYNVFKKQKTSYV
-1375 NKLAGYTDTTKY
+1375 NKLTGYTDTTKY

-1400 EITHLDFTNPQDIVR
+1400 EVTHLDLTNPQDVTR
-1415 LQEIDAEVRKI
+1415 LQEIDAKVIKI
-1426 SNDSKFLENKLVK
+1426 INDSKLLENKLVK
-1439 QQSKLA
+1439 QRSKLS

-1455 SQNTNMSRSQKYEL
+1455 SQNTRMSGSQKSEL
-1469 DQIIKYAETM
+1469 DRIIKYAETM
-1479 QQSGKEVGSGVEN
+1479 QQSGKEVSSEIEN

-1507 GQAGKSFL
+1507 GQAGKNFL
-1515 DTIKNKAWYS
+1515 DTIKDKAWYS
-1525 WATQLASM
+1525 WATQFASM
-1533 FSLYDIINGIRR
+1533 FSLYDVINGIRR
-1545 MSDTVIELN
+1545 MSDAVIELN
-1554 TNITELSKVSDVSMA
+1554 TNITELAKVSDVSV
-1569 SIYKDFQSY
+1569 SSVYQDFQSY
-1578 ADIAKE
+1578 ADISKE

-1590 DTISAT
+1590 DIISAT

-1602 GYNLPD
+1602 GYSLPD
-1608 SKKLAEVAQLY
+1608 SKQLAEVAQLY
-1619 KNIGDGIDID
+1619 KNVGDGIDID
-1629 EANTSLIS
+1629 EANASLIS
-1637 TLQGFQ
+1637 TLRGFQ
-1643 LDADQAEHIIDVFN
+1643 LEADQAEHIIDVFN

-1721 ADAELK
+1721 ANAELK
-1727 DMGEDTDGMV
+1727 EMGEDTDGMV
-1737 TSTSKLRDLVK
+1737 TSTSKLRDLIK
-1748 DMTGFD
+1748 GMTGFD
-1754 IMKDDNTFNDVY
+1754 IMKDDNTFKDVY

-1795 QSNALAAALSN
+1795 QSNALAAALAN

-1832 QSIQYSINQDKASLE
+1832 QSIQYSINQAKVSLE
-1847 ELSNDVLNSD
+1847 ELSNDVLNSN

-1868 LIDLLDKL
+1868 FVDLLDHL
-1876 VDSAGVIP
+1876 VDSAGVVP

-1897 NNFGKLFCF
+1897 DNFGKLFCF

>member
-64 SDLSVGKVDITKFES
+64 SDLSIGKVDITKFES

-134 THDAVDEFVK
+134 TNDAVDEFVK

-227 TFKKTIGEITALEL
+227 AFKKTIGEITALEL

-273 SYDKYVDELSV
+273 SYDKYIDELSV
-284 GLDEVSKSA
+284 GLDTVSKSA

-328 GVIIEADS
+328 GVTIEADS
-336 NELWKKIL
+336 NELWKKIS
-344 PVLADLQNK
+344 PVLTDLQNK
-353 FNSNPAIA
+353 LNSNPVIA

-436 KTPINIK
+436 KAPINIK

-456 FVLSNKD
+456 FVLFNKD

-485 ELKETTELVQKAT
+485 ELKKTTELVQKAT

-688 KSIADDSGK
+688 KSIADDFGK

-704 KDVRELVEM
+704 KDIRELVEM

-817 IPELKIPREDTALPS
+817 IPELKIPREDTTLQS
-832 QETNISSDKKEQKYY
+832 QETNISNGSNPAIEQ
-847 QNIANELTNIK
+847 QN
-858 DRHEGTHLIVEEIG
+858 
-872 KSESEILSIIRAE
+872 
-885 NDEIKKGNELWK
+885 
-897 ERQFYTDSKGNVV
+897 
-910 SSYKGD
+910 
-916 KNEIGLGKASNIN
+916 
-929 IGNPTKETHIHPYNE
+929 
-944 DMAGSYSIGDVY
+944 
-956 NMHLAFAQGIRQF
+956 
-969 EFKWRDEILSLDFSN
+969 
-984 IDDKRLL
+984 
-991 SMVDN
+991 
-996 YEDFFAGV
+996 
-1004 NRVMHDVYE
+1004 
-1013 TNNDFAINRGTDLK
+1013 
-1027 NSYLAELV
+1027 
-1035 EKRGG
+1035 
-1040 TAKLYTDNYDGTK
+1040 
-1053 QAKNFVEIS
+1053 
-1062 NAERTLIGTTAMYA
+1062 
-1076 IKLSELN
+1076 
-1083 EGTEEYNRTVNFILK
+1083 
-1098 NRKQLVDYYQ
+1098 
-1108 QIGLL
+1108 
-1113 SQSSLVDAN
+1113 
-1122 SLKDQTS
+1122 
-1129 LVQKFTQAF
+1129 
-1138 REYITAYEDY
+1138 
-1148 YGGNPGLSSFGI
+1148 
-1160 EKAGNT
+1160 
-1166 LTSLEKKYPELKSV
+1166 
-1180 RSNGYVNTSD
+1180 
-1190 DDLYNKALNEYLKR
+1190 
-1204 QDKLQSELKE
+1204 KLQEELKE
-1214 TEIQAEQTSLAV
+1214 TQQQAENTAKANHELAESER
-1226 KEVITTT
+1226 EVALAELGVTQNQ
-1233 PKEDLKDAFQ
+1233 KKDAFQ

-1256 IEEENN
+1256 IKEENN
-1262 ALEQTSQSAE
+1262 ALEQLT
-1272 KAANSKKNFAK
+1272 
-1283 ANKEVKNSA
+1283 
-1292 DDSKNPIKDEAD
+1292 
-1304 ALKQVAESTNQ
+1304 ESTNQ

-1351 YYQDMSSES
+1351 YYQDMSREA
-1360 EKAYNTFEKQKTSYV
+1360 EKAYNAFEKQKTSYI
-1375 NKLAGYTDTTKY
+1375 NKLTGYTDTTKY

-1400 EITHLDFTNPQDIVR
+1400 EVTHLDLTNPQDVTR
-1415 LQEIDAEVRKI
+1415 LQEIDAEVIKI
-1426 SNDSKFLENKLVK
+1426 INDSKLLENKLVK
-1439 QQSKLA
+1439 QRSKLS

-1455 SQNTNMSRSQKYEL
+1455 SQNTRMSGSQKSEL
-1469 DQIIKYAETM
+1469 DRIIKYAETM
-1479 QQSGKEVGSGVEN
+1479 QQSGKEVSSEVEN

-1507 GQAGKSFL
+1507 GQAGKNFL
-1515 DTIKNKAWYS
+1515 DTIKDKAWYS
-1525 WATQLASM
+1525 WATQFASM
-1533 FSLYDIINGIRR
+1533 FSLYDVINGIRR
-1545 MSDTVIELN
+1545 MSDAVIELN
-1554 TNITELSKVSDVSMA
+1554 TNITELAKVSDVSV
-1569 SIYKDFQSY
+1569 SSVYQDFQSY
-1578 ADIAKE
+1578 ADISKE

-1602 GYNLPD
+1602 GYSLPD
-1608 SKKLAEVAQLY
+1608 SKQLAEVAQLY
-1619 KNIGDGIDID
+1619 KNVGDGIDID
-1629 EANTSLIS
+1629 EANASLIS
-1637 TLQGFQ
+1637 TLRGFQ

-1727 DMGEDTDGMV
+1727 EMGEDTDGMV
-1737 TSTSKLRDLVK
+1737 TSTSKLRDLIK
-1748 DMTGFD
+1748 GMTGFD
-1754 IMKDDNTFNDVY
+1754 IMKDDNTFKDVY

-1795 QSNALAAALSN
+1795 QSNALAAALAN

-1832 QSIQYSINQDKASLE
+1832 QSIQYSINQAKASLE
-1847 ELSNDVLNSD
+1847 ELSNDVLNSN

-1868 LIDLLDKL
+1868 FVDLLDHL
-1876 VDSAGVIP
+1876 VDSAGVVP

-1897 NNFGKLFCF
+1897 DNFGKLFCF

>member
-64 SDLSVGKVDITKFES
+64 SDLSMGKVDITKFES

-134 THDAVDEFVK
+134 TNDAVDEFVK
-144 RMDGQ
+144 RMDEQ

-227 TFKKTIGEITALEL
+227 AFKKTIGEITALEL

-284 GLDEVSKSA
+284 GLDTVSKSA

-328 GVIIEADS
+328 GVTIEADS
-336 NELWKKIL
+336 NELWKKIS
-344 PVLADLQNK
+344 PVLTDLQNK
-353 FNSNPAIA
+353 LNSNPVIA

-377 PDQSISTAYS
+377 PDQSISAAYS

-436 KTPINIK
+436 KAPINIK

-456 FVLSNKD
+456 FVLFNKD

-532 QNVEITLANVSGLN
+532 QNVEIALANVSGLN

-628 SVNQAVD
+628 SVNQTVD

-688 KSIADDSGK
+688 KSIADDFGK

-704 KDVRELVEM
+704 KDIRELIEM

-817 IPELKIPREDTALPS
+817 IPELKIPREDTTLQS
-832 QETNISSDKKEQKYY
+832 QETNISNGSNPAIEQ
-847 QNIANELTNIK
+847 QN
-858 DRHEGTHLIVEEIG
+858 
-872 KSESEILSIIRAE
+872 
-885 NDEIKKGNELWK
+885 
-897 ERQFYTDSKGNVV
+897 
-910 SSYKGD
+910 
-916 KNEIGLGKASNIN
+916 
-929 IGNPTKETHIHPYNE
+929 
-944 DMAGSYSIGDVY
+944 
-956 NMHLAFAQGIRQF
+956 
-969 EFKWRDEILSLDFSN
+969 
-984 IDDKRLL
+984 
-991 SMVDN
+991 
-996 YEDFFAGV
+996 
-1004 NRVMHDVYE
+1004 
-1013 TNNDFAINRGTDLK
+1013 
-1027 NSYLAELV
+1027 
-1035 EKRGG
+1035 
-1040 TAKLYTDNYDGTK
+1040 
-1053 QAKNFVEIS
+1053 
-1062 NAERTLIGTTAMYA
+1062 
-1076 IKLSELN
+1076 
-1083 EGTEEYNRTVNFILK
+1083 
-1098 NRKQLVDYYQ
+1098 
-1108 QIGLL
+1108 
-1113 SQSSLVDAN
+1113 
-1122 SLKDQTS
+1122 
-1129 LVQKFTQAF
+1129 
-1138 REYITAYEDY
+1138 
-1148 YGGNPGLSSFGI
+1148 
-1160 EKAGNT
+1160 
-1166 LTSLEKKYPELKSV
+1166 
-1180 RSNGYVNTSD
+1180 
-1190 DDLYNKALNEYLKR
+1190 
-1204 QDKLQSELKE
+1204 KLQEELKE
-1214 TEIQAEQTSLAV
+1214 TQQQTENTAKANHELAESEREVALAELGV
-1226 KEVITTT
+1226 TQNQK
-1233 PKEDLKDAFQ
+1233 KDAFQ

-1256 IEEENN
+1256 IKEENN
-1262 ALEQTSQSAE
+1262 ALEQLT
-1272 KAANSKKNFAK
+1272 
-1283 ANKEVKNSA
+1283 
-1292 DDSKNPIKDEAD
+1292 
-1304 ALKQVAESTNQ
+1304 ESTNQ

-1351 YYQDMSSES
+1351 YYQDMSREA
-1360 EKAYNTFEKQKTSYV
+1360 EKAYNAFEKQKTSYI
-1375 NKLAGYTDTTKY
+1375 NKLTGYTDTTKY

-1400 EITHLDFTNPQDIVR
+1400 EVTHLDLTNPQDVTR
-1415 LQEIDAEVRKI
+1415 LQEIDAEVIKI
-1426 SNDSKFLENKLVK
+1426 INDSKLLENKLVK
-1439 QQSKLA
+1439 QRSKLS

-1455 SQNTNMSRSQKYEL
+1455 SQNTRMSGSQKSEL
-1469 DQIIKYAETM
+1469 DRIIKYAETM
-1479 QQSGKEVGSGVEN
+1479 QQSGKEVSSEVEN

-1507 GQAGKSFL
+1507 GQAGKNFL
-1515 DTIKNKAWYS
+1515 DTIKDKAWYS
-1525 WATQLASM
+1525 WATQFASM
-1533 FSLYDIINGIRR
+1533 FSLYDVINGIRR
-1545 MSDTVIELN
+1545 MSDAVIELN
-1554 TNITELSKVSDVSMA
+1554 TNITELAKVSDVSV
-1569 SIYKDFQSY
+1569 SSVYQDFQSY
-1578 ADIAKE
+1578 ADISKE

-1602 GYNLPD
+1602 GYSLPD
-1608 SKKLAEVAQLY
+1608 SKQLAEVAQLY
-1619 KNIGDGIDID
+1619 KNVGDGIDID
-1629 EANTSLIS
+1629 EANASLIS
-1637 TLQGFQ
+1637 TLRGFQ
-1643 LDADQAEHIIDVFN
+1643 LEADQAEHIIDVFN

-1727 DMGEDTDGMV
+1727 EMGEDTDGMV
-1737 TSTSKLRDLVK
+1737 TSTSKLRDLIK
-1748 DMTGFD
+1748 GMTGFD
-1754 IMKDDNTFNDVY
+1754 IMKDDNTFKDVY

-1795 QSNALAAALSN
+1795 QSNALAAALAN

-1832 QSIQYSINQDKASLE
+1832 QSIQYSINQAKASLE
-1847 ELSNDVLNSD
+1847 ELSNDVLNSN

-1868 LIDLLDKL
+1868 FVDLLDHL
-1876 VDSAGVIP
+1876 VDSAGVVP

-1897 NNFGKLFCF
+1897 DNFGKLFCF

>member
-64 SDLSVGKVDITKFES
+64 SDLSIGKVDITKFES

-134 THDAVDEFVK
+134 TNDAVDEFVK

-227 TFKKTIGEITALEL
+227 AFKKTIGEITALEL

-273 SYDKYVDELSV
+273 SYDKYIDELSV
-284 GLDEVSKSA
+284 GLDTVSKSA

-328 GVIIEADS
+328 GVTIEADS
-336 NELWKKIL
+336 NELWKKIS
-344 PVLADLQNK
+344 PVLTDLQNK
-353 FNSNPAIA
+353 LNSNPVIA

-418 EAVKCAEESIV
+418 EAVKCTEESIV

-436 KTPINIK
+436 KAPINIK

-456 FVLSNKD
+456 FVLFNKD

-688 KSIADDSGK
+688 KSIADDFGK

-704 KDVRELVEM
+704 KDIRELVEM

-817 IPELKIPREDTALPS
+817 IPELKIPREDTTLQS
-832 QETNISSDKKEQKYY
+832 QETNISNGSNPAIEQ
-847 QNIANELTNIK
+847 QN
-858 DRHEGTHLIVEEIG
+858 
-872 KSESEILSIIRAE
+872 
-885 NDEIKKGNELWK
+885 
-897 ERQFYTDSKGNVV
+897 
-910 SSYKGD
+910 
-916 KNEIGLGKASNIN
+916 
-929 IGNPTKETHIHPYNE
+929 
-944 DMAGSYSIGDVY
+944 
-956 NMHLAFAQGIRQF
+956 
-969 EFKWRDEILSLDFSN
+969 
-984 IDDKRLL
+984 
-991 SMVDN
+991 
-996 YEDFFAGV
+996 
-1004 NRVMHDVYE
+1004 
-1013 TNNDFAINRGTDLK
+1013 
-1027 NSYLAELV
+1027 
-1035 EKRGG
+1035 
-1040 TAKLYTDNYDGTK
+1040 
-1053 QAKNFVEIS
+1053 
-1062 NAERTLIGTTAMYA
+1062 
-1076 IKLSELN
+1076 
-1083 EGTEEYNRTVNFILK
+1083 
-1098 NRKQLVDYYQ
+1098 
-1108 QIGLL
+1108 
-1113 SQSSLVDAN
+1113 
-1122 SLKDQTS
+1122 
-1129 LVQKFTQAF
+1129 
-1138 REYITAYEDY
+1138 
-1148 YGGNPGLSSFGI
+1148 
-1160 EKAGNT
+1160 
-1166 LTSLEKKYPELKSV
+1166 
-1180 RSNGYVNTSD
+1180 
-1190 DDLYNKALNEYLKR
+1190 
-1204 QDKLQSELKE
+1204 KLQEELKE
-1214 TEIQAEQTSLAV
+1214 TQQQAENTAKANHELAESER
-1226 KEVITTT
+1226 EVALAELGVTQNQ
-1233 PKEDLKDAFQ
+1233 KKDAFQ

-1256 IEEENN
+1256 IKEENN
-1262 ALEQTSQSAE
+1262 ALEQLT
-1272 KAANSKKNFAK
+1272 
-1283 ANKEVKNSA
+1283 
-1292 DDSKNPIKDEAD
+1292 
-1304 ALKQVAESTNQ
+1304 ESTNQ

-1351 YYQDMSSES
+1351 YYQDMSREA
-1360 EKAYNTFEKQKTSYV
+1360 EKAYNAFEKQKTSYV
-1375 NKLAGYTDTTKY
+1375 NKLTGYTDTTKY

-1400 EITHLDFTNPQDIVR
+1400 EVTHLDLTNPQDVTR
-1415 LQEIDAEVRKI
+1415 LQEIDAEVIKI
-1426 SNDSKFLENKLVK
+1426 INDSKLLENKLVK
-1439 QQSKLA
+1439 QRSKLS

-1455 SQNTNMSRSQKYEL
+1455 SQNTRMSGSQKSEL
-1469 DQIIKYAETM
+1469 DRIIKYAETM
-1479 QQSGKEVGSGVEN
+1479 QQSGKEVSSEVEN

-1507 GQAGKSFL
+1507 GQAGKNFL
-1515 DTIKNKAWYS
+1515 DTIKDKAWYS
-1525 WATQLASM
+1525 WATQFASM
-1533 FSLYDIINGIRR
+1533 FSLYDVINGIRR
-1545 MSDTVIELN
+1545 MSDAVIELN
-1554 TNITELSKVSDVSMA
+1554 TNITELAKVSDVSV
-1569 SIYKDFQSY
+1569 SSVYQDFQSY
-1578 ADIAKE
+1578 ADISKE

-1602 GYNLPD
+1602 GYSLPD
-1608 SKKLAEVAQLY
+1608 SKQLAEVAQLY
-1619 KNIGDGIDID
+1619 KNVGDGIDID
-1629 EANTSLIS
+1629 EANASLIS
-1637 TLQGFQ
+1637 TLRGFQ
-1643 LDADQAEHIIDVFN
+1643 LEADQAEHIIDVFN

-1721 ADAELK
+1721 ANAELK
-1727 DMGEDTDGMV
+1727 EMGEDTDGMV
-1737 TSTSKLRDLVK
+1737 TSTSKLRDLIK
-1748 DMTGFD
+1748 GMTGFD
-1754 IMKDDNTFNDVY
+1754 IMKDDNTFKDVY

-1795 QSNALAAALSN
+1795 QSNALAAALAN

-1832 QSIQYSINQDKASLE
+1832 QSIQYSINQAKASLE
-1847 ELSNDVLNSD
+1847 ELSNDVLNSN

-1868 LIDLLDKL
+1868 FVDLLDHL
-1876 VDSAGVIP
+1876 VDSAGVVP

-1897 NNFGKLFCF
+1897 DNFGKLFCF

>member
-1 MNKDGV
+1 MNTDGV

-64 SDLSVGKVDITKFES
+64 SGLSVGKVDIAKFES

-91 NGDIGT
+91 NGDIST

-111 VGNGIDLSKIQNNFK
+111 VGNGIDLSKTQNDFK
-126 GLTDYINR
+126 GLKDYINR
-134 THDAVDEFVK
+134 TNDAVDEFVK

-227 TFKKTIGEITALEL
+227 IFKKTIGEITALEL

-273 SYDKYVDELSV
+273 SYDKYIDELSV
-284 GLDEVSKSA
+284 GLDAVSKSA

-301 SLLGDIKNTSSV
+301 SLLGGIKNTSSV

-328 GVIIEADS
+328 GVTIEADS
-336 NELWKKIL
+336 NELWKKIS
-344 PVLADLQNK
+344 PVLTDLRNK
-353 FNSNPAIA
+353 LNSNPVIA

-370 AVSQNNN
+370 AVSQNDN

-418 EAVKCAEESIV
+418 EAVKCAEESII

-443 LQLPQE
+443 LQLSQE
-449 QLDKINN
+449 QLDQINN
-456 FVLSNKD
+456 FVLSNQD

-470 GQVDKVKTNVSELNN
+470 GQVDKVKTDVSELNN
-485 ELKETTELVQKAT
+485 KLKETTELVQKAT

-512 KQITN
+512 KHITN
-517 SLSSL
+517 SLLSL

-532 QNVEITLANVSGLN
+532 QNVEITLSNVSGVN

-593 KNELSSIGKLKDNET
+593 KNELSSISKLKDNET

-615 KMKELSSQKVDTT
+615 KMKELSSQKVDTS
-628 SVNQAVD
+628 SVNKTVD
-635 SFDKFRSSLDDII
+635 SFDKFKSSLDDII

-668 FKDSSVSGVD
+668 LQDTSISNVD

-688 KSIADDSGK
+688 RSIADESGK

-704 KDVRELVEM
+704 KDIRELVEM

-720 GGMNTLFN
+720 GGMNTPVD
-728 LTDNAETIKKMNKV
+728 LTDNTETIKKMNKV
-742 YEQMNSKQDGISVT
+742 YEQMNSKKDGTSVT
-756 NETKNFTQIE
+756 NETKNFTKIE

-777 TKTEAIQ
+777 TKTEAITT
-784 IEANTM
+784 EANTM

-812 EKIEN
+812 EKIKN
-817 IPELKIPREDTALPS
+817 IPELKILREDTTLPS
-832 QETNISSDKKEQKYY
+832 QETNISNGSNPAIEQ
-847 QNIANELTNIK
+847 QN
-858 DRHEGTHLIVEEIG
+858 
-872 KSESEILSIIRAE
+872 
-885 NDEIKKGNELWK
+885 
-897 ERQFYTDSKGNVV
+897 
-910 SSYKGD
+910 
-916 KNEIGLGKASNIN
+916 
-929 IGNPTKETHIHPYNE
+929 
-944 DMAGSYSIGDVY
+944 
-956 NMHLAFAQGIRQF
+956 
-969 EFKWRDEILSLDFSN
+969 
-984 IDDKRLL
+984 
-991 SMVDN
+991 
-996 YEDFFAGV
+996 
-1004 NRVMHDVYE
+1004 
-1013 TNNDFAINRGTDLK
+1013 
-1027 NSYLAELV
+1027 
-1035 EKRGG
+1035 
-1040 TAKLYTDNYDGTK
+1040 
-1053 QAKNFVEIS
+1053 
-1062 NAERTLIGTTAMYA
+1062 
-1076 IKLSELN
+1076 
-1083 EGTEEYNRTVNFILK
+1083 
-1098 NRKQLVDYYQ
+1098 
-1108 QIGLL
+1108 
-1113 SQSSLVDAN
+1113 
-1122 SLKDQTS
+1122 
-1129 LVQKFTQAF
+1129 
-1138 REYITAYEDY
+1138 
-1148 YGGNPGLSSFGI
+1148 
-1160 EKAGNT
+1160 
-1166 LTSLEKKYPELKSV
+1166 
-1180 RSNGYVNTSD
+1180 
-1190 DDLYNKALNEYLKR
+1190 
-1204 QDKLQSELKE
+1204 KLQEELKE
-1214 TEIQAEQTSLAV
+1214 TQQQAENTAKANHELAESER
-1226 KEVITTT
+1226 EVALAELGVTQNQ
-1233 PKEDLKDAFQ
+1233 KKDAFQ

-1256 IEEENN
+1256 IKEENN
-1262 ALEQTSQSAE
+1262 ALEQLT
-1272 KAANSKKNFAK
+1272 
-1283 ANKEVKNSA
+1283 
-1292 DDSKNPIKDEAD
+1292 
-1304 ALKQVAESTNQ
+1304 ESTNQ

-1351 YYQDMSSES
+1351 YYQDMSREA
-1360 EKAYNTFEKQKTSYV
+1360 EKAYNAFEKQKTSYV
-1375 NKLAGYTDTTKY
+1375 NKLTGYTDTTKY

-1400 EITHLDFTNPQDIVR
+1400 EVTHLDLTNPQDVTR
-1415 LQEIDAEVRKI
+1415 LQEIDAEVIKI
-1426 SNDSKFLENKLVK
+1426 INDSKLLENKLVK
-1439 QQSKLA
+1439 QRSKLS

-1455 SQNTNMSRSQKYEL
+1455 SQNTRMSGSQKSEL
-1469 DQIIKYAETM
+1469 DRIIKYAETM
-1479 QQSGKEVGSGVEN
+1479 QQSGKEVSSKVEN

-1507 GQAGKSFL
+1507 GQAGKNFL
-1515 DTIKNKAWYS
+1515 DTIKDKAWYS
-1525 WATQLASM
+1525 WATQFASM
-1533 FSLYDIINGIRR
+1533 FSLYDVINGIRR
-1545 MSDTVIELN
+1545 MSDAVIELN
-1554 TNITELSKVSDVSMA
+1554 TNITELAKVSDVSV
-1569 SIYKDFQSY
+1569 SSVYQDFQSY
-1578 ADIAKE
+1578 ADISKE

-1602 GYNLPD
+1602 GYSLPD
-1608 SKKLAEVAQLY
+1608 SKQLAEVAQLY
-1619 KNIGDGIDID
+1619 KNVGDGIDID
-1629 EANTSLIS
+1629 EANASLIS
-1637 TLQGFQ
+1637 TLRGFQ
-1643 LDADQAEHIIDVFN
+1643 LEADQAEHIIDVFN

-1698 NSVLQDP
+1698 NLVLQDP

-1721 ADAELK
+1721 ANAELK
-1727 DMGEDTDGMV
+1727 EMGEDTDGMV
-1737 TSTSKLRDLVK
+1737 TSTSKLRDLIK
-1748 DMTGFD
+1748 GMTGFD
-1754 IMKDDNTFNDVY
+1754 IMKDDNTFKDVY

-1795 QSNALAAALSN
+1795 QSNALAAALAN

-1832 QSIQYSINQDKASLE
+1832 QSIQYSINQAKASLE
-1847 ELSNDVLNSD
+1847 ELSNDVLNSN

-1868 LIDLLDKL
+1868 FVDLLDHL
-1876 VDSAGVIP
+1876 VDSAGVVP

-1897 NNFGKLFCF
+1897 DNFGKLFCF

>member
-64 SDLSVGKVDITKFES
+64 SGLSVGKVDIAKFES

-91 NGDIGT
+91 NGDIST

-111 VGNGIDLSKIQNNFK
+111 VGNGIDLSKIQNDFK
-126 GLTDYINR
+126 GLKDYINR
-134 THDAVDEFVK
+134 TYDAVDEFVK

-227 TFKKTIGEITALEL
+227 IFKKTIGEITALEL

-273 SYDKYVDELSV
+273 SYDKYIDELSV
-284 GLDEVSKSA
+284 GLDAVSKSA

-301 SLLGDIKNTSSV
+301 SLLGGIKNTSSV

-328 GVIIEADS
+328 GVTIEADS
-336 NELWKKIL
+336 NELWKKIS
-344 PVLADLQNK
+344 PVLTDLQNK
-353 FNSNPAIA
+353 LNSNPVIA

-370 AVSQNNN
+370 AVSQNDN

-418 EAVKCAEESIV
+418 EAVKCAEESII

-443 LQLPQE
+443 LQLSQE
-449 QLDKINN
+449 QLDQINN
-456 FVLSNKD
+456 FVLSNQD

-470 GQVDKVKTNVSELNN
+470 GQVDKVKTDVSELNN
-485 ELKETTELVQKAT
+485 KLKETTELVQKAT

-512 KQITN
+512 KHITN
-517 SLSSL
+517 SLLSL

-532 QNVEITLANVSGLN
+532 QNVEITLSNVSGVN

-593 KNELSSIGKLKDNET
+593 KNELSSISKLKDNET

-615 KMKELSSQKVDTT
+615 KMKELSSQKVDTS
-628 SVNQAVD
+628 SVNKTVD
-635 SFDKFRSSLDDII
+635 SFDKFKSSLDDII

-668 FKDSSVSGVD
+668 LQDTSISNVD

-688 KSIADDSGK
+688 RSIADESGK

-704 KDVRELVEM
+704 KDIRELVEM

-720 GGMNTLFN
+720 GGMNTPVD
-728 LTDNAETIKKMNKV
+728 LTDNTETIKKMNKV
-742 YEQMNSKQDGISVT
+742 YEQMNSKKDGTSVT
-756 NETKNFTQIE
+756 NETKNFTKIE

-777 TKTEAIQ
+777 TKTEAITT
-784 IEANTM
+784 EANTM

-812 EKIEN
+812 EKIKN
-817 IPELKIPREDTALPS
+817 IPELKILREDTTLPS
-832 QETNISSDKKEQKYY
+832 QETNISNGSNPAIEQ
-847 QNIANELTNIK
+847 QN
-858 DRHEGTHLIVEEIG
+858 
-872 KSESEILSIIRAE
+872 
-885 NDEIKKGNELWK
+885 
-897 ERQFYTDSKGNVV
+897 
-910 SSYKGD
+910 
-916 KNEIGLGKASNIN
+916 
-929 IGNPTKETHIHPYNE
+929 
-944 DMAGSYSIGDVY
+944 
-956 NMHLAFAQGIRQF
+956 
-969 EFKWRDEILSLDFSN
+969 
-984 IDDKRLL
+984 
-991 SMVDN
+991 
-996 YEDFFAGV
+996 
-1004 NRVMHDVYE
+1004 
-1013 TNNDFAINRGTDLK
+1013 
-1027 NSYLAELV
+1027 
-1035 EKRGG
+1035 
-1040 TAKLYTDNYDGTK
+1040 
-1053 QAKNFVEIS
+1053 
-1062 NAERTLIGTTAMYA
+1062 
-1076 IKLSELN
+1076 
-1083 EGTEEYNRTVNFILK
+1083 
-1098 NRKQLVDYYQ
+1098 
-1108 QIGLL
+1108 
-1113 SQSSLVDAN
+1113 
-1122 SLKDQTS
+1122 
-1129 LVQKFTQAF
+1129 
-1138 REYITAYEDY
+1138 
-1148 YGGNPGLSSFGI
+1148 
-1160 EKAGNT
+1160 
-1166 LTSLEKKYPELKSV
+1166 
-1180 RSNGYVNTSD
+1180 
-1190 DDLYNKALNEYLKR
+1190 
-1204 QDKLQSELKE
+1204 KLQEELKE
-1214 TEIQAEQTSLAV
+1214 TQQQAENTAKANHELAESER
-1226 KEVITTT
+1226 EVALAELGVTQNQ
-1233 PKEDLKDAFQ
+1233 KKDAFQ

-1256 IEEENN
+1256 IKEENN
-1262 ALEQTSQSAE
+1262 ALEQLT
-1272 KAANSKKNFAK
+1272 
-1283 ANKEVKNSA
+1283 
-1292 DDSKNPIKDEAD
+1292 
-1304 ALKQVAESTNQ
+1304 ESTNQ

-1351 YYQDMSSES
+1351 YYQDMSREA
-1360 EKAYNTFEKQKTSYV
+1360 EKAYNAFEKQKTSYV
-1375 NKLAGYTDTTKY
+1375 NKLTGYTDTTKY

-1400 EITHLDFTNPQDIVR
+1400 EVTHLDLTNPQDVTR
-1415 LQEIDAEVRKI
+1415 LQEIDAEVIKI
-1426 SNDSKFLENKLVK
+1426 INDSKLLENKLVK
-1439 QQSKLA
+1439 QRSKLS

-1455 SQNTNMSRSQKYEL
+1455 SQNTRMSGSQKSEL
-1469 DQIIKYAETM
+1469 DRIIKYAETM
-1479 QQSGKEVGSGVEN
+1479 QQSGKEVSSEVEN

-1507 GQAGKSFL
+1507 GQAGKNFL
-1515 DTIKNKAWYS
+1515 DTIKDKAWYS
-1525 WATQLASM
+1525 WATQFASM
-1533 FSLYDIINGIRR
+1533 FSLYDVINGIRR
-1545 MSDTVIELN
+1545 MSDAVIELN
-1554 TNITELSKVSDVSMA
+1554 TNITELAKVSDVSV
-1569 SIYKDFQSY
+1569 SSVYQDFQSY
-1578 ADIAKE
+1578 ADISKE

-1602 GYNLPD
+1602 GYSLPD
-1608 SKKLAEVAQLY
+1608 SKQLAEVAQLY
-1619 KNIGDGIDID
+1619 KNVGDGIDID
-1629 EANTSLIS
+1629 EANASLIS
-1637 TLQGFQ
+1637 TLRGFQ
-1643 LDADQAEHIIDVFN
+1643 LEADQAEHIIDVFN

-1721 ADAELK
+1721 ANAELK
-1727 DMGEDTDGMV
+1727 EMGEDTDGMV
-1737 TSTSKLRDLVK
+1737 TSTSKLRDLIK
-1748 DMTGFD
+1748 GMTGFD
-1754 IMKDDNTFNDVY
+1754 IMKDDNTFKDVY

-1795 QSNALAAALSN
+1795 QSNALAAALAN

-1832 QSIQYSINQDKASLE
+1832 QSIQYSINQAKASLE
-1847 ELSNDVLNSD
+1847 ELSNDVLNSN

-1868 LIDLLDKL
+1868 FVDLLDHL
-1876 VDSAGVIP
+1876 VDSAGVVP

-1897 NNFGKLFCF
+1897 DNFGKLFCF

>member
-64 SDLSVGKVDITKFES
+64 SDLSIGKVDITKFES

-134 THDAVDEFVK
+134 TNDAVDEFVK

-227 TFKKTIGEITALEL
+227 AFKKTIGEITALEL

-273 SYDKYVDELSV
+273 SYDKYIDELSV
-284 GLDEVSKSA
+284 GLDTVSKSA

-328 GVIIEADS
+328 GVTIEADS
-336 NELWKKIL
+336 NELWKKIS
-344 PVLADLQNK
+344 PVLTDLQNK
-353 FNSNPAIA
+353 LNSNPVIA

-418 EAVKCAEESIV
+418 EAVKCTEESIV

-436 KTPINIK
+436 KAPINIK

-456 FVLSNKD
+456 FVLFNKD

-688 KSIADDSGK
+688 KSIADDFGK

-704 KDVRELVEM
+704 KDIRELVEM

-817 IPELKIPREDTALPS
+817 IPELKIPREDTTLQS
-832 QETNISSDKKEQKYY
+832 QETNISNGSNPAIEQ
-847 QNIANELTNIK
+847 QN
-858 DRHEGTHLIVEEIG
+858 
-872 KSESEILSIIRAE
+872 
-885 NDEIKKGNELWK
+885 
-897 ERQFYTDSKGNVV
+897 
-910 SSYKGD
+910 
-916 KNEIGLGKASNIN
+916 
-929 IGNPTKETHIHPYNE
+929 
-944 DMAGSYSIGDVY
+944 
-956 NMHLAFAQGIRQF
+956 
-969 EFKWRDEILSLDFSN
+969 
-984 IDDKRLL
+984 
-991 SMVDN
+991 
-996 YEDFFAGV
+996 
-1004 NRVMHDVYE
+1004 
-1013 TNNDFAINRGTDLK
+1013 
-1027 NSYLAELV
+1027 
-1035 EKRGG
+1035 
-1040 TAKLYTDNYDGTK
+1040 
-1053 QAKNFVEIS
+1053 
-1062 NAERTLIGTTAMYA
+1062 
-1076 IKLSELN
+1076 
-1083 EGTEEYNRTVNFILK
+1083 
-1098 NRKQLVDYYQ
+1098 
-1108 QIGLL
+1108 
-1113 SQSSLVDAN
+1113 
-1122 SLKDQTS
+1122 
-1129 LVQKFTQAF
+1129 
-1138 REYITAYEDY
+1138 
-1148 YGGNPGLSSFGI
+1148 
-1160 EKAGNT
+1160 
-1166 LTSLEKKYPELKSV
+1166 
-1180 RSNGYVNTSD
+1180 
-1190 DDLYNKALNEYLKR
+1190 
-1204 QDKLQSELKE
+1204 KLQEELKE
-1214 TEIQAEQTSLAV
+1214 TQQQAENTAKANHELAESER
-1226 KEVITTT
+1226 EVALAELGVTQNQ
-1233 PKEDLKDAFQ
+1233 KKDAFQ

-1256 IEEENN
+1256 IKEENN
-1262 ALEQTSQSAE
+1262 ALEQLT
-1272 KAANSKKNFAK
+1272 
-1283 ANKEVKNSA
+1283 
-1292 DDSKNPIKDEAD
+1292 
-1304 ALKQVAESTNQ
+1304 ESTNQ
-1315 LNVIQAK
+1315 LNVIQTK

-1351 YYQDMSSES
+1351 YYQDMSMEA
-1360 EKAYNTFEKQKTSYV
+1360 EKAYNAFEKQKTSYI
-1375 NKLAGYTDTTKY
+1375 NKLTGYTDTTKY
-1387 TSDFINRA
+1387 ISDFINRA

-1400 EITHLDFTNPQDIVR
+1400 EVTHLDLTNPQDVTR
-1415 LQEIDAEVRKI
+1415 LQEIDAEVIKI
-1426 SNDSKFLENKLVK
+1426 INDSKLLENKLVK
-1439 QQSKLA
+1439 QRSKLS

-1455 SQNTNMSRSQKYEL
+1455 SQNTRMSGSQKSEL
-1469 DQIIKYAETM
+1469 DRIIKYAETM
-1479 QQSGKEVGSGVEN
+1479 QQSGKEVSSEVEN

-1507 GQAGKSFL
+1507 GQAGKNFL
-1515 DTIKNKAWYS
+1515 DTIKDKAWYS
-1525 WATQLASM
+1525 WATQFASM
-1533 FSLYDIINGIRR
+1533 FSLYDVINGIRR
-1545 MSDTVIELN
+1545 MSDAVIELN
-1554 TNITELSKVSDVSMA
+1554 TNITELAKVSDVSV
-1569 SIYKDFQSY
+1569 SSVYQDFQSY
-1578 ADIAKE
+1578 ADISKE

-1602 GYNLPD
+1602 GYSLPD
-1608 SKKLAEVAQLY
+1608 SKQLAEVAQLY
-1619 KNIGDGIDID
+1619 KNVGDGIDID
-1629 EANTSLIS
+1629 EANASLIS
-1637 TLQGFQ
+1637 TLRGFQ

-1727 DMGEDTDGMV
+1727 EMGEDTDGMV
-1737 TSTSKLRDLVK
+1737 TSTSKLRDLIK
-1748 DMTGFD
+1748 GMTGFD
-1754 IMKDDNTFNDVY
+1754 IMKDDNTFKDVY

-1795 QSNALAAALSN
+1795 QSNALAAALAN

-1832 QSIQYSINQDKASLE
+1832 QSIQYSINQAKASLE
-1847 ELSNDVLNSD
+1847 ELSNDVLNSN

-1868 LIDLLDKL
+1868 FVDLLDHL
-1876 VDSAGVIP
+1876 VDSAGVVP

-1897 NNFGKLFCF
+1897 DNFGKLFCF

>member
-36 TLSKGM
+36 TLSQGM

-64 SDLSVGKVDITKFES
+64 SDLSMGKVDITKFES

-134 THDAVDEFVK
+134 TNDAVDEFVK

-227 TFKKTIGEITALEL
+227 AFKKTIGEITALEL

-284 GLDEVSKSA
+284 GLDTVSKSA

-328 GVIIEADS
+328 GVTIEADS
-336 NELWKKIL
+336 NELWKKIS
-344 PVLADLQNK
+344 PVLTDLQNK
-353 FNSNPAIA
+353 LNSNPVIA

-377 PDQSISTAYS
+377 PDQSISAAYS

-436 KTPINIK
+436 KAPINIK

-456 FVLSNKD
+456 FVLFNKD

-532 QNVEITLANVSGLN
+532 QNVEIALANVSGLN

-628 SVNQAVD
+628 SVNQTVD

-688 KSIADDSGK
+688 KSIADDFGK

-704 KDVRELVEM
+704 KDIRELIEM

-817 IPELKIPREDTALPS
+817 IPELKIPREDTTLQS
-832 QETNISSDKKEQKYY
+832 QETNISNGSNPAIEQ
-847 QNIANELTNIK
+847 QN
-858 DRHEGTHLIVEEIG
+858 
-872 KSESEILSIIRAE
+872 
-885 NDEIKKGNELWK
+885 
-897 ERQFYTDSKGNVV
+897 
-910 SSYKGD
+910 
-916 KNEIGLGKASNIN
+916 
-929 IGNPTKETHIHPYNE
+929 
-944 DMAGSYSIGDVY
+944 
-956 NMHLAFAQGIRQF
+956 
-969 EFKWRDEILSLDFSN
+969 
-984 IDDKRLL
+984 
-991 SMVDN
+991 
-996 YEDFFAGV
+996 
-1004 NRVMHDVYE
+1004 
-1013 TNNDFAINRGTDLK
+1013 
-1027 NSYLAELV
+1027 
-1035 EKRGG
+1035 
-1040 TAKLYTDNYDGTK
+1040 
-1053 QAKNFVEIS
+1053 
-1062 NAERTLIGTTAMYA
+1062 
-1076 IKLSELN
+1076 
-1083 EGTEEYNRTVNFILK
+1083 
-1098 NRKQLVDYYQ
+1098 
-1108 QIGLL
+1108 
-1113 SQSSLVDAN
+1113 
-1122 SLKDQTS
+1122 
-1129 LVQKFTQAF
+1129 
-1138 REYITAYEDY
+1138 
-1148 YGGNPGLSSFGI
+1148 
-1160 EKAGNT
+1160 
-1166 LTSLEKKYPELKSV
+1166 
-1180 RSNGYVNTSD
+1180 
-1190 DDLYNKALNEYLKR
+1190 
-1204 QDKLQSELKE
+1204 KLQEELKE
-1214 TEIQAEQTSLAV
+1214 TQQQAENTAKANHELAESER
-1226 KEVITTT
+1226 EVALAELGVTQNQ
-1233 PKEDLKDAFQ
+1233 KKDAFQ

-1256 IEEENN
+1256 IKEENN
-1262 ALEQTSQSAE
+1262 ALEQLT
-1272 KAANSKKNFAK
+1272 
-1283 ANKEVKNSA
+1283 
-1292 DDSKNPIKDEAD
+1292 
-1304 ALKQVAESTNQ
+1304 ESTNQ

-1351 YYQDMSSES
+1351 YYQDMSREA
-1360 EKAYNTFEKQKTSYV
+1360 ERAYNAFEKQKTSYI
-1375 NKLAGYTDTTKY
+1375 NKLTGYTDTTKY

-1400 EITHLDFTNPQDIVR
+1400 EVTHLDLTNPQDVTR
-1415 LQEIDAEVRKI
+1415 LQEIDAEVIKI
-1426 SNDSKFLENKLVK
+1426 INDSKLLENKLVK
-1439 QQSKLA
+1439 QRSKLS

-1455 SQNTNMSRSQKYEL
+1455 SQNTRMSGSQKSEL
-1469 DQIIKYAETM
+1469 DRIIKYAETM
-1479 QQSGKEVGSGVEN
+1479 QQSGKEVSSEVEN

-1507 GQAGKSFL
+1507 GQAGKNFL
-1515 DTIKNKAWYS
+1515 DTIKDKAWYS
-1525 WATQLASM
+1525 WATQFASM
-1533 FSLYDIINGIRR
+1533 FSLYDVINGIRR
-1545 MSDTVIELN
+1545 MSDAVIELN
-1554 TNITELSKVSDVSMA
+1554 TNITELAKVSDVSV
-1569 SIYKDFQSY
+1569 SSVYQDFQSY
-1578 ADIAKE
+1578 ADISKE

-1602 GYNLPD
+1602 GYSLPD
-1608 SKKLAEVAQLY
+1608 SKQLAEVAQLY
-1619 KNIGDGIDID
+1619 KNVGDGIDID
-1629 EANTSLIS
+1629 EANASLIS
-1637 TLQGFQ
+1637 TLRGFQ
-1643 LDADQAEHIIDVFN
+1643 LEADQAEHIIDVFN

-1727 DMGEDTDGMV
+1727 EMGEDTDGMV
-1737 TSTSKLRDLVK
+1737 TSTSKLRDLIK
-1748 DMTGFD
+1748 GMTGFD
-1754 IMKDDNTFNDVY
+1754 IMKDDNTFKDVY

-1795 QSNALAAALSN
+1795 QSNALAAALAN

-1832 QSIQYSINQDKASLE
+1832 QSIQYSINQAKASLE
-1847 ELSNDVLNSD
+1847 ELSNDVLNSN

-1868 LIDLLDKL
+1868 FVDLLDHL
-1876 VDSAGVIP
+1876 VDSAGVVP

-1897 NNFGKLFCF
+1897 DNFGKLFCF

>member
-64 SDLSVGKVDITKFES
+64 SDLSMGKVDITKFES

-134 THDAVDEFVK
+134 TNDAVDEFVK

-227 TFKKTIGEITALEL
+227 AFKKTIGEITALEL

-284 GLDEVSKSA
+284 GLDTVSKSA

-328 GVIIEADS
+328 GVTIEADS
-336 NELWKKIL
+336 NELWKKIS
-344 PVLADLQNK
+344 PVLTDLQNK
-353 FNSNPAIA
+353 LNSNPVIA

-377 PDQSISTAYS
+377 PDQSISAAYS

-436 KTPINIK
+436 KAPINIK

-456 FVLSNKD
+456 FVLFNKD

-532 QNVEITLANVSGLN
+532 QNVEIALANVSGLN

-688 KSIADDSGK
+688 KSIADDFGK

-704 KDVRELVEM
+704 KDIRELIEM

-817 IPELKIPREDTALPS
+817 IPELKIPREDTTLQS
-832 QETNISSDKKEQKYY
+832 QETNISNGSNPAIEQ
-847 QNIANELTNIK
+847 QN
-858 DRHEGTHLIVEEIG
+858 
-872 KSESEILSIIRAE
+872 
-885 NDEIKKGNELWK
+885 
-897 ERQFYTDSKGNVV
+897 
-910 SSYKGD
+910 
-916 KNEIGLGKASNIN
+916 
-929 IGNPTKETHIHPYNE
+929 
-944 DMAGSYSIGDVY
+944 
-956 NMHLAFAQGIRQF
+956 
-969 EFKWRDEILSLDFSN
+969 
-984 IDDKRLL
+984 
-991 SMVDN
+991 
-996 YEDFFAGV
+996 
-1004 NRVMHDVYE
+1004 
-1013 TNNDFAINRGTDLK
+1013 
-1027 NSYLAELV
+1027 
-1035 EKRGG
+1035 
-1040 TAKLYTDNYDGTK
+1040 
-1053 QAKNFVEIS
+1053 
-1062 NAERTLIGTTAMYA
+1062 
-1076 IKLSELN
+1076 
-1083 EGTEEYNRTVNFILK
+1083 
-1098 NRKQLVDYYQ
+1098 
-1108 QIGLL
+1108 
-1113 SQSSLVDAN
+1113 
-1122 SLKDQTS
+1122 
-1129 LVQKFTQAF
+1129 
-1138 REYITAYEDY
+1138 
-1148 YGGNPGLSSFGI
+1148 
-1160 EKAGNT
+1160 
-1166 LTSLEKKYPELKSV
+1166 
-1180 RSNGYVNTSD
+1180 
-1190 DDLYNKALNEYLKR
+1190 
-1204 QDKLQSELKE
+1204 KLQEELKE
-1214 TEIQAEQTSLAV
+1214 TQQQAENTAKANHELAESER
-1226 KEVITTT
+1226 EVALTELGVTQNQ
-1233 PKEDLKDAFQ
+1233 KKDAFQ

-1249 TNASTSA
+1249 TNISTSA
-1256 IEEENN
+1256 IKEENN
-1262 ALEQTSQSAE
+1262 ALEQLT
-1272 KAANSKKNFAK
+1272 
-1283 ANKEVKNSA
+1283 
-1292 DDSKNPIKDEAD
+1292 
-1304 ALKQVAESTNQ
+1304 ESTNQ

-1345 LVKMKK
+1345 LVKMNK
-1351 YYQDMSSES
+1351 YYQDMSREA
-1360 EKAYNTFEKQKTSYV
+1360 EKAYNAFEKQKTSYV
-1375 NKLAGYTDTTKY
+1375 NKLTGYTDTTKY

-1400 EITHLDFTNPQDIVR
+1400 EVTHLDLTNPQDVTR
-1415 LQEIDAEVRKI
+1415 LQEIDAEVIKI
-1426 SNDSKFLENKLVK
+1426 INDSKLLENKLVK
-1439 QQSKLA
+1439 QRSKLS

-1455 SQNTNMSRSQKYEL
+1455 SQNTRMSGSQKSEL
-1469 DQIIKYAETM
+1469 DRIIKYAETM
-1479 QQSGKEVGSGVEN
+1479 QQSGKEVSSEVEN

-1507 GQAGKSFL
+1507 GQAGKNFL
-1515 DTIKNKAWYS
+1515 DTIKDKAWYS
-1525 WATQLASM
+1525 WATQFASM
-1533 FSLYDIINGIRR
+1533 FSLYDVINGIRR
-1545 MSDTVIELN
+1545 MSDAVIELN
-1554 TNITELSKVSDVSMA
+1554 TNITELAKVSDVSV
-1569 SIYKDFQSY
+1569 SSVYQDFQSY
-1578 ADIAKE
+1578 ADISKE

-1602 GYNLPD
+1602 GYSLPD
-1608 SKKLAEVAQLY
+1608 SKQLAEVAQLY
-1619 KNIGDGIDID
+1619 KNVGDGIDID
-1629 EANTSLIS
+1629 EANASLIS
-1637 TLQGFQ
+1637 TLRGFQ
-1643 LDADQAEHIIDVFN
+1643 LEADQAEHIIDVFN

-1727 DMGEDTDGMV
+1727 EMGEDTDGMV
-1737 TSTSKLRDLVK
+1737 TSTSKLRDLIK
-1748 DMTGFD
+1748 GMTGFD
-1754 IMKDDNTFNDVY
+1754 IMKDDNTFKDVY

-1795 QSNALAAALSN
+1795 QSNALAAALAN

-1832 QSIQYSINQDKASLE
+1832 QSIQYSINQAKASLE
-1847 ELSNDVLNSD
+1847 ELSNDVLNSN

-1868 LIDLLDKL
+1868 FVDLLDHL
-1876 VDSAGVIP
+1876 VDSAGVVP

-1897 NNFGKLFCF
+1897 DNFGKLFCF

>member
-64 SDLSVGKVDITKFES
+64 SDLSMGKVDITKFES

-126 GLTDYINR
+126 GLTDYMNR
-134 THDAVDEFVK
+134 TNDAVDEFVK

-227 TFKKTIGEITALEL
+227 AFKKTIGEITALEL

-284 GLDEVSKSA
+284 GLDTVSKSA

-328 GVIIEADS
+328 GVTIEADS
-336 NELWKKIL
+336 NELWKKIS
-344 PVLADLQNK
+344 PVLTDLQNK
-353 FNSNPAIA
+353 LNSNPVIA

-377 PDQSISTAYS
+377 PDQSISAAYS

-436 KTPINIK
+436 KAPINIK

-456 FVLSNKD
+456 FVLFNKD

-532 QNVEITLANVSGLN
+532 QNVEIALANVSGLN

-688 KSIADDSGK
+688 KSIADDFGK

-704 KDVRELVEM
+704 KDIRELIEM

-817 IPELKIPREDTALPS
+817 IPELKIPREDTTLQS
-832 QETNISSDKKEQKYY
+832 QETNISNGSNPAIEQ
-847 QNIANELTNIK
+847 QN
-858 DRHEGTHLIVEEIG
+858 
-872 KSESEILSIIRAE
+872 
-885 NDEIKKGNELWK
+885 
-897 ERQFYTDSKGNVV
+897 
-910 SSYKGD
+910 
-916 KNEIGLGKASNIN
+916 
-929 IGNPTKETHIHPYNE
+929 
-944 DMAGSYSIGDVY
+944 
-956 NMHLAFAQGIRQF
+956 
-969 EFKWRDEILSLDFSN
+969 
-984 IDDKRLL
+984 
-991 SMVDN
+991 
-996 YEDFFAGV
+996 
-1004 NRVMHDVYE
+1004 
-1013 TNNDFAINRGTDLK
+1013 
-1027 NSYLAELV
+1027 
-1035 EKRGG
+1035 
-1040 TAKLYTDNYDGTK
+1040 
-1053 QAKNFVEIS
+1053 
-1062 NAERTLIGTTAMYA
+1062 
-1076 IKLSELN
+1076 
-1083 EGTEEYNRTVNFILK
+1083 
-1098 NRKQLVDYYQ
+1098 
-1108 QIGLL
+1108 
-1113 SQSSLVDAN
+1113 
-1122 SLKDQTS
+1122 
-1129 LVQKFTQAF
+1129 
-1138 REYITAYEDY
+1138 
-1148 YGGNPGLSSFGI
+1148 
-1160 EKAGNT
+1160 
-1166 LTSLEKKYPELKSV
+1166 
-1180 RSNGYVNTSD
+1180 
-1190 DDLYNKALNEYLKR
+1190 
-1204 QDKLQSELKE
+1204 KLQEELKE
-1214 TEIQAEQTSLAV
+1214 TQQQAENTSKANHELAESER
-1226 KEVITTT
+1226 EVALAELGVTQNQ
-1233 PKEDLKDAFQ
+1233 KKDAFQ

-1256 IEEENN
+1256 IKEENN
-1262 ALEQTSQSAE
+1262 ALEQLT
-1272 KAANSKKNFAK
+1272 
-1283 ANKEVKNSA
+1283 
-1292 DDSKNPIKDEAD
+1292 
-1304 ALKQVAESTNQ
+1304 ESTNQ

-1351 YYQDMSSES
+1351 YYQDMSREA
-1360 EKAYNTFEKQKTSYV
+1360 EKAYNAFEKQKTSYI
-1375 NKLAGYTDTTKY
+1375 NKLTGYTDTTKY

-1400 EITHLDFTNPQDIVR
+1400 EVTHLDLTNPQDVTR
-1415 LQEIDAEVRKI
+1415 LQEIDAEVIKI
-1426 SNDSKFLENKLVK
+1426 INDSKLLENKLVK
-1439 QQSKLA
+1439 QRSKLS

-1455 SQNTNMSRSQKYEL
+1455 SQNTRMSGSQKSEL
-1469 DQIIKYAETM
+1469 DRIIKYAETM
-1479 QQSGKEVGSGVEN
+1479 QQSGKEVSSEVEN

-1507 GQAGKSFL
+1507 GQAGKNFL
-1515 DTIKNKAWYS
+1515 DTIKDKAWYS
-1525 WATQLASM
+1525 WATQFASM
-1533 FSLYDIINGIRR
+1533 FSLYDVINGIRR
-1545 MSDTVIELN
+1545 MSDAVIELN
-1554 TNITELSKVSDVSMA
+1554 TNITELAKVSDVSV
-1569 SIYKDFQSY
+1569 SSVYQDFQSY
-1578 ADIAKE
+1578 ADISKE

-1602 GYNLPD
+1602 GYSLPD
-1608 SKKLAEVAQLY
+1608 SKQLAEVAQLY
-1619 KNIGDGIDID
+1619 KNVGDGIDID
-1629 EANTSLIS
+1629 EANASLIS
-1637 TLQGFQ
+1637 TLRGFQ
-1643 LDADQAEHIIDVFN
+1643 LEADQAEHIIDVFN

-1727 DMGEDTDGMV
+1727 EMGEDTDGMV
-1737 TSTSKLRDLVK
+1737 TSTSKLRDLIK
-1748 DMTGFD
+1748 GMTGFD
-1754 IMKDDNTFNDVY
+1754 IMKDDNTFKDVY

-1795 QSNALAAALSN
+1795 QSNALAAALAN

-1832 QSIQYSINQDKASLE
+1832 QSIKYSINQAKASLE
-1847 ELSNDVLNSD
+1847 ELSNDVLNSN

-1868 LIDLLDKL
+1868 FVDLLDHL
-1876 VDSAGVIP
+1876 VDSAGVVP

-1897 NNFGKLFCF
+1897 DNFGKLFCF

>member
-91 NGDIGT
+91 NGDIST

-111 VGNGIDLSKIQNNFK
+111 VGNGIDLSKIQNDFK
-126 GLTDYINR
+126 GLKDYVNR
-134 THDAVDEFVK
+134 TNDAVDEFVK

-227 TFKKTIGEITALEL
+227 IFKKTIGEITALEL

-273 SYDKYVDELSV
+273 SYDKYIDELSV
-284 GLDEVSKSA
+284 GLDAVSKSA

-328 GVIIEADS
+328 GVTIEADS
-336 NELWKKIL
+336 NELWKKIS
-344 PVLADLQNK
+344 PVLTDLQNK
-353 FNSNPAIA
+353 LNSNPVIA

-370 AVSQNNN
+370 AVSQNDN

-418 EAVKCAEESIV
+418 EAVKCAEESIA

-443 LQLPQE
+443 LQLSQE
-449 QLDKINN
+449 QLDQINN
-456 FVLSNKD
+456 FVLSNQD
-463 EKKIDIS
+463 AKKIDIS
-470 GQVDKVKTNVSELNN
+470 GQVDKVKTDVSELNN
-485 ELKETTELVQKAT
+485 KLKETTELVQKAT

-517 SLSSL
+517 SLLSL

-532 QNVEITLANVSGLN
+532 QNVEITLANVSGVN

-555 EALIKRINNAIKV
+555 EALIKRINYAIKV

-593 KNELSSIGKLKDNET
+593 KNELSSISKLKDNET

-615 KMKELSSQKVDTT
+615 KIKELSSQKVDTS
-628 SVNQAVD
+628 SVNKTVD
-635 SFDKFRSSLDDII
+635 SFDKFKSSLDDII

-654 LNLTRDIGNTFLKM
+654 LNLTRDIGNTFWKMLK
-668 FKDSSVSGVD
+668 DTSISNVD

-688 KSIADDSGK
+688 KSIADESGK

-704 KDVRELVEM
+704 KDIRELVEM

-720 GGMNTLFN
+720 GGMNTPFD
-728 LTDNAETIKKMNKV
+728 LTDNTETIKKMNKV
-742 YEQMNSKQDGISVT
+742 YEQMNSKKDGTSVT
-756 NETKNFTQIE
+756 NETKNFTKIE

-777 TKTEAIQ
+777 TKTEAIKT
-784 IEANTM
+784 EANTM

-812 EKIEN
+812 EKIKN
-817 IPELKIPREDTALPS
+817 IPELKIPREDTTLPS
-832 QETNISSDKKEQKYY
+832 QETNISNGSNPAIEQ
-847 QNIANELTNIK
+847 QN
-858 DRHEGTHLIVEEIG
+858 
-872 KSESEILSIIRAE
+872 
-885 NDEIKKGNELWK
+885 
-897 ERQFYTDSKGNVV
+897 
-910 SSYKGD
+910 
-916 KNEIGLGKASNIN
+916 
-929 IGNPTKETHIHPYNE
+929 
-944 DMAGSYSIGDVY
+944 
-956 NMHLAFAQGIRQF
+956 
-969 EFKWRDEILSLDFSN
+969 
-984 IDDKRLL
+984 
-991 SMVDN
+991 
-996 YEDFFAGV
+996 
-1004 NRVMHDVYE
+1004 
-1013 TNNDFAINRGTDLK
+1013 
-1027 NSYLAELV
+1027 
-1035 EKRGG
+1035 
-1040 TAKLYTDNYDGTK
+1040 
-1053 QAKNFVEIS
+1053 
-1062 NAERTLIGTTAMYA
+1062 
-1076 IKLSELN
+1076 
-1083 EGTEEYNRTVNFILK
+1083 
-1098 NRKQLVDYYQ
+1098 
-1108 QIGLL
+1108 
-1113 SQSSLVDAN
+1113 
-1122 SLKDQTS
+1122 
-1129 LVQKFTQAF
+1129 
-1138 REYITAYEDY
+1138 
-1148 YGGNPGLSSFGI
+1148 
-1160 EKAGNT
+1160 
-1166 LTSLEKKYPELKSV
+1166 
-1180 RSNGYVNTSD
+1180 
-1190 DDLYNKALNEYLKR
+1190 
-1204 QDKLQSELKE
+1204 KLQEELKE
-1214 TEIQAEQTSLAV
+1214 TQQQAENTAKANHELAESER
-1226 KEVITTT
+1226 EVALAELGATQNQ
-1233 PKEDLKDAFQ
+1233 KKDAFQ
-1243 VDNSSV
+1243 FDNSSV

-1256 IEEENN
+1256 IKEENN
-1262 ALEQTSQSAE
+1262 ALEQLT
-1272 KAANSKKNFAK
+1272 
-1283 ANKEVKNSA
+1283 
-1292 DDSKNPIKDEAD
+1292 
-1304 ALKQVAESTNQ
+1304 ESTNQ

-1351 YYQDMSSES
+1351 YYQDMSREA

-1375 NKLAGYTDTTKY
+1375 NKLTGYTDTSKY

-1395 STLQK
+1395 GTLQK
-1400 EITHLDFTNPQDIVR
+1400 EVTQLDFTNSQDITR

-1426 SNDSKFLENKLVK
+1426 SNDSKLLENKLVK
-1439 QQSKLA
+1439 QRSKLS

-1455 SQNTNMSRSQKYEL
+1455 SQNTKMSGLQKSEL
-1469 DQIIKYAETM
+1469 DRIIKYAETM
-1479 QQSGKEVGSGVEN
+1479 QQSGKEVSSEVEN

-1507 GQAGKSFL
+1507 GQAGKGFL
-1515 DTIKNKAWYS
+1515 DTIKDKAWYS
-1525 WATQLASM
+1525 WAAQLASM
-1533 FSLYDIINGIRR
+1533 FSLYDVINGIRR
-1545 MSDTVIELN
+1545 MSDAVIELN
-1554 TNITELSKVSDVSMA
+1554 TNITELSKVSDASVA
-1569 SIYKDFQSY
+1569 SIYNDFQSY
-1578 ADIAKE
+1578 ADISKE

-1596 TDWSRN
+1596 ADWSRN
-1602 GYNLPD
+1602 GYSLPD
-1608 SKKLAEVAQLY
+1608 SKQLAEVAQLY
-1619 KNIGDGIDID
+1619 KNVGDGIDID
-1629 EANTSLIS
+1629 EANASLIS

-1643 LDADQAEHIIDVFN
+1643 LEADQAEHIIDVFN
-1657 EVSNNEPI
+1657 EVDILASYYSNIIALCIYIHI
-1665 DSGGIG
+1665 DS
-1671 DALQRSAASFNAAN
+1671 NY
-1685 TSLEK
+1685 
-1690 SVSLITGT
+1690 
-1698 NSVLQDP
+1698 
-1705 EKVGNM
+1705 
-1711 WKTVSARLRG
+1711 
-1721 ADAELK
+1721 
-1727 DMGEDTDGMV
+1727 MG
-1737 TSTSKLRDLVK
+1737 
-1748 DMTGFD
+1748 
-1754 IMKDDNTFNDVY
+1754 
-1766 DIVVGIGEKWDSLS
+1766 
-1780 DVNQASLLEKLAGKN
+1780 
-1795 QSNALAAALSN
+1795 
-1806 VDTIKKAYGEAT
+1806 
-1818 NAEGSARKEQERVT
+1818 
-1832 QSIQYSINQDKASLE
+1832 
-1847 ELSNDVLNSD
+1847 
-1857 FLKGAIDNVGK
+1857 
-1868 LIDLLDKL
+1868 
-1876 VDSAGVIP
+1876 
-1884 TLLTGIAGFASIK
+1884 
-1897 NNFGKLFCF
+1897 

>member
-64 SDLSVGKVDITKFES
+64 SGLSVGKVDIAKFES

-91 NGDIGT
+91 NGDIST

-111 VGNGIDLSKIQNNFK
+111 VGNGIDLSKIQNDFK
-126 GLTDYINR
+126 GLKDYINR
-134 THDAVDEFVK
+134 TNDAVDEFVK

-227 TFKKTIGEITALEL
+227 IFKKTIGEITALEL

-273 SYDKYVDELSV
+273 SYDKYIDELSV
-284 GLDEVSKSA
+284 GLDAVSKSA

-301 SLLGDIKNTSSV
+301 SLLGGIKNTSSV

-328 GVIIEADS
+328 GVTIEADS
-336 NELWKKIL
+336 NELWKKIS
-344 PVLADLQNK
+344 PVLTDLQNK
-353 FNSNPAIA
+353 LNSNPVIA

-370 AVSQNNN
+370 AVSQNDN

-418 EAVKCAEESIV
+418 EAVKCAEESII

-443 LQLPQE
+443 LQLSQE
-449 QLDKINN
+449 QLDQINN
-456 FVLSNKD
+456 FVLSNQD

-470 GQVDKVKTNVSELNN
+470 GQVDKVKTDVSELNN
-485 ELKETTELVQKAT
+485 KLKETTELVQKAT

-512 KQITN
+512 KHITN
-517 SLSSL
+517 SLLSL

-532 QNVEITLANVSGLN
+532 QNVEITLSNVSGVN

-593 KNELSSIGKLKDNET
+593 KNELSSISKLKDNET

-615 KMKELSSQKVDTT
+615 KMKELSSQKVDTS
-628 SVNQAVD
+628 SVNKTVD
-635 SFDKFRSSLDDII
+635 SFDKFKSSLDDII

-668 FKDSSVSGVD
+668 LQDTSISNVD

-688 KSIADDSGK
+688 RSIADESGK

-704 KDVRELVEM
+704 KDIRELVEM

-720 GGMNTLFN
+720 GGMNTPVD
-728 LTDNAETIKKMNKV
+728 LTDNTETIKKMNKV
-742 YEQMNSKQDGISVT
+742 YEQMNSKKDGTSVT
-756 NETKNFTQIE
+756 NETKNFTKIE

-777 TKTEAIQ
+777 TKTEAITT
-784 IEANTM
+784 EANTM

-812 EKIEN
+812 EKIKN
-817 IPELKIPREDTALPS
+817 IPELKILREDTTLPS
-832 QETNISSDKKEQKYY
+832 QETNISNGSNPAIEQ
-847 QNIANELTNIK
+847 QN
-858 DRHEGTHLIVEEIG
+858 
-872 KSESEILSIIRAE
+872 
-885 NDEIKKGNELWK
+885 
-897 ERQFYTDSKGNVV
+897 
-910 SSYKGD
+910 
-916 KNEIGLGKASNIN
+916 
-929 IGNPTKETHIHPYNE
+929 
-944 DMAGSYSIGDVY
+944 
-956 NMHLAFAQGIRQF
+956 
-969 EFKWRDEILSLDFSN
+969 
-984 IDDKRLL
+984 
-991 SMVDN
+991 
-996 YEDFFAGV
+996 
-1004 NRVMHDVYE
+1004 
-1013 TNNDFAINRGTDLK
+1013 
-1027 NSYLAELV
+1027 
-1035 EKRGG
+1035 
-1040 TAKLYTDNYDGTK
+1040 
-1053 QAKNFVEIS
+1053 
-1062 NAERTLIGTTAMYA
+1062 
-1076 IKLSELN
+1076 
-1083 EGTEEYNRTVNFILK
+1083 
-1098 NRKQLVDYYQ
+1098 
-1108 QIGLL
+1108 
-1113 SQSSLVDAN
+1113 
-1122 SLKDQTS
+1122 
-1129 LVQKFTQAF
+1129 
-1138 REYITAYEDY
+1138 
-1148 YGGNPGLSSFGI
+1148 
-1160 EKAGNT
+1160 
-1166 LTSLEKKYPELKSV
+1166 
-1180 RSNGYVNTSD
+1180 
-1190 DDLYNKALNEYLKR
+1190 
-1204 QDKLQSELKE
+1204 KLQEELKE
-1214 TEIQAEQTSLAV
+1214 TQQQAENTAKANHELAESER
-1226 KEVITTT
+1226 EVALAELGVTQNQ
-1233 PKEDLKDAFQ
+1233 KKDAFQ

-1256 IEEENN
+1256 IKEENN
-1262 ALEQTSQSAE
+1262 ALEQLT
-1272 KAANSKKNFAK
+1272 
-1283 ANKEVKNSA
+1283 
-1292 DDSKNPIKDEAD
+1292 
-1304 ALKQVAESTNQ
+1304 ESTNQ

-1351 YYQDMSSES
+1351 YYQDMSREA
-1360 EKAYNTFEKQKTSYV
+1360 EKAYNAFEKQKTSYV
-1375 NKLAGYTDTTKY
+1375 NKLTGYTDTTKY

-1400 EITHLDFTNPQDIVR
+1400 EVTHLDLTNPQDVTR
-1415 LQEIDAEVRKI
+1415 LQEIDAEVIKI
-1426 SNDSKFLENKLVK
+1426 INDSKLLENKLVK
-1439 QQSKLA
+1439 QRSKLS

-1455 SQNTNMSRSQKYEL
+1455 SQNTRMSGSQKSEL
-1469 DQIIKYAETM
+1469 DRIIKYAETM
-1479 QQSGKEVGSGVEN
+1479 QQSGKEVSSEVEN

-1507 GQAGKSFL
+1507 GQAGKNFL
-1515 DTIKNKAWYS
+1515 DTIKDKAWYS
-1525 WATQLASM
+1525 WATQFASM
-1533 FSLYDIINGIRR
+1533 FSLYDVINGIRR
-1545 MSDTVIELN
+1545 MSDAVIELN
-1554 TNITELSKVSDVSMA
+1554 TNITELAKVSDVSV
-1569 SIYKDFQSY
+1569 SSVYQDFQSY
-1578 ADIAKE
+1578 ADISKE

-1602 GYNLPD
+1602 GYSLPD
-1608 SKKLAEVAQLY
+1608 SKQLAEVAQLY
-1619 KNIGDGIDID
+1619 KNVGDGIDID
-1629 EANTSLIS
+1629 EANASLIS
-1637 TLQGFQ
+1637 TLRGFQ
-1643 LDADQAEHIIDVFN
+1643 LEADQAEHIIDVFN

-1721 ADAELK
+1721 ANAELK
-1727 DMGEDTDGMV
+1727 EMGEDTDGMV
-1737 TSTSKLRDLVK
+1737 TSTSKLRDLIK
-1748 DMTGFD
+1748 GMTGFD
-1754 IMKDDNTFNDVY
+1754 IMKDDNTFKDVY

-1795 QSNALAAALSN
+1795 QSNALAAALAN

-1832 QSIQYSINQDKASLE
+1832 QSIQYSINQAKASLE
-1847 ELSNDVLNSD
+1847 ELSNDVLNSN

-1868 LIDLLDKL
+1868 FVDLLDHL
-1876 VDSAGVIP
+1876 VDSAGVVP

-1897 NNFGKLFCF
+1897 DNFGKLFCF

>member
-64 SDLSVGKVDITKFES
+64 SDLSMGKVDITKFES

-134 THDAVDEFVK
+134 TNDAVDEFVK

-227 TFKKTIGEITALEL
+227 AFKKTIGEITALEL

-273 SYDKYVDELSV
+273 SYDKYIDELSV
-284 GLDEVSKSA
+284 GLDTVSKSA

-328 GVIIEADS
+328 GVTIEADS
-336 NELWKKIL
+336 NELWKKIS
-344 PVLADLQNK
+344 PVLTDLQNK
-353 FNSNPAIA
+353 LNSNPVIA

-436 KTPINIK
+436 KAPINIK

-456 FVLSNKD
+456 FVLFNKD

-688 KSIADDSGK
+688 KSIADDFGK

-704 KDVRELVEM
+704 KDIRELVEM

-817 IPELKIPREDTALPS
+817 IPELKIPREDTTLQS
-832 QETNISSDKKEQKYY
+832 QETNISNGSNPAIEQ
-847 QNIANELTNIK
+847 QN
-858 DRHEGTHLIVEEIG
+858 
-872 KSESEILSIIRAE
+872 
-885 NDEIKKGNELWK
+885 
-897 ERQFYTDSKGNVV
+897 
-910 SSYKGD
+910 
-916 KNEIGLGKASNIN
+916 
-929 IGNPTKETHIHPYNE
+929 
-944 DMAGSYSIGDVY
+944 
-956 NMHLAFAQGIRQF
+956 
-969 EFKWRDEILSLDFSN
+969 
-984 IDDKRLL
+984 
-991 SMVDN
+991 
-996 YEDFFAGV
+996 
-1004 NRVMHDVYE
+1004 
-1013 TNNDFAINRGTDLK
+1013 
-1027 NSYLAELV
+1027 
-1035 EKRGG
+1035 
-1040 TAKLYTDNYDGTK
+1040 
-1053 QAKNFVEIS
+1053 
-1062 NAERTLIGTTAMYA
+1062 
-1076 IKLSELN
+1076 
-1083 EGTEEYNRTVNFILK
+1083 
-1098 NRKQLVDYYQ
+1098 
-1108 QIGLL
+1108 
-1113 SQSSLVDAN
+1113 
-1122 SLKDQTS
+1122 
-1129 LVQKFTQAF
+1129 
-1138 REYITAYEDY
+1138 
-1148 YGGNPGLSSFGI
+1148 
-1160 EKAGNT
+1160 
-1166 LTSLEKKYPELKSV
+1166 
-1180 RSNGYVNTSD
+1180 
-1190 DDLYNKALNEYLKR
+1190 
-1204 QDKLQSELKE
+1204 KLQEELKE
-1214 TEIQAEQTSLAV
+1214 TQQQAENTAKANHELAESER
-1226 KEVITTT
+1226 EVALAELGVTQNQ
-1233 PKEDLKDAFQ
+1233 KKDAFQ

-1256 IEEENN
+1256 IKEENN
-1262 ALEQTSQSAE
+1262 ALEQLT
-1272 KAANSKKNFAK
+1272 
-1283 ANKEVKNSA
+1283 
-1292 DDSKNPIKDEAD
+1292 
-1304 ALKQVAESTNQ
+1304 ESTNQ

-1351 YYQDMSSES
+1351 YYQDMSREA
-1360 EKAYNTFEKQKTSYV
+1360 EKAYNAFEKQKTSYV
-1375 NKLAGYTDTTKY
+1375 NKLTGYTDTTKY

-1400 EITHLDFTNPQDIVR
+1400 EVTHLDLTNPQDVTR
-1415 LQEIDAEVRKI
+1415 LQEIDAEVIKI
-1426 SNDSKFLENKLVK
+1426 INDSKLLENKLVK
-1439 QQSKLA
+1439 QRSKLS

-1455 SQNTNMSRSQKYEL
+1455 SQNTRMSGSQKSEL
-1469 DQIIKYAETM
+1469 DRIIKYAETM
-1479 QQSGKEVGSGVEN
+1479 QQSGKEVSSEVEN

-1507 GQAGKSFL
+1507 GQAGKNFL
-1515 DTIKNKAWYS
+1515 DTIKDKAWYS
-1525 WATQLASM
+1525 WATQFASM
-1533 FSLYDIINGIRR
+1533 FSLYDVINGIRR
-1545 MSDTVIELN
+1545 MSDAVIELN
-1554 TNITELSKVSDVSMA
+1554 TNITELAKVSDVSV
-1569 SIYKDFQSY
+1569 SSVYQDFQSY
-1578 ADIAKE
+1578 ADISKE

-1602 GYNLPD
+1602 GYSLPD
-1608 SKKLAEVAQLY
+1608 SKQLAEVAQLY
-1619 KNIGDGIDID
+1619 KNVGDGIDID
-1629 EANTSLIS
+1629 EANASLIS
-1637 TLQGFQ
+1637 TLRGFQ
-1643 LDADQAEHIIDVFN
+1643 LEADQAEHIIDVFN

-1721 ADAELK
+1721 ANAELK
-1727 DMGEDTDGMV
+1727 EMGEDTDGMV
-1737 TSTSKLRDLVK
+1737 TSTSKLRDLIK
-1748 DMTGFD
+1748 GMTGFD
-1754 IMKDDNTFNDVY
+1754 IMKDDNTFKDVY

-1795 QSNALAAALSN
+1795 QSNALAAALAN

-1832 QSIQYSINQDKASLE
+1832 QSIQYSINQAKASLE
-1847 ELSNDVLNSD
+1847 ELSNDVLNSN

-1868 LIDLLDKL
+1868 FVDLLDHL
-1876 VDSAGVIP
+1876 VDSAGVVP

-1897 NNFGKLFCF
+1897 DNFGKLFCF

>member
-64 SDLSVGKVDITKFES
+64 SDLSMGKVDITKFDS

-134 THDAVDEFVK
+134 TNDAVDEFVK

-227 TFKKTIGEITALEL
+227 AFKKTIGEITALEL

-284 GLDEVSKSA
+284 GLDTVSKSA

-328 GVIIEADS
+328 GVTIEADS
-336 NELWKKIL
+336 NELWKKIS
-344 PVLADLQNK
+344 PVLTDLQNK
-353 FNSNPAIA
+353 LNSNPVIA

-436 KTPINIK
+436 KAPINIK

-456 FVLSNKD
+456 FVLFNKD
-463 EKKIDIS
+463 EKKMDIS

-688 KSIADDSGK
+688 KSIADDFGK

-704 KDVRELVEM
+704 KDIRELVEM

-756 NETKNFTQIE
+756 NEAKNFTQIE

-817 IPELKIPREDTALPS
+817 IPELKIPREDTTLQS

-1256 IEEENN
+1256 IKEENN
-1262 ALEQTSQSAE
+1262 ALEQLT
-1272 KAANSKKNFAK
+1272 
-1283 ANKEVKNSA
+1283 
-1292 DDSKNPIKDEAD
+1292 
-1304 ALKQVAESTNQ
+1304 ESTNQ

-1345 LVKMKK
+1345 LVKMNK
-1351 YYQDMSSES
+1351 YYQDMSREA
-1360 EKAYNTFEKQKTSYV
+1360 EKAYNAFEKQKTSYV
-1375 NKLAGYTDTTKY
+1375 NKLTGYTDTTKY

-1400 EITHLDFTNPQDIVR
+1400 EVTHLDLTNPQDVTR
-1415 LQEIDAEVRKI
+1415 LQEIDAEVIKI
-1426 SNDSKFLENKLVK
+1426 INDSKLLENKLVK
-1439 QQSKLA
+1439 QRSKLS

-1455 SQNTNMSRSQKYEL
+1455 SQNTRMSGSQKSEL
-1469 DQIIKYAETM
+1469 DRIIKYAETM
-1479 QQSGKEVGSGVEN
+1479 QQSGKEVSSEVEN

-1507 GQAGKSFL
+1507 GQAGKNFL
-1515 DTIKNKAWYS
+1515 DTIKDKAWYS
-1525 WATQLASM
+1525 WATQFASM
-1533 FSLYDIINGIRR
+1533 FSLYDVINGIRR
-1545 MSDTVIELN
+1545 MSDAVIELN
-1554 TNITELSKVSDVSMA
+1554 TNITELAKVSDVSV
-1569 SIYKDFQSY
+1569 SSVYQDFQSY
-1578 ADIAKE
+1578 ADISKE

-1602 GYNLPD
+1602 GYSLPD
-1608 SKKLAEVAQLY
+1608 SKQLAEVAQLY
-1619 KNIGDGIDID
+1619 KNVGDGIDID
-1629 EANTSLIS
+1629 EANASLIS
-1637 TLQGFQ
+1637 TLRGFQ
-1643 LDADQAEHIIDVFN
+1643 LEADQAEHIIDVFN

-1721 ADAELK
+1721 AYAELK
-1727 DMGEDTDGMV
+1727 EMGEDTDGMV
-1737 TSTSKLRDLVK
+1737 TSTSKLRDLIK
-1748 DMTGFD
+1748 GMTGFD
-1754 IMKDDNTFNDVY
+1754 TMKDDNTFKDVY

-1795 QSNALAAALSN
+1795 QSNALAAALAN

-1832 QSIQYSINQDKASLE
+1832 QSIQYSINQAKASLE
-1847 ELSNDVLNSD
+1847 ELSNDVLNSN

-1868 LIDLLDKL
+1868 FVDLLDHL
-1876 VDSAGVIP
+1876 VDSAGVVP

-1897 NNFGKLFCF
+1897 DNFGKLFCF

>member
-64 SDLSVGKVDITKFES
+64 SDLSIGKVDITKFES

-134 THDAVDEFVK
+134 TNDAVDEFVK

-227 TFKKTIGEITALEL
+227 AFKKTIGEITALEL

-273 SYDKYVDELSV
+273 SYDKYIDELSV
-284 GLDEVSKSA
+284 GLDTVSKSA

-328 GVIIEADS
+328 GVTIEADS
-336 NELWKKIL
+336 NELWKKIS
-344 PVLADLQNK
+344 PVLTDLQNK
-353 FNSNPAIA
+353 LNSNPVIA

-436 KTPINIK
+436 KAPINIK

-456 FVLSNKD
+456 FVLFNKD

-688 KSIADDSGK
+688 KSIADDFGK

-704 KDVRELVEM
+704 KDIRELVEM

-817 IPELKIPREDTALPS
+817 IPELKIPREDTTLQS
-832 QETNISSDKKEQKYY
+832 QETNISNGSNPAIEQ
-847 QNIANELTNIK
+847 QN
-858 DRHEGTHLIVEEIG
+858 
-872 KSESEILSIIRAE
+872 
-885 NDEIKKGNELWK
+885 
-897 ERQFYTDSKGNVV
+897 
-910 SSYKGD
+910 
-916 KNEIGLGKASNIN
+916 
-929 IGNPTKETHIHPYNE
+929 
-944 DMAGSYSIGDVY
+944 
-956 NMHLAFAQGIRQF
+956 
-969 EFKWRDEILSLDFSN
+969 
-984 IDDKRLL
+984 
-991 SMVDN
+991 
-996 YEDFFAGV
+996 
-1004 NRVMHDVYE
+1004 
-1013 TNNDFAINRGTDLK
+1013 
-1027 NSYLAELV
+1027 
-1035 EKRGG
+1035 
-1040 TAKLYTDNYDGTK
+1040 
-1053 QAKNFVEIS
+1053 
-1062 NAERTLIGTTAMYA
+1062 
-1076 IKLSELN
+1076 
-1083 EGTEEYNRTVNFILK
+1083 
-1098 NRKQLVDYYQ
+1098 
-1108 QIGLL
+1108 
-1113 SQSSLVDAN
+1113 
-1122 SLKDQTS
+1122 
-1129 LVQKFTQAF
+1129 
-1138 REYITAYEDY
+1138 
-1148 YGGNPGLSSFGI
+1148 
-1160 EKAGNT
+1160 
-1166 LTSLEKKYPELKSV
+1166 
-1180 RSNGYVNTSD
+1180 
-1190 DDLYNKALNEYLKR
+1190 
-1204 QDKLQSELKE
+1204 KLQEELKE
-1214 TEIQAEQTSLAV
+1214 TQQQAENTAKANHELAESER
-1226 KEVITTT
+1226 EVALAELGVTQNQ
-1233 PKEDLKDAFQ
+1233 KKDAFQ

-1256 IEEENN
+1256 IKEENN
-1262 ALEQTSQSAE
+1262 ALEQLT
-1272 KAANSKKNFAK
+1272 
-1283 ANKEVKNSA
+1283 
-1292 DDSKNPIKDEAD
+1292 
-1304 ALKQVAESTNQ
+1304 ESTNQ

-1351 YYQDMSSES
+1351 YYQDMSREA
-1360 EKAYNTFEKQKTSYV
+1360 EKAYNAFEKQKTSYI
-1375 NKLAGYTDTTKY
+1375 NKLTGYTDTTKY

-1400 EITHLDFTNPQDIVR
+1400 EVTHLDLTNPQDVTR
-1415 LQEIDAEVRKI
+1415 LQEIDAEVIKI
-1426 SNDSKFLENKLVK
+1426 INDSKLLENKLVK
-1439 QQSKLA
+1439 QRSKLS

-1455 SQNTNMSRSQKYEL
+1455 SQNTRMSGSQKSEL
-1469 DQIIKYAETM
+1469 DRIIKYAETM
-1479 QQSGKEVGSGVEN
+1479 QQSGKEVSSEVEN

-1507 GQAGKSFL
+1507 GQAGKNFL
-1515 DTIKNKAWYS
+1515 DTIKDKAWYS
-1525 WATQLASM
+1525 WATQFASM
-1533 FSLYDIINGIRR
+1533 FSLYDVINGIRR
-1545 MSDTVIELN
+1545 MSDAVIELN
-1554 TNITELSKVSDVSMA
+1554 TNITELAKVSDVSV
-1569 SIYKDFQSY
+1569 SSVYQDFQSY
-1578 ADIAKE
+1578 ADISKE

-1602 GYNLPD
+1602 GYSLPD
-1608 SKKLAEVAQLY
+1608 SKQLAEVAQLY
-1619 KNIGDGIDID
+1619 KNVGDGIDID
-1629 EANTSLIS
+1629 EANASLIS
-1637 TLQGFQ
+1637 TLRGFQ
-1643 LDADQAEHIIDVFN
+1643 LEADQAEHIIDVFN

-1727 DMGEDTDGMV
+1727 EMGEDTDGMV
-1737 TSTSKLRDLVK
+1737 TSTSKLRDLIK
-1748 DMTGFD
+1748 GMTGFD
-1754 IMKDDNTFNDVY
+1754 IMEDDNTFKDVY

-1795 QSNALAAALSN
+1795 QSNALAAALAN

-1832 QSIQYSINQDKASLE
+1832 QSIKYSINQAKASLE
-1847 ELSNDVLNSD
+1847 ELSNDVLNSN

-1868 LIDLLDKL
+1868 FVDLLDHL
-1876 VDSAGVIP
+1876 VDSAGVVP

-1897 NNFGKLFCF
+1897 DNFGKLFCF

>member
-64 SDLSVGKVDITKFES
+64 SGLSVGKVDIAKFES

-91 NGDIGT
+91 NGDIST

-111 VGNGIDLSKIQNNFK
+111 VGNGIDLSKIQNDFK
-126 GLTDYINR
+126 GLKDYINR
-134 THDAVDEFVK
+134 TNDAVDEFVK

-227 TFKKTIGEITALEL
+227 IFKKTIGEITALEL

-273 SYDKYVDELSV
+273 SYDKYIDELSV
-284 GLDEVSKSA
+284 GLDAVSKSA

-301 SLLGDIKNTSSV
+301 SLLGGIKNTSSV

-328 GVIIEADS
+328 GVTIEADS
-336 NELWKKIL
+336 NELWKKIS
-344 PVLADLQNK
+344 PVLTDLQNK
-353 FNSNPAIA
+353 LNSNPVIA

-370 AVSQNNN
+370 AVSQNDN

-411 TYTSIMD
+411 TYTSIMN
-418 EAVKCAEESIV
+418 EAVKCAEESII

-443 LQLPQE
+443 LQLSQE
-449 QLDKINN
+449 QLDQINN
-456 FVLSNKD
+456 FVLSNQD

-470 GQVDKVKTNVSELNN
+470 GQVDKVKTDVSELNN
-485 ELKETTELVQKAT
+485 KLKETTELVQKAT

-512 KQITN
+512 KHITN
-517 SLSSL
+517 SLLSL

-532 QNVEITLANVSGLN
+532 QNVEITLSNVSGVN

-593 KNELSSIGKLKDNET
+593 KNELSSISKLKDNET

-615 KMKELSSQKVDTT
+615 KMKELSSQKVDTS
-628 SVNQAVD
+628 SVNKTVD
-635 SFDKFRSSLDDII
+635 SFDKFKSSLDDII

-668 FKDSSVSGVD
+668 LQDTSISNVD

-688 KSIADDSGK
+688 RSIADESGK

-704 KDVRELVEM
+704 KDIRELVEM

-720 GGMNTLFN
+720 GGMNTPVD
-728 LTDNAETIKKMNKV
+728 LTDNTETIKKMNKV
-742 YEQMNSKQDGISVT
+742 YEQMNSKKDGTSVT
-756 NETKNFTQIE
+756 NETKNFTKIE

-777 TKTEAIQ
+777 TKTEAITT
-784 IEANTM
+784 EANTM

-812 EKIEN
+812 EKIKN
-817 IPELKIPREDTALPS
+817 IPELKILREDTTLPS
-832 QETNISSDKKEQKYY
+832 QETNISNGSNPAIEQ
-847 QNIANELTNIK
+847 QN
-858 DRHEGTHLIVEEIG
+858 
-872 KSESEILSIIRAE
+872 
-885 NDEIKKGNELWK
+885 
-897 ERQFYTDSKGNVV
+897 
-910 SSYKGD
+910 
-916 KNEIGLGKASNIN
+916 
-929 IGNPTKETHIHPYNE
+929 
-944 DMAGSYSIGDVY
+944 
-956 NMHLAFAQGIRQF
+956 
-969 EFKWRDEILSLDFSN
+969 
-984 IDDKRLL
+984 
-991 SMVDN
+991 
-996 YEDFFAGV
+996 
-1004 NRVMHDVYE
+1004 
-1013 TNNDFAINRGTDLK
+1013 
-1027 NSYLAELV
+1027 
-1035 EKRGG
+1035 
-1040 TAKLYTDNYDGTK
+1040 
-1053 QAKNFVEIS
+1053 
-1062 NAERTLIGTTAMYA
+1062 
-1076 IKLSELN
+1076 
-1083 EGTEEYNRTVNFILK
+1083 
-1098 NRKQLVDYYQ
+1098 
-1108 QIGLL
+1108 
-1113 SQSSLVDAN
+1113 
-1122 SLKDQTS
+1122 
-1129 LVQKFTQAF
+1129 
-1138 REYITAYEDY
+1138 
-1148 YGGNPGLSSFGI
+1148 
-1160 EKAGNT
+1160 
-1166 LTSLEKKYPELKSV
+1166 
-1180 RSNGYVNTSD
+1180 
-1190 DDLYNKALNEYLKR
+1190 
-1204 QDKLQSELKE
+1204 KLQEELKE
-1214 TEIQAEQTSLAV
+1214 TQQQAENTAKANHELAESER
-1226 KEVITTT
+1226 EVALAELGVTQNQ
-1233 PKEDLKDAFQ
+1233 KKDAFQ

-1256 IEEENN
+1256 IKEENN
-1262 ALEQTSQSAE
+1262 ALEQLT
-1272 KAANSKKNFAK
+1272 
-1283 ANKEVKNSA
+1283 
-1292 DDSKNPIKDEAD
+1292 
-1304 ALKQVAESTNQ
+1304 ESTNQ

-1351 YYQDMSSES
+1351 YYQDMSREA
-1360 EKAYNTFEKQKTSYV
+1360 EKAYNAFEKQKTSYV
-1375 NKLAGYTDTTKY
+1375 NKLTGYTDTTKY

-1400 EITHLDFTNPQDIVR
+1400 EVTHLDLTNPQDVTR
-1415 LQEIDAEVRKI
+1415 LQEIDAEVIKI
-1426 SNDSKFLENKLVK
+1426 INDSKLLENKLVK
-1439 QQSKLA
+1439 QRSKLS

-1455 SQNTNMSRSQKYEL
+1455 SQNTRMSGSQKSEL
-1469 DQIIKYAETM
+1469 DRIIKYAETM
-1479 QQSGKEVGSGVEN
+1479 QQSGKEVSSEVEN

-1507 GQAGKSFL
+1507 GQAGKNFL
-1515 DTIKNKAWYS
+1515 DTIKDKAWYS
-1525 WATQLASM
+1525 WATQFASM
-1533 FSLYDIINGIRR
+1533 FSLYDVINGIRR
-1545 MSDTVIELN
+1545 MSDAVIELN
-1554 TNITELSKVSDVSMA
+1554 TNITELAKVSDVSV
-1569 SIYKDFQSY
+1569 SSVYQDFQSY
-1578 ADIAKE
+1578 ADISKE

-1602 GYNLPD
+1602 GYSLPD
-1608 SKKLAEVAQLY
+1608 SKQLAEVAQLY
-1619 KNIGDGIDID
+1619 KNVGDGIDID
-1629 EANTSLIS
+1629 EANASLIS
-1637 TLQGFQ
+1637 TLRGFQ
-1643 LDADQAEHIIDVFN
+1643 LEADQAEHIIDVFN

-1721 ADAELK
+1721 ANAELK
-1727 DMGEDTDGMV
+1727 EMGEDTDGMV
-1737 TSTSKLRDLVK
+1737 TSTSKLRDLIK
-1748 DMTGFD
+1748 GMTGFD
-1754 IMKDDNTFNDVY
+1754 IMKDDNTFKDVY

-1795 QSNALAAALSN
+1795 QSNALAAALAN

-1832 QSIQYSINQDKASLE
+1832 QSIQYSINQAKASLE
-1847 ELSNDVLNSD
+1847 ELSNDVLNSN

-1868 LIDLLDKL
+1868 FVDLLDHL
-1876 VDSAGVIP
+1876 VDSAGVVP

-1897 NNFGKLFCF
+1897 DNFGKLFCF

>member
-64 SDLSVGKVDITKFES
+64 SDLSIGKVDITKFES

-134 THDAVDEFVK
+134 TNDAVDEFVK

-168 KMIDSELKN
+168 KIIDSELKN

-227 TFKKTIGEITALEL
+227 AFKKTIGEITALEL

-273 SYDKYVDELSV
+273 SYDKYIDELSV
-284 GLDEVSKSA
+284 GLDTVSKSA

-328 GVIIEADS
+328 GVTIEADS
-336 NELWKKIL
+336 NELWKKIS
-344 PVLADLQNK
+344 PVLTDLQNK
-353 FNSNPAIA
+353 LNSNPVIA

-418 EAVKCAEESIV
+418 EAVKCTEESIV

-436 KTPINIK
+436 KAPINIK

-456 FVLSNKD
+456 FVLFNKD

-688 KSIADDSGK
+688 KSIADDFGK

-704 KDVRELVEM
+704 KDIRELVEM

-817 IPELKIPREDTALPS
+817 IPELKIPREDTTLQS
-832 QETNISSDKKEQKYY
+832 QETNISNGSNPAIEQ
-847 QNIANELTNIK
+847 QN
-858 DRHEGTHLIVEEIG
+858 
-872 KSESEILSIIRAE
+872 
-885 NDEIKKGNELWK
+885 
-897 ERQFYTDSKGNVV
+897 
-910 SSYKGD
+910 
-916 KNEIGLGKASNIN
+916 
-929 IGNPTKETHIHPYNE
+929 
-944 DMAGSYSIGDVY
+944 
-956 NMHLAFAQGIRQF
+956 
-969 EFKWRDEILSLDFSN
+969 
-984 IDDKRLL
+984 
-991 SMVDN
+991 
-996 YEDFFAGV
+996 
-1004 NRVMHDVYE
+1004 
-1013 TNNDFAINRGTDLK
+1013 
-1027 NSYLAELV
+1027 
-1035 EKRGG
+1035 
-1040 TAKLYTDNYDGTK
+1040 
-1053 QAKNFVEIS
+1053 
-1062 NAERTLIGTTAMYA
+1062 
-1076 IKLSELN
+1076 
-1083 EGTEEYNRTVNFILK
+1083 
-1098 NRKQLVDYYQ
+1098 
-1108 QIGLL
+1108 
-1113 SQSSLVDAN
+1113 
-1122 SLKDQTS
+1122 
-1129 LVQKFTQAF
+1129 
-1138 REYITAYEDY
+1138 
-1148 YGGNPGLSSFGI
+1148 
-1160 EKAGNT
+1160 
-1166 LTSLEKKYPELKSV
+1166 
-1180 RSNGYVNTSD
+1180 
-1190 DDLYNKALNEYLKR
+1190 
-1204 QDKLQSELKE
+1204 KLQEELKE
-1214 TEIQAEQTSLAV
+1214 TQQQAENTAKANHELAESER
-1226 KEVITTT
+1226 EVALAELGVTQNQ
-1233 PKEDLKDAFQ
+1233 KKDAFQ

-1256 IEEENN
+1256 IKEENN
-1262 ALEQTSQSAE
+1262 ALEQLT
-1272 KAANSKKNFAK
+1272 
-1283 ANKEVKNSA
+1283 
-1292 DDSKNPIKDEAD
+1292 
-1304 ALKQVAESTNQ
+1304 ESTNQ
-1315 LNVIQAK
+1315 LNVIQTK

-1351 YYQDMSSES
+1351 YYQDMSREA
-1360 EKAYNTFEKQKTSYV
+1360 EKAYNAFEKQKTSYI
-1375 NKLAGYTDTTKY
+1375 NKLTGYTDTTKY

-1400 EITHLDFTNPQDIVR
+1400 EVTHLDLTNPQDVTR
-1415 LQEIDAEVRKI
+1415 LQEIDAEVIKI
-1426 SNDSKFLENKLVK
+1426 INDSKLLENKLVK
-1439 QQSKLA
+1439 QRSKLS

-1455 SQNTNMSRSQKYEL
+1455 SQNTRMSGSQKSEL
-1469 DQIIKYAETM
+1469 DRIIKYAETM
-1479 QQSGKEVGSGVEN
+1479 QQSGKEVSSEVEN

-1507 GQAGKSFL
+1507 GQAGKNFL
-1515 DTIKNKAWYS
+1515 DTIKDKAWYS
-1525 WATQLASM
+1525 WATQFASM
-1533 FSLYDIINGIRR
+1533 FSLYDVINGIRR
-1545 MSDTVIELN
+1545 MSDAVIELN
-1554 TNITELSKVSDVSMA
+1554 TNITELAKVSDVSV
-1569 SIYKDFQSY
+1569 SSVYQDFQSY
-1578 ADIAKE
+1578 ADISKE

-1602 GYNLPD
+1602 GYSLPD
-1608 SKKLAEVAQLY
+1608 SKQLAEVAQLY
-1619 KNIGDGIDID
+1619 KNVGDGIDID
-1629 EANTSLIS
+1629 EANASLIS
-1637 TLQGFQ
+1637 TLRGFQ

-1727 DMGEDTDGMV
+1727 EMGEDTDGMV
-1737 TSTSKLRDLVK
+1737 TSTSKLRDLIK
-1748 DMTGFD
+1748 GMTGFD
-1754 IMKDDNTFNDVY
+1754 IMKDDNTFKDVY

-1795 QSNALAAALSN
+1795 QSNALAAALAN

-1832 QSIQYSINQDKASLE
+1832 QSIQYSINQAKASLE
-1847 ELSNDVLNSD
+1847 ELSNDVLNSN

-1868 LIDLLDKL
+1868 FVDLLDHL
-1876 VDSAGVIP
+1876 VDSAGVVP

-1897 NNFGKLFCF
+1897 DNFGKLFCF

>member
-64 SDLSVGKVDITKFES
+64 SDLSIGKVDITKFES

-134 THDAVDEFVK
+134 TNDAVDEFVK

-227 TFKKTIGEITALEL
+227 AFKKTIGEITALEL

-273 SYDKYVDELSV
+273 SYDKYIDELSV
-284 GLDEVSKSA
+284 GLDTVSKSA

-328 GVIIEADS
+328 GVTIEADS
-336 NELWKKIL
+336 NELWKKIS
-344 PVLADLQNK
+344 PVLTDLQNK
-353 FNSNPAIA
+353 LNSNPVIA

-418 EAVKCAEESIV
+418 EAVKCTEESIV

-436 KTPINIK
+436 KAPINIK

-456 FVLSNKD
+456 FVLFNKD

-688 KSIADDSGK
+688 KSIADDFGK

-704 KDVRELVEM
+704 KDIRELVEM

-817 IPELKIPREDTALPS
+817 IPELKIPREDTTLQS
-832 QETNISSDKKEQKYY
+832 QETNISNGSNPAIEQ
-847 QNIANELTNIK
+847 QN
-858 DRHEGTHLIVEEIG
+858 
-872 KSESEILSIIRAE
+872 
-885 NDEIKKGNELWK
+885 
-897 ERQFYTDSKGNVV
+897 
-910 SSYKGD
+910 
-916 KNEIGLGKASNIN
+916 
-929 IGNPTKETHIHPYNE
+929 
-944 DMAGSYSIGDVY
+944 
-956 NMHLAFAQGIRQF
+956 
-969 EFKWRDEILSLDFSN
+969 
-984 IDDKRLL
+984 
-991 SMVDN
+991 
-996 YEDFFAGV
+996 
-1004 NRVMHDVYE
+1004 
-1013 TNNDFAINRGTDLK
+1013 
-1027 NSYLAELV
+1027 
-1035 EKRGG
+1035 
-1040 TAKLYTDNYDGTK
+1040 
-1053 QAKNFVEIS
+1053 
-1062 NAERTLIGTTAMYA
+1062 
-1076 IKLSELN
+1076 
-1083 EGTEEYNRTVNFILK
+1083 
-1098 NRKQLVDYYQ
+1098 
-1108 QIGLL
+1108 
-1113 SQSSLVDAN
+1113 
-1122 SLKDQTS
+1122 
-1129 LVQKFTQAF
+1129 
-1138 REYITAYEDY
+1138 
-1148 YGGNPGLSSFGI
+1148 
-1160 EKAGNT
+1160 
-1166 LTSLEKKYPELKSV
+1166 
-1180 RSNGYVNTSD
+1180 
-1190 DDLYNKALNEYLKR
+1190 
-1204 QDKLQSELKE
+1204 KLQEELKE
-1214 TEIQAEQTSLAV
+1214 TQQQAENTAKANHELAESER
-1226 KEVITTT
+1226 EVALAELGVTQNQ
-1233 PKEDLKDAFQ
+1233 KKDAFQ

-1256 IEEENN
+1256 IKEENN
-1262 ALEQTSQSAE
+1262 ALEQLT
-1272 KAANSKKNFAK
+1272 
-1283 ANKEVKNSA
+1283 
-1292 DDSKNPIKDEAD
+1292 
-1304 ALKQVAESTNQ
+1304 ESTNQ

-1351 YYQDMSSES
+1351 YYQDMSREA
-1360 EKAYNTFEKQKTSYV
+1360 EKAYNAFEKQKTSYI
-1375 NKLAGYTDTTKY
+1375 NKLTGYTDTTKY

-1400 EITHLDFTNPQDIVR
+1400 EVTHLDLTNPQDVTR
-1415 LQEIDAEVRKI
+1415 LQEIDAEVIKI
-1426 SNDSKFLENKLVK
+1426 INDSKLLENKLVK
-1439 QQSKLA
+1439 QRSKLS

-1455 SQNTNMSRSQKYEL
+1455 SQNTRMSGSQKSEL
-1469 DQIIKYAETM
+1469 DRIIKYAETM
-1479 QQSGKEVGSGVEN
+1479 QQSGKEVSSEVEN

-1507 GQAGKSFL
+1507 GQAGKNFL
-1515 DTIKNKAWYS
+1515 DTIKDKAWYS
-1525 WATQLASM
+1525 WATQFASM
-1533 FSLYDIINGIRR
+1533 FSLYDVINGIRR
-1545 MSDTVIELN
+1545 MSDAVIELN
-1554 TNITELSKVSDVSMA
+1554 TNITELAKVSDVSV
-1569 SIYKDFQSY
+1569 SSVYQDFQSY
-1578 ADIAKE
+1578 ADISKE

-1602 GYNLPD
+1602 GYSLPD
-1608 SKKLAEVAQLY
+1608 SKQLAEVAQLY
-1619 KNIGDGIDID
+1619 KNVGDGIDID
-1629 EANTSLIS
+1629 EANASLIS
-1637 TLQGFQ
+1637 TLRGFQ
-1643 LDADQAEHIIDVFN
+1643 LEADQAEHIIDVFN

-1727 DMGEDTDGMV
+1727 EMGEDTDGMV
-1737 TSTSKLRDLVK
+1737 TSTSKLRDLIK
-1748 DMTGFD
+1748 GMTGFD
-1754 IMKDDNTFNDVY
+1754 IMKDDNTFKDVY

-1795 QSNALAAALSN
+1795 QSNALAAALAN

-1832 QSIQYSINQDKASLE
+1832 QSIQYSINQAKASLE
-1847 ELSNDVLNSD
+1847 ELSNDVLNSN

-1868 LIDLLDKL
+1868 FVDLLDHL
-1876 VDSAGVIP
+1876 VDSAGVVP

-1897 NNFGKLFCF
+1897 DNFGKLFCF

>member
-64 SDLSVGKVDITKFES
+64 SDLSIGKVDITKFES

-134 THDAVDEFVK
+134 TNDAVDEFVK

-227 TFKKTIGEITALEL
+227 AFKKTIGEITALEL

-273 SYDKYVDELSV
+273 SYDKYIDELSV
-284 GLDEVSKSA
+284 GLDTVSKSA

-328 GVIIEADS
+328 GVTIEADS
-336 NELWKKIL
+336 NELWKKIS
-344 PVLADLQNK
+344 PVLTDLQNK
-353 FNSNPAIA
+353 LNSNPVIA

-436 KTPINIK
+436 KAPINIK

-456 FVLSNKD
+456 FVLFNKD

-532 QNVEITLANVSGLN
+532 QNVEIALANVSGLN

-628 SVNQAVD
+628 SVNQTVD

-688 KSIADDSGK
+688 KSIADDFGK

-704 KDVRELVEM
+704 KDIRELIEM

-817 IPELKIPREDTALPS
+817 IPELKIPREDTTLQS
-832 QETNISSDKKEQKYY
+832 QETNISNGSNPAIEQ
-847 QNIANELTNIK
+847 QN
-858 DRHEGTHLIVEEIG
+858 
-872 KSESEILSIIRAE
+872 
-885 NDEIKKGNELWK
+885 
-897 ERQFYTDSKGNVV
+897 
-910 SSYKGD
+910 
-916 KNEIGLGKASNIN
+916 
-929 IGNPTKETHIHPYNE
+929 
-944 DMAGSYSIGDVY
+944 
-956 NMHLAFAQGIRQF
+956 
-969 EFKWRDEILSLDFSN
+969 
-984 IDDKRLL
+984 
-991 SMVDN
+991 
-996 YEDFFAGV
+996 
-1004 NRVMHDVYE
+1004 
-1013 TNNDFAINRGTDLK
+1013 
-1027 NSYLAELV
+1027 
-1035 EKRGG
+1035 
-1040 TAKLYTDNYDGTK
+1040 
-1053 QAKNFVEIS
+1053 
-1062 NAERTLIGTTAMYA
+1062 
-1076 IKLSELN
+1076 
-1083 EGTEEYNRTVNFILK
+1083 
-1098 NRKQLVDYYQ
+1098 
-1108 QIGLL
+1108 
-1113 SQSSLVDAN
+1113 
-1122 SLKDQTS
+1122 
-1129 LVQKFTQAF
+1129 
-1138 REYITAYEDY
+1138 
-1148 YGGNPGLSSFGI
+1148 
-1160 EKAGNT
+1160 
-1166 LTSLEKKYPELKSV
+1166 
-1180 RSNGYVNTSD
+1180 
-1190 DDLYNKALNEYLKR
+1190 
-1204 QDKLQSELKE
+1204 KLQEELKE
-1214 TEIQAEQTSLAV
+1214 TQQQAENTAKANHELAESER
-1226 KEVITTT
+1226 EVALAELGVTQNQ
-1233 PKEDLKDAFQ
+1233 KKDAFQ

-1256 IEEENN
+1256 IKEENN
-1262 ALEQTSQSAE
+1262 ALEQLT
-1272 KAANSKKNFAK
+1272 
-1283 ANKEVKNSA
+1283 
-1292 DDSKNPIKDEAD
+1292 
-1304 ALKQVAESTNQ
+1304 ESTNQ

-1351 YYQDMSSES
+1351 YYQDMSREA
-1360 EKAYNTFEKQKTSYV
+1360 EKAYNAFEKQKTSYI
-1375 NKLAGYTDTTKY
+1375 NKLTGYTDTTKY

-1400 EITHLDFTNPQDIVR
+1400 EVTHLDLTNPQDVTR
-1415 LQEIDAEVRKI
+1415 LQEIDAEVIKI
-1426 SNDSKFLENKLVK
+1426 INDSKLLENKLVK
-1439 QQSKLA
+1439 QRSKLS

-1455 SQNTNMSRSQKYEL
+1455 SQNTRMSGSQKSEL
-1469 DQIIKYAETM
+1469 DRIIKYAETM
-1479 QQSGKEVGSGVEN
+1479 QQSGKEVSSEVEN

-1507 GQAGKSFL
+1507 GQAGKNFL
-1515 DTIKNKAWYS
+1515 DTIKDKAWYS
-1525 WATQLASM
+1525 WATQFASM
-1533 FSLYDIINGIRR
+1533 FSLYDVINGIRR
-1545 MSDTVIELN
+1545 MSDAVIELN
-1554 TNITELSKVSDVSMA
+1554 TNITELAKVSDVSV
-1569 SIYKDFQSY
+1569 SSVYQDFQSY
-1578 ADIAKE
+1578 ADISKE

-1602 GYNLPD
+1602 GYSLPG
-1608 SKKLAEVAQLY
+1608 SKQLAEVTQLY
-1619 KNIGDGIDID
+1619 KNVGDGIDID
-1629 EANTSLIS
+1629 EANASLIS
-1637 TLQGFQ
+1637 TLRGFQ
-1643 LDADQAEHIIDVFN
+1643 LEADQAEHIIDVFN

-1727 DMGEDTDGMV
+1727 EMGEDTDGMV
-1737 TSTSKLRDLVK
+1737 TSTSKLRDLIK
-1748 DMTGFD
+1748 GMTGFD
-1754 IMKDDNTFNDVY
+1754 IMKDDNTFKDVY

-1795 QSNALAAALSN
+1795 QSNALAAALAN

-1832 QSIQYSINQDKASLE
+1832 QSIQYSINQAKASLE
-1847 ELSNDVLNSD
+1847 ELSNDVLNSN

-1868 LIDLLDKL
+1868 FVDLLDHL
-1876 VDSAGVIP
+1876 VDSAGVVP

-1897 NNFGKLFCF
+1897 DNFGKLFCF

>member
-1 MNKDGV
+1 
-7 VSIGIEYKK
+7 
-16 EFNQMISD
+16 MISD

-64 SDLSVGKVDITKFES
+64 SDLSIGKVDITKFES

-134 THDAVDEFVK
+134 TNDAVDEFVK

-227 TFKKTIGEITALEL
+227 AFKKTIGEITALEL

-273 SYDKYVDELSV
+273 SYDKYIDELSV
-284 GLDEVSKSA
+284 GLDTVSKSA

-328 GVIIEADS
+328 GVTIEADS
-336 NELWKKIL
+336 NELWKKIS
-344 PVLADLQNK
+344 PVLTDLQNK
-353 FNSNPAIA
+353 LNSNPVIA

-436 KTPINIK
+436 KAPINIK

-456 FVLSNKD
+456 FVLFNKD

-688 KSIADDSGK
+688 KSIADDFGK

-704 KDVRELVEM
+704 KDIRELVEM

-817 IPELKIPREDTALPS
+817 IPELKIPREDTTLQS
-832 QETNISSDKKEQKYY
+832 QETNISNGSNPAIEQ
-847 QNIANELTNIK
+847 QN
-858 DRHEGTHLIVEEIG
+858 
-872 KSESEILSIIRAE
+872 
-885 NDEIKKGNELWK
+885 
-897 ERQFYTDSKGNVV
+897 
-910 SSYKGD
+910 
-916 KNEIGLGKASNIN
+916 
-929 IGNPTKETHIHPYNE
+929 
-944 DMAGSYSIGDVY
+944 
-956 NMHLAFAQGIRQF
+956 
-969 EFKWRDEILSLDFSN
+969 
-984 IDDKRLL
+984 
-991 SMVDN
+991 
-996 YEDFFAGV
+996 
-1004 NRVMHDVYE
+1004 
-1013 TNNDFAINRGTDLK
+1013 
-1027 NSYLAELV
+1027 
-1035 EKRGG
+1035 
-1040 TAKLYTDNYDGTK
+1040 
-1053 QAKNFVEIS
+1053 
-1062 NAERTLIGTTAMYA
+1062 
-1076 IKLSELN
+1076 
-1083 EGTEEYNRTVNFILK
+1083 
-1098 NRKQLVDYYQ
+1098 
-1108 QIGLL
+1108 
-1113 SQSSLVDAN
+1113 
-1122 SLKDQTS
+1122 
-1129 LVQKFTQAF
+1129 
-1138 REYITAYEDY
+1138 
-1148 YGGNPGLSSFGI
+1148 
-1160 EKAGNT
+1160 
-1166 LTSLEKKYPELKSV
+1166 
-1180 RSNGYVNTSD
+1180 
-1190 DDLYNKALNEYLKR
+1190 
-1204 QDKLQSELKE
+1204 KLQEELKE
-1214 TEIQAEQTSLAV
+1214 TQQQAENTAKANHELAESER
-1226 KEVITTT
+1226 EVALAELGVTQNQ
-1233 PKEDLKDAFQ
+1233 KKDAFQ

-1256 IEEENN
+1256 IKEENN
-1262 ALEQTSQSAE
+1262 ALEQLT
-1272 KAANSKKNFAK
+1272 
-1283 ANKEVKNSA
+1283 
-1292 DDSKNPIKDEAD
+1292 
-1304 ALKQVAESTNQ
+1304 ESTNQ

-1351 YYQDMSSES
+1351 YYQDMSREA
-1360 EKAYNTFEKQKTSYV
+1360 EKAYNAFEKQKTSYI
-1375 NKLAGYTDTTKY
+1375 NKLTGYTDTTKY

-1400 EITHLDFTNPQDIVR
+1400 EVTHLDLTNPQDVTR
-1415 LQEIDAEVRKI
+1415 LQEIDAEVIKI
-1426 SNDSKFLENKLVK
+1426 INDSKLLENKLVK
-1439 QQSKLA
+1439 QRSKLS

-1455 SQNTNMSRSQKYEL
+1455 SQNTRMSGSQKSEL
-1469 DQIIKYAETM
+1469 DRIIKYAETM
-1479 QQSGKEVGSGVEN
+1479 QQSGKEVSSEVEN

-1507 GQAGKSFL
+1507 GQAGKNFL
-1515 DTIKNKAWYS
+1515 DTIKDKAWYS
-1525 WATQLASM
+1525 WATQFASM
-1533 FSLYDIINGIRR
+1533 FSLYDVINGIRR
-1545 MSDTVIELN
+1545 MSDAVIELN
-1554 TNITELSKVSDVSMA
+1554 TNITELAKVSDVSV
-1569 SIYKDFQSY
+1569 SSVYQDFQSY
-1578 ADIAKE
+1578 ADISKE

-1602 GYNLPD
+1602 GYSLPD
-1608 SKKLAEVAQLY
+1608 SKQLAEVAQLY
-1619 KNIGDGIDID
+1619 KNVGDGIDID
-1629 EANTSLIS
+1629 EANASLIS
-1637 TLQGFQ
+1637 TLRGFQ

-1727 DMGEDTDGMV
+1727 EMGEDTDGMV
-1737 TSTSKLRDLVK
+1737 TSTSKLRDLIK
-1748 DMTGFD
+1748 GMTGFD
-1754 IMKDDNTFNDVY
+1754 IMKDDNTFKDVY

-1795 QSNALAAALSN
+1795 QSNALAAALAN

-1832 QSIQYSINQDKASLE
+1832 QSIQYSINQAKASLE
-1847 ELSNDVLNSD
+1847 ELSNDVLNSN

-1868 LIDLLDKL
+1868 FVDLLDHL
-1876 VDSAGVIP
+1876 VDSAGVVP

-1897 NNFGKLFCF
+1897 DNFGKLFCF

>member
-64 SDLSVGKVDITKFES
+64 SDLSVGKVDIAKFES

-91 NGDIGT
+91 NGDIST

-111 VGNGIDLSKIQNNFK
+111 VGNGIDLSKIQNDFK
-126 GLTDYINR
+126 GLKDYINR
-134 THDAVDEFVK
+134 TNDAVDEFVK

-273 SYDKYVDELSV
+273 SYDKYIDELSV
-284 GLDEVSKSA
+284 GLDAVSKSA

-301 SLLGDIKNTSSV
+301 SLLGNIKNTSSV

-328 GVIIEADS
+328 GVTIEADS
-336 NELWKKIL
+336 TELWKKIS
-344 PVLADLQNK
+344 PVLTDLQNK
-353 FNSNPAIA
+353 LNSNPVIA

-370 AVSQNNN
+370 AVSQNDN
-377 PDQSISTAYS
+377 PEQSISTAYS

-443 LQLPQE
+443 LQLSQE
-449 QLDKINN
+449 QLDQINN
-456 FVLSNKD
+456 LVLSNQD

-470 GQVDKVKTNVSELNN
+470 GQVDKVKTDVSELNN
-485 ELKETTELVQKAT
+485 KLKETTELVQKAT

-517 SLSSL
+517 SLLSL

-532 QNVEITLANVSGLN
+532 QNVEITLSNISGVN

-568 DGTFRKN
+568 DGAFRKN

-593 KNELSSIGKLKDNET
+593 KNELSSISKLKDNET

-615 KMKELSSQKVDTT
+615 KMKELSSQKINTS
-628 SVNQAVD
+628 SVNKTVD
-635 SFDKFRSSLDDII
+635 SFDKFKSSLDDII

-654 LNLTRDIGNTFLKM
+654 LNLTRDIGNTFWKMLK
-668 FKDSSVSGVD
+668 DTSISNVD

-688 KSIADDSGK
+688 ESIADESGK

-704 KDVRELVEM
+704 KDIRELVEM

-720 GGMNTLFN
+720 GGMNTPFD
-728 LTDNAETIKKMNKV
+728 LTDNIETIKKMNKV
-742 YEQMNSKQDGISVT
+742 YEQMNSKKDGTSVT
-756 NETKNFTQIE
+756 NEAKNFTKIE

-777 TKTEAIQ
+777 TKTEAIKT
-784 IEANTM
+784 EANTM
-790 ELAARAEVKSIQ
+790 ELAAKAEVKSIQ
-802 KIIDALNPLI
+802 KIINALNPLI
-812 EKIEN
+812 EKIKN
-817 IPELKIPREDTALPS
+817 IPELKIPREDTTHPA

-1256 IEEENN
+1256 IKEENN
-1262 ALEQTSQSAE
+1262 ALEQLT
-1272 KAANSKKNFAK
+1272 
-1283 ANKEVKNSA
+1283 
-1292 DDSKNPIKDEAD
+1292 
-1304 ALKQVAESTNQ
+1304 ESTNQ

-1351 YYQDMSSES
+1351 YYQDMSREA
-1360 EKAYNTFEKQKTSYV
+1360 EKAYNAFEKQKTSYV
-1375 NKLAGYTDTTKY
+1375 NKLTGYTDTTKY

-1400 EITHLDFTNPQDIVR
+1400 EVTHLDLTNPQDVTR
-1415 LQEIDAEVRKI
+1415 LQEIDAEVIKI
-1426 SNDSKFLENKLVK
+1426 INDSKLLENKLVK
-1439 QQSKLA
+1439 QRSKLS

-1455 SQNTNMSRSQKYEL
+1455 SQNTRMSGSQKSEL
-1469 DQIIKYAETM
+1469 DRIIKYAETM
-1479 QQSGKEVGSGVEN
+1479 QQSGKEVSSEVEN

-1507 GQAGKSFL
+1507 GQAGKNFL
-1515 DTIKNKAWYS
+1515 DTIKDKAWYS
-1525 WATQLASM
+1525 WATQFASM
-1533 FSLYDIINGIRR
+1533 FSLYDVINGIRR
-1545 MSDTVIELN
+1545 MSDAVIELN
-1554 TNITELSKVSDVSMA
+1554 TNITELAKVSDVSV
-1569 SIYKDFQSY
+1569 SSVYQDFQSY
-1578 ADIAKE
+1578 ADISKE

-1602 GYNLPD
+1602 GYSLPD
-1608 SKKLAEVAQLY
+1608 SKQLAEVAQLY
-1619 KNIGDGIDID
+1619 KNVGDGIDID
-1629 EANTSLIS
+1629 EANASLIS
-1637 TLQGFQ
+1637 TLRGFQ
-1643 LDADQAEHIIDVFN
+1643 LEADQAEHIIDVFN

-1727 DMGEDTDGMV
+1727 EMGEDTDGMV
-1737 TSTSKLRDLVK
+1737 TSTSKLRDLIK
-1748 DMTGFD
+1748 GMTGFD
-1754 IMKDDNTFNDVY
+1754 IMKDDNTFKDVY

-1795 QSNALAAALSN
+1795 QSNALAAALAN

-1832 QSIQYSINQDKASLE
+1832 QSIQYSINQAKASLE
-1847 ELSNDVLNSD
+1847 ELSNDVLNSN

-1868 LIDLLDKL
+1868 FVDLLDHL
-1876 VDSAGVIP
+1876 VDSAGVVP

-1897 NNFGKLFCF
+1897 DNFGKLFCF

>member
-55 FKAEMDKQL
+55 LKAEMDKQL

-134 THDAVDEFVK
+134 TNDAVDEFVK

-208 IELLDSAKS
+208 MDLLDSAQS

-328 GVIIEADS
+328 GVTIEADS
-336 NELWKKIL
+336 NELWKKL
-344 PVLADLQNK
+344 SPVLTDLQNK
-353 FNSNPAIA
+353 LNSNPVIA

-370 AVSQNNN
+370 AVSQNDN
-377 PDQSISTAYS
+377 PAQSISTAYS

-436 KTPINIK
+436 KIPINIK

-575 VNVGKLASEYQKY
+575 VNVDKLASEYQKY

-668 FKDSSVSGVD
+668 FKDSSVGGVD

-704 KDVRELVEM
+704 KDIRELVEM

-817 IPELKIPREDTALPS
+817 IPELKIPRKDATLPS
-832 QETNISSDKKEQKYY
+832 QETNISSKK
-847 QNIANELTNIK
+847 
-858 DRHEGTHLIVEEIG
+858 
-872 KSESEILSIIRAE
+872 
-885 NDEIKKGNELWK
+885 
-897 ERQFYTDSKGNVV
+897 
-910 SSYKGD
+910 SST
-916 KNEIGLGKASNIN
+916 SSQ
-929 IGNPTKETHIHPYNE
+929 NPTK
-944 DMAGSYSIGDVY
+944 D
-956 NMHLAFAQGIRQF
+956 
-969 EFKWRDEILSLDFSN
+969 
-984 IDDKRLL
+984 
-991 SMVDN
+991 
-996 YEDFFAGV
+996 
-1004 NRVMHDVYE
+1004 
-1013 TNNDFAINRGTDLK
+1013 AI
-1027 NSYLAELV
+1027 
-1035 EKRGG
+1035 
-1040 TAKLYTDNYDGTK
+1040 
-1053 QAKNFVEIS
+1053 
-1062 NAERTLIGTTAMYA
+1062 
-1076 IKLSELN
+1076 
-1083 EGTEEYNRTVNFILK
+1083 
-1098 NRKQLVDYYQ
+1098 
-1108 QIGLL
+1108 
-1113 SQSSLVDAN
+1113 
-1122 SLKDQTS
+1122 
-1129 LVQKFTQAF
+1129 
-1138 REYITAYEDY
+1138 
-1148 YGGNPGLSSFGI
+1148 
-1160 EKAGNT
+1160 
-1166 LTSLEKKYPELKSV
+1166 
-1180 RSNGYVNTSD
+1180 
-1190 DDLYNKALNEYLKR
+1190 
-1204 QDKLQSELKE
+1204 
-1214 TEIQAEQTSLAV
+1214 
-1226 KEVITTT
+1226 
-1233 PKEDLKDAFQ
+1233 Q

-1256 IEEENN
+1256 IKEENN

-1272 KAANSKKNFAK
+1272 KAANSKKKFAK

-1292 DDSKNPIKDEAD
+1292 DDSKNPIKNEAD
-1304 ALKQVAESTNQ
+1304 VLEQVTESTNQ

-1351 YYQDMSSES
+1351 YYQDMSRES
-1360 EKAYNTFEKQKTSYV
+1360 ENAYNTFEKQKTSYV

-1400 EITHLDFTNPQDIVR
+1400 EVTHLDFTNPQDIAR

-1455 SQNTNMSRSQKYEL
+1455 SQNTNMSRSQKSEL

-1479 QQSGKEVGSGVEN
+1479 QQSGKEVGSEVEN

-1507 GQAGKSFL
+1507 GQTGKSFL

-1533 FSLYDIINGIRR
+1533 FSLYDVINGIRR

-1619 KNIGDGIDID
+1619 KNVGDGIDID
-1629 EANTSLIS
+1629 EANASLIS

-1643 LDADQAEHIIDVFN
+1643 LEADQAEHIIDVFN

-1727 DMGEDTDGMV
+1727 EMGEDTDGMV

-1748 DMTGFD
+1748 GMTGFD
-1754 IMKDDNTFNDVY
+1754 IMKDDNTFKDVY

-1818 NAEGSARKEQERVT
+1818 NAEGSARKEQERVA
-1832 QSIQYSINQDKASLE
+1832 QSIQYSINQAKASLE

-1868 LIDLLDKL
+1868 LVDLLDHL
-1876 VDSAGVIP
+1876 VDAAGVVP

-1897 NNFGKLFCF
+1897 DNFGKLFCF

>member
-64 SDLSVGKVDITKFES
+64 SDLSMGKVDITKFES

-126 GLTDYINR
+126 GLTDYMNR
-134 THDAVDEFVK
+134 TNDAVDEFVK

-227 TFKKTIGEITALEL
+227 AFKKTIGEITALEL

-284 GLDEVSKSA
+284 GLDTVSKSA

-328 GVIIEADS
+328 GVTIEADS
-336 NELWKKIL
+336 NELWKKIS
-344 PVLADLQNK
+344 PVLTDLQNK
-353 FNSNPAIA
+353 LNSNPVIA

-377 PDQSISTAYS
+377 PDQSISAAYS

-436 KTPINIK
+436 KAPINIK

-456 FVLSNKD
+456 FVLFNKD

-532 QNVEITLANVSGLN
+532 QNVEIALANVSGLN

-628 SVNQAVD
+628 SVNQTVD

-688 KSIADDSGK
+688 KSIADDFGK

-704 KDVRELVEM
+704 KDIRELIEM

-817 IPELKIPREDTALPS
+817 IPELKIPREDTTLQS
-832 QETNISSDKKEQKYY
+832 QETNISNGSNPAIEQ
-847 QNIANELTNIK
+847 QN
-858 DRHEGTHLIVEEIG
+858 
-872 KSESEILSIIRAE
+872 
-885 NDEIKKGNELWK
+885 
-897 ERQFYTDSKGNVV
+897 
-910 SSYKGD
+910 
-916 KNEIGLGKASNIN
+916 
-929 IGNPTKETHIHPYNE
+929 
-944 DMAGSYSIGDVY
+944 
-956 NMHLAFAQGIRQF
+956 
-969 EFKWRDEILSLDFSN
+969 
-984 IDDKRLL
+984 
-991 SMVDN
+991 
-996 YEDFFAGV
+996 
-1004 NRVMHDVYE
+1004 
-1013 TNNDFAINRGTDLK
+1013 
-1027 NSYLAELV
+1027 
-1035 EKRGG
+1035 
-1040 TAKLYTDNYDGTK
+1040 
-1053 QAKNFVEIS
+1053 
-1062 NAERTLIGTTAMYA
+1062 
-1076 IKLSELN
+1076 
-1083 EGTEEYNRTVNFILK
+1083 
-1098 NRKQLVDYYQ
+1098 
-1108 QIGLL
+1108 
-1113 SQSSLVDAN
+1113 
-1122 SLKDQTS
+1122 
-1129 LVQKFTQAF
+1129 
-1138 REYITAYEDY
+1138 
-1148 YGGNPGLSSFGI
+1148 
-1160 EKAGNT
+1160 
-1166 LTSLEKKYPELKSV
+1166 
-1180 RSNGYVNTSD
+1180 
-1190 DDLYNKALNEYLKR
+1190 
-1204 QDKLQSELKE
+1204 KLQEELKE
-1214 TEIQAEQTSLAV
+1214 TQQQAENTAKANHELAESER
-1226 KEVITTT
+1226 EVALAELGVTQNQ
-1233 PKEDLKDAFQ
+1233 KKDAFQ

-1249 TNASTSA
+1249 TNISTSA
-1256 IEEENN
+1256 IKEENN
-1262 ALEQTSQSAE
+1262 ALEQLT
-1272 KAANSKKNFAK
+1272 
-1283 ANKEVKNSA
+1283 
-1292 DDSKNPIKDEAD
+1292 
-1304 ALKQVAESTNQ
+1304 ESTNQ

-1345 LVKMKK
+1345 LVKMNK
-1351 YYQDMSSES
+1351 YYQDMSREA
-1360 EKAYNTFEKQKTSYV
+1360 EKAYNAFEKQKTSYV
-1375 NKLAGYTDTTKY
+1375 NKLTGYTDTTKY

-1400 EITHLDFTNPQDIVR
+1400 EVTHLDLTNPQDVTR
-1415 LQEIDAEVRKI
+1415 LQEIDAEVIKI
-1426 SNDSKFLENKLVK
+1426 INDSKLLENKLVK
-1439 QQSKLA
+1439 QRSKLS

-1455 SQNTNMSRSQKYEL
+1455 SQNTRMSGSQKSEL
-1469 DQIIKYAETM
+1469 DRIIKYAETM
-1479 QQSGKEVGSGVEN
+1479 QQSGKEVSSEVEN

-1507 GQAGKSFL
+1507 GQAGKNFL
-1515 DTIKNKAWYS
+1515 DTIKDKAWYS
-1525 WATQLASM
+1525 WATQFASM
-1533 FSLYDIINGIRR
+1533 FSLYDVINGIRR
-1545 MSDTVIELN
+1545 MSDAVIELN
-1554 TNITELSKVSDVSMA
+1554 TNITELAKVSDVSV
-1569 SIYKDFQSY
+1569 SSVYQDFQSY
-1578 ADIAKE
+1578 ADISKE

-1602 GYNLPD
+1602 GYSLPD
-1608 SKKLAEVAQLY
+1608 SKQLAEVAQLY
-1619 KNIGDGIDID
+1619 KNVGDGIDID
-1629 EANTSLIS
+1629 EANASLIS
-1637 TLQGFQ
+1637 TLRGFQ
-1643 LDADQAEHIIDVFN
+1643 LEADQAEHIIDVFN

-1727 DMGEDTDGMV
+1727 EMGEDTDGMV
-1737 TSTSKLRDLVK
+1737 TSTSKLRDLIK
-1748 DMTGFD
+1748 GMTGFD
-1754 IMKDDNTFNDVY
+1754 IMKDDNTFKDVY

-1795 QSNALAAALSN
+1795 QSNALAAALAN

-1832 QSIQYSINQDKASLE
+1832 QSIQYSINQAKASLE
-1847 ELSNDVLNSD
+1847 ELSNDVLNSN

-1868 LIDLLDKL
+1868 FVDLLDHL
-1876 VDSAGVIP
+1876 VDSAGVVP

-1897 NNFGKLFCF
+1897 DNFGKLFCF